1 MTNNAAKRRILYTA
15 TAVII
20 AVALILSCVLTAFL
34 YTRTGGA
41 GTGNIADGGDGDE
54 IFGLNDRGYG
64 FSIYNGTTPAIP
76 SGAVGY
82 AINSESALSSF
93 LSTANANPGTTYYG
107 YLTANF
113 TVGEKPVTNRVLP
126 ANATLDGNGYTITSE
141 HSNLNAYNL
150 RKINSAIGSRDSY
163 LSWWGIDTA
172 GGEGN
177 YDVQIYSGVDAY
189 GLSNVIS
196 VNYGTIKNLNTVVT
210 RVDDGSDDIQAIY
223 ISPWNG
229 NVMMGGIAG
238 INFGVIYN
246 CTMENEIKYGFIP
259 SQYYVNGSNASH
271 RGDISYQEFSAVGGI
286 AGYNGV
292 NPSDSSQTGS
302 IYGCKVV
309 VNDVLGLFRSEIA
322 IRGRLAWD
330 NYIEVPSNSIT
341 SGVVGG
347 VAAINNGGIVS
358 GVNLYAEYRETYEN
372 YTVLYNTPRHSSKS
386 YTGVITGITNITSSP
401 IVLELNGQN
410 WTFAPSTVTN
420 ITLETDYLYIKA
432 EAHDMTDLSRG
443 SYGVLNSAQFPEA
456 GNYAGIVCG
465 QGTTNS
471 NVNFVASYGGDLAS
485 AQNVNFRT
493 WNAKELNSSQPIT
506 SADIPKFGYGT
517 NNSNDYINEIT
528 SINTRFEGQMTEN
541 NSTDLTSVGA
551 TVSYIWDAEQ
561 QSDGGWV
568 SGLRQNI
575 NFDNVSG
582 INAGNYFIYG
592 TQSYVNGAPSY
603 ATGSATYESANVTY
617 GGLAVIPSA
626 ARTAVEYD
634 YSLLMQNFTDSAAFD
649 AFAGVNAGA
658 NFAYAYANALV
669 LNKAHTLDNSSAS
682 QRELRSWKTIDGG
695 LNQITVTGVNNNAVN
710 TDGINAVSDFIAVN
724 RGNILN
730 LSLVYQNARGT
741 VTAADTTAFG
751 FVAGINYGT
760 IAPAV
765 VSTSA
770 VELNANNA
778 DALYALGGAVGYN
791 TGIMSG
797 ITVTNAGD
805 LKISGSARQTY
816 LGGVVG
822 VNTGAGVL
830 RTAVVN
836 GNYDVTVQ
844 ATASSVYGNYV
855 GGFLG
860 AGVNSGS
867 VSTEGNVLTLTAEQ
881 SEPFAN
887 WLYAGKQRIQP
898 DENSYTGLFAGLI
911 ASSATYDQTNNPYI
925 KGLVAAAPDLDEA
938 VGWFTPQKGVMSLV
952 GYATGSVGASGKYV
966 AQDLVQGQIYT
977 VQDASDAFVSKILTG
992 VSWTPE
998 SAGNIYRFTVSSPAY
1013 NGNWALTPYGNGYQ
1027 NFVNYGAPLNSGE
1040 TFTSPWTYEN
1050 NNNGSYAYTFD
1061 TGLYVQNNDA
1071 SNPDYLAPVLGVKL
1085 IYRMNLQSGVSVGDT
1100 TNADDALTLFL
1111 SGESAG
1117 FEHMNPSN
1125 GYKALCAGASGAY
1138 GDNSGDPWTVS
1149 GGRNIVFNKTY
1160 GLDGSHLGGMK
1171 INVTG
1176 DATAFAQVWD
1186 EASQSYVSAEFV
1198 AVNNSSIHSVI
1209 VTVDGN
1215 KTYTTGDGL
1224 VYSHLVGVNNG
1235 TISASTVT
1243 VNGGVSLSAA
1253 GAAVYGSVVGIN
1265 NGTATTSSAVMRGS
1279 VSISGGGLSYA
1290 GGAVGINRAVADGAK
1305 VNFDGG
1311 AMTLTNSNGTLA
1323 VLGGAIGLQDSPSLS
1338 DVQVSGYDGKLTVSG
1353 AGLVGGAIGVANL
1366 SDSATVSGVTATKT
1380 ELYNISN
1387 AVYGMTLES
1396 TDGYKGL
1403 ISGSL
1408 SDGAVTGVLSG
1419 SAAHYPDGVENYLVP
1434 WTTNAKNVLSMYG
1447 SGTATALDG
1456 ILFKV
1461 SDHSNDGGAEYLTDR
1476 AISVNGASRSFT
1488 FDVSQI
1494 ASLSSVSFDA
1504 KYCYY
1509 DGGAF
1514 VVDTTY
1520 TGAPSQSGTVY
1531 TTTVS
1536 GTYANSAS
1544 YVPTLDVL
1552 IDYTVNIGNG
1562 ENQQLVDFMRG
1573 EGSTGNGSYAG
1584 ARQANLV
1591 SGAAFSLDAST
1602 ASLRGETSTKGKV
1615 LVGSGNNVNISGAL
1629 PTATY
1634 DGNTVVGGFF
1644 AVNRADISGVIV
1656 TSSES
1661 LSPNGHAFGLLAGV
1675 NEGTLT
1681 DVGATLTKS
1690 VSAGVGT
1697 VGVLTGINKG
1707 VIDGATVSA
1716 NGLNA
1721 SYGEKISFGSFA
1733 GVNEAEISSST
1744 ATLAGAYVLA
1754 SDKIYSGAAVGEN
1767 GGALSGIEVVFSDA
1781 ALTESPTVSAYVGGV
1796 VGKQDGGSLNDV
1808 GTSGGDLSMSVMSGI
1823 GYVGGIVGIINTGAG
1838 VQTVAEHELA
1848 PSRMSGAYA
1857 GAYESDIYG
1866 NAYKGLIAGA
1876 VGSIAEGR
1884 IEGAAA
1890 HYYENGETPGDF
1902 TIPWFASEAGVVSM
1916 YGYNAAGA
1924 DTTYAVG
1931 MLFKM
1936 SDYSDD
1942 GAADFV
1948 KGRSLSGTAASA
1960 EIYFPISDFSGA
1972 NGLSIAVNYVSW
1984 QGGEKNVAAVA
1995 TLTPTTDVSYSESRV
2010 NNGGD
2015 YVPTIDFFASYSVDI
2030 TAGTEG
2036 DWQNAEGIANSLL
2049 FCFIDG
2055 VGENQ
2060 LYAGAQVGN
2069 VTEDILVDKPMNGY
2083 VTMCEGK
2090 TLQGNGHTLNMS
2102 WVGDTTNG
2110 NFVLQQNDREKDDA
2124 EAITSSGGGY
2134 VQVDA
2139 GGGTTGAIGGLIA
2152 VNYGNVNGFNV
2163 VHENNSATTAGY
2175 AFIAAADAA
2184 AGVLVGVNFGTV
2196 ENVTYDDSTS
2206 GSMVKLFGQGGSD
2219 VIFGGIVGVNAGD
2232 VSNLKLNGRS
2242 AVTVDGDGDAV
2253 YGGVLGANYG
2263 AAENIVLS
2271 DSGRNSIGQVGTGV
2285 YGGAVG
2291 SNNGTL
2297 ENVTVTVGTAIAGSD
2312 YLSRLSSAPEQRT
2325 ISLVA
2330 NDLAIW
2336 GGVLGYNSGTVNGA
2350 TLIANVNYGMS
2361 AGVGH
2366 VSAGGVVGMNDG
2378 GALSG
2383 VKATGWGGFYVLSSN
2398 IMASSSKSVFVG
2410 GLVGSMNADG
2420 ASEIGFIEFANA
2432 VPATLT
2438 DSVFALSGGM
2448 VTMNSYSVG
2457 MTRYGYVTGVLA
2469 AVYGNIPE
2477 GAVTNT
2483 FWFIPDKLKSVEG
2496 DDAEVLP
2503 AFHGGNATYPTYIS
2517 VFGTAPT
2524 DWLSDG
2530 MTANAA
2536 EFAVNSYGFALVDSD
2551 DNPINYLTMDAMIT
2565 SGVLTLTVHKPSG
2578 NMFITTPDFDHT
2590 VTGSGGTGAGS
2601 VGAGGGQDQTLTV
2614 SNVGNKGVGYVT
2626 FSFESGVYALTDSAY
2641 AEFTQYMILSFL
2653 STKPFGTV
2661 KGSGSND
2668 YYTYSTVDGEISRSI
2683 GDSVYRVYQV
2693 WSGATEMRIQGSNHT
2708 VTISAVPSQPLVL
2721 GKGKIF
2727 NGGQDSGNK
2736 ISVVSSFENNIAEY
2750 SFGDDQNYL
2759 VVSEFLAIN
2768 YGTLTNANVSITGT
2782 DGGHDI
2788 YRSAND
2794 VLANAANAGIDLSGT
2809 DLKGFIYG
2817 MLVGVNEG
2825 EVSQLGGYSFDRT
2838 IKLDSDAGSRYNSI
2852 FGGMVGA
2859 QSGADA
2865 LIKDIGNITFGTQER
2880 AGGITMSGAANL
2892 VAAGGVVGI
2901 AIEGTISNF
2910 TVNLTSESFLSVTAN
2925 HNTAAVGGV
2934 VGDLRANLTDVTF
2947 ESEYRS
2953 EMKISNTN
2961 ASGVATLA
2969 NLVGV
2974 VNSFNG
2980 TTASIERVKV
2990 IGVGYLYN
2998 GIDENGTVTTSSINL
3013 YTAGVVGMGANYGN
3027 VDAESVAAMPEG
3039 ERKNRAQQV
3048 VAAYGE
3054 IIPAK
3059 LDSVY
3064 VDFEGYV
3071 RAKANTNV
3079 GMIAA
3084 RLLNGVTEE
3093 ARNVDISLISN
3104 LVWQVSYEGDS
3115 NWTTSTNYADYTET
3129 LASNTAVAILGYA
3142 PATIDSTSPDL
3153 RGVGM
3158 RLWLTNNLYADRLST
3173 ADMVVNW
3180 TSSGNLNVAVSGN
3193 MSWQSLKTTS
3203 VYYDESG
3210 DDLASR
3216 FVTITNHGSYGAASQ
3231 MTLPINVVSVL
3242 SSMKSSS
3249 AVFPHGIY
3257 FMMVAFNEVY
3267 IYNQKQLIAF
3277 FSLPTAYD
3285 NIDGSGGNQYYAEVD
3300 SIIGAWTD
3308 EDGSKEDYRNAEI
3321 GILANDIEINY
3332 GLVRVT
3338 MSPNKILEGNGKTVT
3353 FNESGTLATKRLTP
3367 STDDKNYS
3375 ILMPA
3380 GVTGAASEYDPNYN
3394 YGSVNASYARYIGGT
3409 NVMSETNINVLNT
3422 LSKVGIRVGGMFV
3435 GRNLGTIQ
3443 NVNFVVPQSV
3453 SMSNE
3458 NYGTL
3463 TLTGVVCAVNA
3474 GTIDNCSVTIEENVK
3489 VGTYRYTARSSGNSN
3504 ETDSNTVTTPWLSS
3518 AAVSGGIAGIQYGTA
3533 QKPSYI
3539 SNSTVTLSA
3548 GSEFRAESQV
3558 SSFNWVGRCDSVY
3571 AYAGGVVG
3579 WLTSDSTVYNVT
3591 INGTGTMTAW
3601 GELDMGGGPAGA
3613 SFSAGRKVTS
3623 AGAIVGLNS
3632 DHQTYSLSQN
3642 DGEYGTIDGV
3652 ICNWNG
3658 AAYFLSTGDYNIY
3671 YSSTDRVNYYIG
3683 AQLAGIAEQNTLN
3696 NIYFMYGIDQY
3707 KTFHQDNWY
3716 YGDNVAARQA
3726 SEDFLDKY
3734 NYVVSRAVQ
3743 LLENNSFGYSAIYA
3757 IAQKP
3762 GGSASLTEVAYRNAD
3777 GSVTVNLEDK
3787 VIDGT
3792 TVPAFT
3798 FENYANYQTA
3808 VDDST
3813 VSGAT
3818 NFSLYVASGTTFYVA
3833 NQYFPRITS
3842 TMDSGG
3848 DKNLDFVGARAAA
3861 MMTVN
3866 GTADWNNLFK
3876 PNNVYIYEVGFG
3888 SNDGVELDMN
3898 DPETTAYLT
3907 FQTKSITSDVAVNI
3921 TLASDSLGAQF
3932 VWEIRETWV
3941 YPDDPLPVVSYTS
3954 YYNNVTSLEQAKA
3967 NNNFTRIFDRENNG
3981 ADYTFTYVMGLAVKI
3996 AMDDSRYYY
4005 NEEEGVFYDSVAKIY
4020 DGTTIDDPM
4029 LYYADEDGNPINM
4042 PELGLGTVS
4051 ASVMSPS
4058 YYRDN
4063 ADGTLNSAKLPK
4075 SSTDK
4080 AGAYRIRISFS
4091 SEGGENSKVNTTNR
4105 TIMFSDFDHIDIY
4118 TVVLPK
4124 GVMQNGVSVS
4134 KTYDGTVNYNDST
4147 TVFTG
4152 MVSGDNVALDTGAY
4166 TVYEAGSG
4174 NIFKANFTDFLFSYG
4189 VMTNG
4194 TLEIKTATISL
4205 FEGSGDT
4212 INYAPVSSV
4221 KTGTLTLIDGA
4232 TDFYVQPT
4240 ANYKGTINRKHISLS
4255 DVDLDMYGGEFV
4267 EGGVNPPLE
4276 YDAMTTYDTA
4286 AFQSGS
4292 TILSK
4297 GLTLSSDK
4305 TQLVMA
4311 GYRSGENIRFTITFL
4326 ANGGGTYESSVKN
4339 YGTYGVYLNILDS
4352 GNFALYENNAETD
4365 IMYLGQLS
4373 ITPYAILAA
4382 DVTYVIDDGFLS
4394 KIFDNNGTIPFT
4406 FNPDNLRIIAKNGY
4420 EVQPDEY
4427 TLTVGDMYT
4436 TEKGSPTKV
4445 AAKDAGEYDIYFAIS
4460 NFNCPLGNYTLENM
4474 TVTFVDSQ
4482 GNKISYFVLPKE
4494 ISLTAA
4500 TKEFDGKTS
4509 ADPSVTTF
4517 TYEDG
4522 KGPVD
4527 GTGDV
4532 FGLEYT
4538 KTDAGANIDIK
4549 FTDTSYLTLNGTR
4562 YTVINVAE
4570 GDNKGKDNYC
4580 VSSVTVAKGN
4590 ITPVKVILESATM
4603 TYNNRNYID
4612 YRAEGTVVIIKNE
4625 AGDTV
4630 NIYPAATFNNK
4641 NAGTGK
4647 TVTFATTTETIAGTR
4662 YNVLTN
4668 STYVTPAPPET
4679 GAGFAG
4685 NYYVENAVWNRV
4697 GEIIKNT
4704 ISKDDISGNI
4714 SVVQIQSKGSQ
4725 VTSGSEYAF
4734 ENLSGKSYTYRYGY
4748 IVGFE
4753 IKATA
4758 TIIEDDL
4765 LSDHLTV
4772 VVTNTT
4778 NSVNGYAGS
4787 YTLELMI
4794 VGNDYEWDEDV
4805 KTSDVKVTNF
4815 RVRQQTLT
4823 QSNVNASLTN
4833 YELTYRNAS
4842 TTLSP
4847 FVSVTDKD
4855 GRTITSTDGLSYT
4868 LTAFTNSNEHFS
4880 MNTYRNGSVLDVG
4893 DYYFTVVPK
4902 FSGADAI
4909 NYAYSGSGKQL
4920 QFCVNPFRLNSITA
4934 TKEFD
4939 NTTSFE
4945 TAGNE
4950 AVFGG
4955 ISGGEPFTPSGH
4967 YSSRNAGSGSLVL
4980 EYVDTTINGVSY
4992 RLLKDADGSVT
5003 NNTWTSAT
5011 GTIHKYTISAREL
5024 NSYLSGW
5031 VKDMTE
5037 RQTLSIKSGSAAFEY
5052 RSDEASGYTFEHFL
5066 FDASGMSY
5074 GFNASRN
5081 ASSISVTQSGAPIE
5095 TLNFIITVKSDVA
5108 SYTFG
5113 QGNDVPTVLPAGSY
5127 NVSVSIVSSTNFT
5140 LDAGAGSGSFTIN
5153 KQEISG
5159 GGASGSANVF
5169 IALDG
5174 DFSYTYGESG
5184 FNLPKVDDAKFAYTM
5199 SIIDKYTGKIAATYT
5214 AENAVIGLIEFTT
5227 TADST
5232 EFFTSLEGPL
5242 YVGGYFVWASEFA
5255 DELLANYAIPE
5266 GAKIAVYVAGTA
5278 VPEAPD
5284 PEEGEE
5290 GEGGEEGGDSVIVI
5304 PSIAAAPAYF
5314 ILPRTLNIGS
5324 IAKTYDGTDSFSG
5337 ATLTS
5342 DAVETDGLTADMLSG
5357 VYASPNANYDS
5368 TGTIYIE
5375 GNKGSDFLKINVVA
5389 VTVNGVTYYALSAD
5403 GVTGNYYLVG
5413 EPENGVMTVAGAKI
5427 MRKAVSAQS
5436 VSLTSDTYET
5446 VYGFGEE
5453 IVLPDVTADFGGVTE
5468 RVVYTAESVVYKQ
5481 GGEVVT
5487 PENVGGY
5494 EMYITDVAFDNYEVT
5509 GGLSEV
5515 LVNAGR
5521 SSESGEGGETGG
5533 ETGGEG
5539 GETGGETG
5547 EEGEEGEQPEV
5558 YTYYI
5563 VPREVVISGV
5573 VKFYDKKTELTY
5585 YGEDEEGISAD
5596 VTVTDEEG
5604 NEIVDAEGNPIVL
5617 RVQGRFVAAGA
5628 GKNKD
5633 VLVDF
5638 TPFGYYVNFEA
5649 TNVAMYYRLI
5659 VIGEDGTAGI
5669 AGNYCI
5675 AASETAVL
5683 PAQFDEDYVPVDPEN
5698 DDTPVVNN
5706 GLVYNMTLV
5715 GAGTEIPAP
5724 LTVEGV
5730 TKVYDGTF
5738 DITAGTVSGLLE
5750 GDEGLTVAKWRYDDK
5765 DAATGK
5771 SIGLEADETAYVYD
5785 GNTYYAVYMTSGG
5798 VKVLS
5803 DYGVAA
5809 TDLAEV
5815 EETVVGEN
5823 GEETTVTVKYAVVA
5837 GVGTINPYT
5846 LTKDNFSGANVAGIQ
5861 SNSVEFNSLRTYT
5874 SSEIRATLSALGFT
5888 AAAVNS
5894 GGSLTVT
5901 FPNGDVITFT
5911 ATLGG
5916 GNSAHDAGTYVVSL
5930 ALTADTV
5937 NYKMNA
5943 PYTFDFIIT
5952 KQSITAV
5959 YVTTGNI
5966 AKTYDGTGDMPE
5978 YSADGWQV
5986 YAVDKQGAAIEM
5998 SSFGSIDMS
6007 AATIVFTRYNEEE
6020 GVYEYFTPVNVTE
6033 EPGYRIYV
6041 KGFSLDSSNY
6051 IFTSTEDALGCVSFD
6066 ATENTSE
6073 AAYYRIEPRTVN
6085 VSADAFAS
6093 KTFDGAYSLWID
6105 GGVQGETV
6113 IVGDNSGVNASLAG
6127 TYGTLD
6133 VKPFV
6138 SGVATSEDALNPE
6151 SVAANYALYY
6161 EGAPVTD
6168 QTVITVTD
6176 YTVTKADILV
6186 AERENG
6192 GYAVGISGLQG
6203 LDFLFAKSTD
6213 ITTEAQQRII
6223 SRLMT
6228 GEVWTENSF
6237 NSSSDFAMLN
6247 KAAAEAFSLY
6257 VNNGENAVVQ
6267 SAEERYFVN
6276 DFAYVKQGGSY
6287 VLTFTFAGMNGYD
6300 ESTATD
6306 RYTFVINGASDDVKS
6321 TNHSTTSSEL
6331 ESGQLTDATAGA
6343 GVAVSTPDELK
6354 DAIKDNKT
6362 FYLANSIYGA
6372 DLSEVSDTVFTGTFD
6387 GRGYTVS
6394 LTGSGA
6400 KTSDS
6405 GAAGLLVA
6413 VNGGVIKN
6421 VSFKLMPTG
6430 ALGAGTV
6437 GGLIGV
6443 NNGTVENVSVGLV
6456 SDLTADGATKV
6467 GGAVGENAQSGVI
6480 ANVSFVYA
6488 ANVSA
6493 NGATYGAIAGTNGG
6507 AMAKIAVRVDE
6518 SAGAGNYTVS
6528 AAGAGYVA
6536 GSSDG
6541 TADGVIIA
6549 IPSGRLAGANALWAS
6564 GTTTATNVYSY
6575 VSVEGASGGQLSL
6588 LEPYTNGYIG
6598 YYFATADDYTTD
6610 GMKHNELTSADEYN
6624 KSYYVDYTGGTEG
6637 YIAIEA
6643 IAPYNRFVWDGY
6655 GISYRT
6661 AFGDGNVGSALNRIV
6676 ALFAAGDIA
6685 AQFAGTTVVTSG
6697 VNAFTVAIGVRGGT
6711 VEVEGDVETSIK
6723 EVVYTGYAQV
6733 YTVNITVTTG
6743 GVSETK
6749 ELSVGG
6755 TEAGY
6760 YSKASLEGII
6770 GGGAGGE
6777 TIGDVTYDSGSRT
6790 EYTFS
6795 GGGTTVANGI
6805 ALVIYPEQ
6813 IEAEDATATKYYDT
6827 TTAGTLTVKDGDN
6840 VAGEV
6845 QGNYYDANGVA
6856 TSQVAAAE
6864 AFGFASFSA
6873 LTRNVLAKDGVLYG
6887 VTEKTDK
6894 EGGKYYDIS
6903 PITVGNGEDAT
6914 ELRVDDTV
6922 GKYSARDLMIAMS
6935 RLADEDYVTG
6945 LGLPASQLEGFGFV
6959 KVYNLTANV
6968 VAGEDNAATVSGNI
6982 TLRPVLGGENGS
6994 NYSLYSAEWLASSD
7008 MTIGA
7013 DESAFTPVEK
7023 DMTVAGAIL
7032 PIDLGVTADY
7042 TVGRDQSYNS
7052 AMLDPAAKAGTA
7064 VTVTE
7069 EQAAALGITAE
7080 NYAKLVAEV
7089 AAGIV
7094 VSFDDTFFGEL
7105 VGEGVL
7111 EKRADGKY
7119 YAVNAEFATATLPDK
7134 ADGGNFVV
7142 TFTDNTVTFRY
7153 FATTVKDG
7161 AAFYTLTSAD
7171 DYYKWIDNEGGTAD
7185 YYAIDM
7191 LLTTDIDFGG
7201 ATTDM
7206 LSWRDGE
7213 GNVVGY
7219 KGTFDGDG
7227 KALKNMLIIRSG
7239 SAALFERVD
7248 EGAVVRDLTVADS
7261 VVVAT
7266 GDGSAAGGIA
7276 VDNYGTIE
7284 NCAFEGVLSADAK
7297 TGGIAAANYG
7307 KVEGGASVNR
7317 AYVSE
7322 GGAAEGVAENVDDG
7336 SGTVGTATGVSI
7348 TESAVIYADGTA
7360 VEETVTETAEGG
7372 AASWDDEALVPV
7384 ISAYVFDET
7393 YVKVDG
7399 DGKFITDNFFKLNA
7413 VDKLFGWVG
7422 ADMVTAATQKGFY
7435 GSLTIE

>member
-1 MTNNAAKRRILYTA
+1 MTDNAAKRKIVYA
-15 TAVII
+15 VTAVII
-20 AVALILSCVLTAFL
+20 AVALILSCVLTAFF
-34 YTRTGGA
+34 YTRTGDNSGA
-41 GTGNIADGGDGDE
+41 GNIAEGGDGDE

-64 FSIYNGTTPAIP
+64 SSIYNGTTPAIP

-126 ANATLDGNGYTITSE
+126 ANATLDGNGFTITSK

-210 RVDDGSDDIQAIY
+210 RVDGGSDDIQAIY

-259 SQYYVNGSNASH
+259 SQYYVNGSNASD

-322 IRGRLAWD
+322 IRGRWAWD

-443 SYGVLNSAQFPEA
+443 SYGVMNSAQYPEA

-493 WNAKELNSSQPIT
+493 WNASELNSSQPIT

-517 NNSNDYINEIT
+517 NNTNDYINEIT

-561 QSDGGWV
+561 QSDGSWV

-575 NFDNVSG
+575 DFTNVSG
-582 INAGNYFIYG
+582 INGATYYIYG
-592 TQSYVNGAPSY
+592 TQSYVNGNASHS
-603 ATGSATYESANVTY
+603 TGSPTYVSSNVTY
-617 GGLAVIPSA
+617 GGLAAIPSA
-626 ARTAVEYD
+626 ASSAIEYN
-634 YSLLMQNFTDSAAFD
+634 YSILFRNFADTQAFD
-649 AFAGVNAGA
+649 AFASVNAGT
-658 NFAYAYANALV
+658 NFAYAFANALV
-669 LNKAHTLDNSSAS
+669 LDRAHTLDNSYASA
-682 QRELRSWKTIDGG
+682 RELRSWKTIEGG
-695 LNQITVTGVNNNAVN
+695 LNQITVTGLNNTAVAV
-710 TDGINAVSDFIAVN
+710 DGINALSDFIAVN
-724 RGNILN
+724 RGTILN
-730 LSLVYQNARGT
+730 LSIAYSVARGT
-741 VTAADTTAFG
+741 ISAGGNTAYG
-751 FVAGINYGT
+751 FISGVNYGT
-760 IAPAV
+760 ITPAILT
-765 VSTSA
+765 TSA
-770 VELNANNA
+770 VELSGNNA
-778 DALYALGGAVGYN
+778 DSLLYLGGAVGYN
-791 TGIMSG
+791 GGSVSG
-797 ITVTNAGD
+797 ITLNINGSMT
-805 LKISGSARQTY
+805 ISGTAKQTY
-816 LGGVVG
+816 LGGVIG
-822 VNTGAGVL
+822 VNNGAGTL
-830 RTAVVN
+830 QTAVLN
-836 GNYDVTVQ
+836 GSYNATVQ
-844 ATASSVYGNYV
+844 ATAASTYGNYV

-911 ASSATYDQTNNPYI
+911 TSSPSYNADSNPYI
-925 KGLVAAAPDLDEA
+925 NGLVAAAPDLDEA
-938 VGWFTPQKGVMSLV
+938 VGWFSPVKGVMTLA
-952 GYATGSVGASGKYV
+952 GYAAGTTGASGKYV
-966 AQDLVQGQIYT
+966 ASDLIRGQVYT

-998 SAGNIYRFTVSSPAY
+998 SAGNIYRFTVTSLAY
-1013 NGNWALTPYGNGYQ
+1013 SGNWALTPYGNGYQ

-1138 GDNSGDPWTVS
+1138 GDNTGDPWTVS
-1149 GGRNIVFNKTY
+1149 GGRNIVFNKPY

-1198 AVNNSSIHSVI
+1198 AVNNSSIRSVI

-1265 NGTATTSSAVMRGS
+1265 NGTATASSAVMRGS

-1290 GGAVGINRAVADGAK
+1290 GGAVGINREVADGAK

-1396 TDGYKGL
+1396 ADGYKGL

-1419 SAAHYPDGVENYLVP
+1419 AAAHYPDGVENYLVP

-1461 SDHSNDGGAEYLTDR
+1461 SDHSNDGGAEYLTAR
-1476 AISVNGASRSFT
+1476 TISVNGASRSFT

-1504 KYCYY
+1504 KYYYY
-1509 DGGAF
+1509 DTDGALAT
-1514 VVDTTY
+1514 DDSY
-1520 TGAPSQSGTVY
+1520 TGAPSQSGTVC

-1544 YVPTLDVL
+1544 YVPTLDVF
-1552 IDYTVNIGNG
+1552 IDYTVNISNG

-1615 LVGSGNNVNISGAL
+1615 LVGSGNNVNITGAL

-1634 DGNTVVGGFF
+1634 DGNTVSGGFF
-1644 AVNRADISGVIV
+1644 AINRAAVSGIKV
-1656 TSSES
+1656 TASTS
-1661 LSPNGHAFGLLAGV
+1661 LGVTAYAFGMIAGA
-1675 NEGTLT
+1675 NTGELT
-1681 DVGATLTKS
+1681 DVTVSMAGLSMTGSVFGAIAGINTAIVNGATAQLSGTYNVAS
-1690 VSAGVGT
+1690 DTVSAG
-1697 VGVLTGINKG
+1697 
-1707 VIDGATVSA
+1707 GA
-1716 NGLNA
+1716 
-1721 SYGEKISFGSFA
+1721 F
-1733 GVNEAEISSST
+1733 
-1744 ATLAGAYVLA
+1744 
-1754 SDKIYSGAAVGEN
+1754 GEN
-1767 GGALSGIEVVFSDA
+1767 GGALSGVEVVFSDA
-1781 ALTESPTVSAYVGGV
+1781 ALTANPTVSAYVGGV
-1796 VGKQDGGSLNDV
+1796 VGKQDGGSLTDV
-1808 GTSGGDLSMSVMSGI
+1808 GTSGGDLSMSVTSGI

-1857 GAYESDIYG
+1857 GAYEFDIYG

-1876 VGSIAEGR
+1876 VGSIASGA
-1884 IEGAAA
+1884 IEGATA
-1890 HYYENGETPGDF
+1890 HYYENGYTAGDF
-1902 TIPWFASEAGVVSM
+1902 AIPWFAAEEGVVSM
-1916 YGYNAAGA
+1916 YGYAADA

-1931 MLFKM
+1931 ILFKM

-1948 KGRSLSGTAASA
+1948 KGRILSGSAGAAQ
-1960 EIYFPISDFSGA
+1960 IYFPISDFGGA
-1972 NGLSIAVNYVSW
+1972 NSLSIEVDYVTWS
-1984 QGGEKNVAAVA
+1984 GGVKSVTTLT
-1995 TLTPTTDVSYSESRV
+1995 TLTPTSDVTYVENRV

-2291 SNNGTL
+2291 SNDGTL

-2312 YLSRLSSAPEQRT
+2312 YLTRLSSAPEQRT
-2325 ISLVA
+2325 ISLGA

-2336 GGVLGYNSGTVNGA
+2336 GGVLGYNAGIVTGA
-2350 TLIANVNYGMS
+2350 TLLANVNYGMS
-2361 AGVGH
+2361 AGAGH

-2378 GALSG
+2378 GALAG

-2590 VTGSGGTGAGS
+2590 VTGSGGTGTGS

-2614 SNVGNKGVGYVT
+2614 SNVGKKGVGYVT

-2838 IKLDSDAGSRYNSI
+2838 IELDSDAGSRYNSI

-2880 AGGITMSGAANL
+2880 AGGITMSGAADL

-3093 ARNVDISLISN
+3093 ARNVDTSLISN

-3158 RLWLTNNLYADRLST
+3158 RIWLTNNLYAANSSV
-3173 ADMVVNW
+3173 ADMVITW
-3180 TSSGNLNVAVSGN
+3180 TSGGNLNASVIGDIGWQNLVVS
-3193 MSWQSLKTTS
+3193 S
-3203 VYYDESG
+3203 VYYDKSG
-3210 DDLASR
+3210 AELSER
-3216 FVTITNHGSYGAASQ
+3216 FKTIKSYGTYGSATQTTVAVDVAEAL
-3231 MTLPINVVSVL
+3231 TEIKN
-3242 SSMKSSS
+3242 SS
-3249 AVFPHGIY
+3249 AVFPDGIY
-3257 FMMVAFNEVY
+3257 MLRLTFNEVY
-3267 IYNQKQLIAF
+3267 IYNAKQLMTFMSSGADTTQGLLSSDADYNSYANANVGIIANA
-3277 FSLPTAYD
+3277 LEVNYATQGTGDKAGHYYTTA
-3285 NIDGSGGNQYYAEVD
+3285 
-3300 SIIGAWTD
+3300 
-3308 EDGSKEDYRNAEI
+3308 
-3321 GILANDIEINY
+3321 
-3332 GLVRVT
+3332 VT
-3338 MSPNKILEGNGKTVT
+3338 MRADKILEGNGNTVT
-3353 FNESGTLATKRLTP
+3353 ITTSGNVHSAVI
-3367 STDDKNYS
+3367 DDKGNT
-3375 ILMPA
+3375 PA
-3380 GVTGAASEYDPNYN
+3380 GALLANEYYWD
-3394 YGSVNASYARYIGGT
+3394 YIGG
-3409 NVMSETNINVLNT
+3409 MNT
-3422 LSKVGIRVGGMFV
+3422 LSSVDLNQMDTLYSIGIRAGGLFL

-3443 NVNFVVPQSV
+3443 NIDFSLPNSV
-3453 SMSNE
+3453 TIDNIDYAKWFDVINQDSWRE
-3458 NYGTL
+3458 YGTSL
-3463 TLTGVVCAVNA
+3463 YVGIVTAVNA
-3474 GTIDNCSVTIEENVK
+3474 GTIDNCTLTLGNNVK
-3489 VGTYRYTARSSGNSN
+3489 VNGFRKSASGPQLQKGYINELSYKVNTMSVNGGFAGLMYGT
-3504 ETDSNTVTTPWLSS
+3504 SS
-3518 AAVSGGIAGIQYGTA
+3518 A
-3533 QKPSYI
+3533 PSYI
-3539 SNSTVTLSA
+3539 SNCTVNLSD
-3548 GSEFRAESQV
+3548 GSEIRATSQA
-3558 SSFNWVGRCDSVY
+3558 SSFSWSARSDSVY

-3601 GELDMGGGPAGA
+3601 GDLNVG
-3613 SFSAGRKVTS
+3613 SFSSGNKVTS
-3623 AGAIVGLNS
+3623 AGSIVGLNS
-3632 DHQTYSLSQN
+3632 DHPTY
-3642 DGEYGTIDGV
+3642 TISNNPDEFGMVDGV

-3658 AAYFLSTGDYNIY
+3658 AAYFLSTGNNNIF
-3671 YSSTDRVNYYIG
+3671 YSGTSRVNYYIG
-3683 AQLAGIAEQNTLN
+3683 AQLAGVAEQNTLN

-3792 TVPAFT
+3792 TIPAFT

-3808 VDDST
+3808 IDDSA

-3818 NFSLYVASGTTFYVA
+3818 NFSLYVASGSTFYVA

-3888 SNDGVELDMN
+3888 SNDGTELDMN
-3898 DPETTAYLT
+3898 DPDTTAYLT

-3967 NNNFTRIFDRENNG
+3967 NNNFTRIFDRDNNG

-4105 TIMFSDFDHIDIY
+4105 TIMFSDFGHIDIY

-4134 KTYDGTVNYNDST
+4134 KTYDGTTAYGDSE
-4147 TVFTG
+4147 TVFAG
-4152 MVSGDNVALDTGAY
+4152 MVSGDNVALDTGEY
-4166 TVYEAGSG
+4166 TTYEAGSG
-4174 NIFKANFTDFLFSYG
+4174 NNIFKANFTDFVFSYG

-4267 EGGVNPPLE
+4267 EGGVNPPIE

-4292 TILSK
+4292 TILLK

-4305 TQLVMA
+4305 TQLVME

-4339 YGTYGVYLNILDS
+4339 YGTYDVYLKILDS
-4352 GNFALYENNAETD
+4352 GNFTLYENNAETD

-4420 EVQPDEY
+4420 EVKPNEY
-4427 TLTVGDMYT
+4427 TLKVGDMYT
-4436 TEKGSPTKV
+4436 TEKGSSTKV

-4460 NFNCPLGNYTLENM
+4460 DFKCPLGNYTLEDM

-4500 TKEFDGKTS
+4500 TKEFDGTDA

-4590 ITPVKVILESATM
+4590 ITPVEVFLESATM
-4603 TYNNRNYID
+4603 TYNNRDYID

-4625 AGDTV
+4625 EGDTV

-4685 NYYVENAVWNRV
+4685 NYYVENAIWNRV

-4748 IVGFE
+4748 IVGFK

-4778 NSVNGYAGS
+4778 HSVNGYAGF

-4794 VGNDYEWDEDV
+4794 EGNDYEWDEDV

-4815 RVRQQTLT
+4815 SVRQQTLT

-4855 GRTITSTDGLSYT
+4855 GRSITSTDGLSYT

-4893 DYYFTVVPK
+4893 DYYFTVVPR

-4967 YSSRNAGSGSLVL
+4967 YSSRNAGSRSLVL

-5011 GTIHKYTISAREL
+5011 GTIHKYTISASEL

-5174 DFSYTYGESG
+5174 DFSYTYGDG
-5184 FNLPKVDDAKFAYTM
+5184 NYNLPTVEDSKFVYTM

-5214 AENAVIGLIEFTT
+5214 AADAVIGLIEFTT

-5266 GAKIAVYVAGTA
+5266 GAKIAVYIADTA

-5284 PEEGEE
+5284 PEEGEDG
-5290 GEGGEEGGDSVIVI
+5290 GESGEEGSDTGDTVVTI
-5304 PSIAAAPAYF
+5304 PSLAAAPAYF

-5342 DAVETDGLTADMLSG
+5342 DAVATDGLTADMLSG

-5368 TGTIYIE
+5368 TGTVYIE
-5375 GNKGSDFLKINVVA
+5375 GNKGSDFLKIDVVT
-5389 VTVNGVTYYALSAD
+5389 VTVNGTTYHTLSAD
-5403 GVTGNYYLVG
+5403 GATGNYCLKG
-5413 EPENGVMTVAGAKI
+5413 EFENGIITVAGAKI

-5446 VYGFGEE
+5446 VYGSGEE

-5494 EMYITDVAFDNYEVT
+5494 EMYITDVAFDNYEVA

-5547 EEGEEGEQPEV
+5547 EEGGEGEQPEV

-5683 PAQFDEDYVPVDPEN
+5683 PAQFNEDYVPEDPEN

-5771 SIGLEADETAYVYD
+5771 SIELEADETAYVYD

-5837 GVGTINPYT
+5837 GVGTIDPYT

-5966 AKTYDGTGDMPE
+5966 AKTYDGAGDMPE

-6007 AATIVFTRYNEEE
+6007 AAKIVFTRYNEEE

-6203 LDFLFAKSTD
+6203 LDFLFAKPTD

-6237 NSSSDFAMLN
+6237 DSSSDFAMLN

-6354 DAIKDNKT
+6354 DAIKNNKT

-6437 GGLIGV
+6437 GGLVGI
-6443 NNGTVENVSVGLV
+6443 NNGRIENVSVGLV

-6575 VSVEGASGGQLSL
+6575 VSVEGAAGGQLSL

-6610 GMKHNELTSADEYN
+6610 GIKHNELTSADEYN

-6655 GISYRT
+6655 GVSYRT

-6805 ALVIYPEQ
+6805 ALVIYPKQ
-6813 IEAEDATATKYYDT
+6813 IEAEDVTATKYYDT

-6845 QGNYYDANGVA
+6845 QGNYYDAKGVA

-6887 VTEKTDK
+6887 VTEKTDE

-6945 LGLPASQLEGFGFV
+6945 LGLSASQLEGFGFV
-6959 KVYNLTANV
+6959 KVCNLTANV

-6982 TLRPVLGGENGS
+6982 TLRPVLGGENGD
-6994 NYSLYSAEWLASSD
+6994 NYSLYSAAWLASSD

-7013 DESAFTPVEK
+7013 DESAFALVEK

-7032 PIDLGVTADY
+7032 PVDLGVTADY

-7069 EQAAALGITAE
+7069 EQAAALGISAE

-7119 YAVNAEFATATLPDK
+7119 YAVNAKFATATLPDK

-7142 TFTDNTVTFRY
+7142 TFTENTVTFRY

-7161 AAFYTLTSAD
+7161 AAFYMLTSAD

-7276 VDNYGTIE
+7276 VDNYGVIV

-7322 GGAAEGVAENVDDG
+7322 GGAAEGIAENADDG

-7348 TESAVIYADGTA
+7348 TESAVIFSDGTA

-7399 DGKFITDNFFKLNA
+7399 DGKFVTDNFFKLNA

-7422 ADMVTAATQKGFY
+7422 ADMVTAATQTGFY

>member
-41 GTGNIADGGDGDE
+41 GTGNIAEGGDGDE

-64 FSIYNGTTPAIP
+64 SSIYNGTTPAIP

-107 YLTANF
+107 YLKANF

-210 RVDDGSDDIQAIY
+210 RVDGGSDDIQAIY

-259 SQYYVNGSNASH
+259 SQYYVHGSNASH

-528 SINTRFEGQMTEN
+528 SISTRFEGQRLDSN
-541 NSTDLTSVGA
+541 GTDLTSRGA
-551 TVSYIWDAEQ
+551 SVSYLWDAEQ
-561 QSDGGWV
+561 QSDGSWV

-575 NFDNVSG
+575 DFTNVSG
-582 INAGNYFIYG
+582 INGATYYIYG
-592 TQSYVNGAPSY
+592 TQSYVNGKASHS
-603 ATGSATYESANVTY
+603 TGSPTYVSSNVTY
-617 GGLAVIPSA
+617 GGLAEITSSA
-626 ARTAVEYD
+626 TSSLIEYN
-634 YSLLMQNFTDSAAFD
+634 YSILFENFTDTNALN
-649 AFAGVNAGA
+649 AFAGGGSDSS
-658 NFAYAYANALV
+658 FAYAYANAVKLTQT
-669 LNKAHTLDNSSAS
+669 NTLSSPS
-682 QRELRSWKTIDGG
+682 LTGDKVMKSWKTLDGNG
-695 LNQITVTGVNNNAVN
+695 QTVVLNDIVNHVSGSSVQVTVGGQTIV
-710 TDGINAVSDFIAVN
+710 GISDFISVN
-724 RGNILN
+724 YGTVKDLN
-730 LSLVYQNARGT
+730 LYYGTSSRTADGT
-741 VTAADTTAFG
+741 VTSPNSFAYG
-751 FVAGINYGT
+751 RVAGVNFGTLQNVNVNNGGTVGDGSPTNVTTTQPFGVVGLAVGANAGT
-760 IAPAV
+760 IDTMHTIV
-765 VSTSA
+765 WQNLSA
-770 VELNANNA
+770 NASSFA
-778 DALYALGGAVGYN
+778 AAGGAVGMN
-791 TGIMSG
+791 DGGT
-797 ITVTNAGD
+797 
-805 LKISGSARQTY
+805 LKNVIVDGVASASVR
-816 LGGVVG
+816 
-822 VNTGAGVL
+822 
-830 RTAVVN
+830 
-836 GNYDVTVQ
+836 
-844 ATASSVYGNYV
+844 ATASGGESFV
-855 GGFLG
+855 GGVLG
-860 AGVNSGS
+860 AGSNFGSWTSGTVTVSAPSGAASSPFEDWTFVGKQILRTEGSNVGMLAGRIAADPTLAGNGGQAIREMVVMMPQTNSAIGWFTSETGRMSLLGKTTGVAAQSGYIATDLVVGYYAYIDDASTSYISKIYTDYNITKGDSGVTALFTTGVYNGSSAVRS
-867 VSTEGNVLTLTAEQ
+867 VSSISMQTENMSASAAALISFGANLSSATQSVFVPVQVAATDSVFVSEGNDGNYAPSVKLYYDYDVNLSQ
-881 SEPFAN
+881 SASDADSSMSKTSLEAF
-887 WLYAGKQRIQP
+887 I
-898 DENSYTGLFAGLI
+898 TGD
-911 ASSATYDQTNNPYI
+911 ASSATGAGTHKI
-925 KGLVAAAPDLDEA
+925 VA
-938 VGWFTPQKGVMSLV
+938 
-952 GYATGSVGASGKYV
+952 
-966 AQDLVQGQIYT
+966 
-977 VQDASDAFVSKILTG
+977 
-992 VSWTPE
+992 
-998 SAGNIYRFTVSSPAY
+998 
-1013 NGNWALTPYGNGYQ
+1013 
-1027 NFVNYGAPLNSGE
+1027 
-1040 TFTSPWTYEN
+1040 
-1050 NNNGSYAYTFD
+1050 
-1061 TGLYVQNNDA
+1061 
-1071 SNPDYLAPVLGVKL
+1071 
-1085 IYRMNLQSGVSVGDT
+1085 
-1100 TNADDALTLFL
+1100 
-1111 SGESAG
+1111 
-1117 FEHMNPSN
+1117 
-1125 GYKALCAGASGAY
+1125 AGASGATLTSDMSLSITIVADFVKKRGIDGGGHTVTY
-1138 GDNSGDPWTVS
+1138 NPGAVGGLTYERGEENLTAIGVLASVNRSTIINVRVAFGGSLSTNVGNAYAFGGIVGVNLGTVS
-1149 GGRNIVFNKTY
+1149 G
-1160 GLDGSHLGGMK
+1160 
-1171 INVTG
+1171 
-1176 DATAFAQVWD
+1176 
-1186 EASQSYVSAEFV
+1186 E
-1198 AVNNSSIHSVI
+1198 
-1209 VTVDGN
+1209 VTVGGN
-1215 KTYTTGDGL
+1215 AVSMSG
-1224 VYSHLVGVNNG
+1224 NNAFG
-1235 TISASTVT
+1235 YFGGAIGI
-1243 VNGGVSLSAA
+1243 NGG
-1253 GAAVYGSVVGIN
+1253 I
-1265 NGTATTSSAVMRGS
+1265 
-1279 VSISGGGLSYA
+1279 
-1290 GGAVGINRAVADGAK
+1290 ADGIK
-1305 VNFDGG
+1305 VAFDGG
-1311 AMTLTNSNGTLA
+1311 TLYADNGSGTLA

-1353 AGLVGGAIGVANL
+1353 AGLVGGVIGVANL

-1419 SAAHYPDGVENYLVP
+1419 AAAHYPDGVENYLVP

-1504 KYCYY
+1504 KYYYY
-1509 DGGAF
+1509 DTDGALAT
-1514 VVDTTY
+1514 DDSY

-1767 GGALSGIEVVFSDA
+1767 VGALSGIEVVFSDA
-1781 ALTESPTVSAYVGGV
+1781 ALTANPTSSAYVGGV
-1796 VGKQDGGSLNDV
+1796 VGKQDGGSLTDV

-1823 GYVGGIVGIINTGAG
+1823 GYVGGIVGIINTGASD
-1838 VQTVAEHELA
+1838 QTVAEHELA

-1876 VGSIAEGR
+1876 VGSIASGA
-1884 IEGAAA
+1884 IEGATA
-1890 HYYENGETPGDF
+1890 HYYENGYTAGDF
-1902 TIPWFASEAGVVSM
+1902 AIPWFAAEEGVVSM
-1916 YGYNAAGA
+1916 YGFNAANA

-1960 EIYFPISDFSGA
+1960 EIYFPIADFNGA

-1984 QGGEKNVAAVA
+1984 QGGEKNVAAGA

-2361 AGVGH
+2361 AGAGH

-2496 DDAEVLP
+2496 NDAEVLP

-2601 VGAGGGQDQTLTV
+2601 VGAGGGQDQTLTL

-2838 IKLDSDAGSRYNSI
+2838 IELDSDAGNRYNSI

-3093 ARNVDISLISN
+3093 ARNVDTSLISN
-3104 LVWQVSYEGDS
+3104 LVWQTKLEGDS
-3115 NWTTSTNYADYTET
+3115 LWTTNVNYADYSS
-3129 LASNTAVAILGYA
+3129 AMNTNSAVAVLGYA
-3142 PATIDSTSPDL
+3142 PATIDSNTPDL

-3158 RLWLTNNLYADRLST
+3158 RIWLTNNLYAANSSV
-3173 ADMVVNW
+3173 ADMVITW
-3180 TSSGNLNVAVSGN
+3180 TSVGNLNASVIGDIGWQNLVVS
-3193 MSWQSLKTTS
+3193 S
-3203 VYYDESG
+3203 VYYDKSG
-3210 DDLASR
+3210 AELSER
-3216 FVTITNHGSYGAASQ
+3216 FKTIKSYGTYGSATQTTVA
-3231 MTLPINVVSVL
+3231 VDVAEAL
-3242 SSMKSSS
+3242 SAIKNSS
-3249 AVFPHGIY
+3249 AVFPDGIY
-3257 FMMVAFNEVY
+3257 MLRLTFNEVY
-3267 IYNQKQLIAF
+3267 IYNAKQLMTF
-3277 FSLPTAYD
+3277 MS
-3285 NIDGSGGNQYYAEVD
+3285 SGADTTQGLLSSDADYNSYANANVG
-3300 SIIGAWTD
+3300 II
-3308 EDGSKEDYRNAEI
+3308 
-3321 GILANDIEINY
+3321 ANDLEVNY
-3332 GLVRVT
+3332 ATQGTGNKAGHYYTTAVT
-3338 MSPNKILEGNGKTVT
+3338 MRAGKILEGNGNNVT
-3353 FNESGTLATKRLTP
+3353 ITTSGNIHSAVI
-3367 STDDKNYS
+3367 DDKGNT
-3375 ILMPA
+3375 PA
-3380 GVTGAASEYDPNYN
+3380 GALLSGEYYWD
-3394 YGSVNASYARYIGGT
+3394 YIGG
-3409 NVMSETNINVLNT
+3409 MNT
-3422 LSKVGIRVGGMFV
+3422 LSSADLNQMDTQYSIGIRAGGLFL

-3443 NVNFVVPQSV
+3443 NIDFSLPNSV
-3453 SMSNE
+3453 TIDNIDYAKWHDVINQDSWRE
-3458 NYGTL
+3458 YGTSL
-3463 TLTGVVCAVNA
+3463 YVGIVTAVNA
-3474 GTIDNCSVTIEENVK
+3474 GTIDNCTLTLGNNVK
-3489 VGTYRYTARSSGNSN
+3489 VNGFRKSASGPQLQKGYINELSYKVNTMSVNGGFAGLMYGT
-3504 ETDSNTVTTPWLSS
+3504 SS
-3518 AAVSGGIAGIQYGTA
+3518 A
-3533 QKPSYI
+3533 PSYI
-3539 SNSTVTLSA
+3539 SNCTVNLSD
-3548 GSEFRAESQV
+3548 GSEIRATSQA
-3558 SSFNWVGRCDSVY
+3558 SSFSWSGRSDSVY

-3601 GELDMGGGPAGA
+3601 GDLNVG
-3613 SFSAGRKVTS
+3613 SFSSGNKVTS
-3623 AGAIVGLNS
+3623 AGSIIGLNS
-3632 DHQTYSLSQN
+3632 DHPTYTISNNPDEFGL
-3642 DGEYGTIDGV
+3642 IDGV

-3658 AAYFLSTGDYNIY
+3658 AAYFLSTGNNNIF
-3671 YSSTDRVNYYIG
+3671 YSSSGRVNYYVG
-3683 AQLAGIAEQNTLN
+3683 AQLAGVAEQNTLN
-3696 NIYFMYGIDQY
+3696 NIYFMYGIEQY

-3734 NYVVSRAVQ
+3734 NYIVSRSIQ

-3792 TVPAFT
+3792 TIPAFT

-3808 VDDST
+3808 IDDSA

-3818 NFSLYVASGTTFYVA
+3818 NFSLYVASGSTFYVA

-3861 MMTVN
+3861 MMTSN

-3888 SNDGVELDMN
+3888 SNDGTELDMN
-3898 DPETTAYLT
+3898 DPDTTAYLT

-3932 VWEIRETWV
+3932 VWEIRENWV

-3967 NNNFTRIFDRENNG
+3967 NNNFTRIFDRDNNG

-4105 TIMFSDFDHIDIY
+4105 TIMFSDFGHIDIY

-4166 TVYEAGSG
+4166 TDYEAGSG
-4174 NIFKANFTDFLFSYG
+4174 NIFKANFTNFVFSYG

-4240 ANYKGTINRKHISLS
+4240 ANYKGTIARKHISLS

-4267 EGGVNPPLE
+4267 EGGVNPPIE

-4292 TILSK
+4292 TILLK

-4339 YGTYGVYLNILDS
+4339 YGTYDVYLNILDS
-4352 GNFALYENNAETD
+4352 GNFTLYENNAETD

-4436 TEKGSPTKV
+4436 TEKSSSTKV

-4482 GNKISYFVLPKE
+4482 GDKISYFVLPKE

-4647 TVTFATTTETIAGTR
+4647 TVTFAITTETIAGTR

-4685 NYYVENAVWNRV
+4685 NYYVENAVWNSV

-4734 ENLSGKSYTYRYGY
+4734 ENLSGKYYTYRYGY

-4778 NSVNGYAGS
+4778 NSVNGYVGS

-4805 KTSDVKVTNF
+4805 KTSDVKVSNF

-4823 QSNVNASLTN
+4823 QSNVKASLTN
-4833 YELTYRNAS
+4833 YELTYRNSS
-4842 TTLSP
+4842 TTLRPS
-4847 FVSVTDKD
+4847 VSVTDKD
-4855 GRTITSTDGLSYT
+4855 GRSITSADGLTYT
-4868 LTAFTNSNEHFS
+4868 LSSFTNTNQYFS

-4920 QFCVNPFRLNSITA
+4920 QFCVNPFTLNSITA

-4950 AVFGG
+4950 AVFDG
-4955 ISGGEPFTPSGH
+4955 IRGGEPFTPSGH
-4967 YSSRNAGSGSLVL
+4967 YSSKNAGSRSLVL

-5003 NNTWTSAT
+5003 NNRWTSAT
-5011 GTIHKYTISAREL
+5011 GIINKYTISAREL

-5081 ASSISVTQSGAPIE
+5081 ASGISVTQSGAPIE

-5169 IALDG
+5169 IALNG

-5184 FNLPKVDDAKFAYTM
+5184 FNLPTVEDAKFAYTM

-5214 AENAVIGLIEFTT
+5214 AEDAVIGLIEFTT

-5314 ILPRTLNIGS
+5314 ILPRALNIVS
-5324 IAKTYDGTDSFSG
+5324 VEKTYDGTDSFAG

-5342 DAVETDGLTADMLSG
+5342 DAIATDGITAASLSG

-5468 RVVYTAESVVYKQ
+5468 TVAYTAESVIYKQ

-5494 EMYITDVAFDNYEVT
+5494 EMYITGIAFDNYEVT

-5638 TPFGYYVNFEA
+5638 TPFGYHVNFEA

-5669 AGNYCI
+5669 AGNYCV

-5683 PAQFDEDYVPVDPEN
+5683 PAQFDEDYVPEDPEN

-5771 SIGLEADETAYVYD
+5771 SIRLEADETAYVYD

-5815 EETVVGEN
+5815 EEVVVGEN

-5837 GVGTINPYT
+5837 GVGTIDPYT

-5916 GNSAHDAGTYVVSL
+5916 GNSVHDAGTYVVSL
-5930 ALTADTV
+5930 ALNADTV

-5998 SSFGSIDMS
+5998 SAFGSIDMS

-6066 ATENTSE
+6066 ATENISE

-6113 IVGDNSGVNASLAG
+6113 IVGDNSGMNASLAG
-6127 TYGTLD
+6127 IYGTLD

-6151 SVAANYALYY
+6151 SVAANYTLYY
-6161 EGAPVTD
+6161 EEAPVTD

-6186 AERENG
+6186 AERESG

-6228 GEVWTENSF
+6228 GEVWTESSF
-6237 NSSSDFAMLN
+6237 DSSSDFAMLN
-6247 KAAAEAFSLY
+6247 KAVAAAFSLY
-6257 VNNGENAVVQ
+6257 VNNGENAVVP

-6276 DFAYVKQGGSY
+6276 DFAYVEQGGSY
-6287 VLTFTFAGMNGYD
+6287 VLTFTFAGMSGYD

-6331 ESGQLTDATAGA
+6331 ESGQLTGATAGA

-6354 DAIKDNKT
+6354 DAIKNNKT

-6430 ALGAGTV
+6430 AFGAGTV
-6437 GGLIGV
+6437 GGLIGI
-6443 NNGTVENVSVGLV
+6443 NNGTIENVSVGLV

-6507 AMAKIAVRVDE
+6507 AMTKIAVRVDE

-6575 VSVEGASGGQLSL
+6575 VSVEGAAGGQLSL

-6661 AFGDGNVGSALNRIV
+6661 TFGDGNVGSALNRIV

-6697 VNAFTVAIGVRGGT
+6697 VNAFTIAIGIRGGT

-6805 ALVIYPEQ
+6805 ALVIYPKQ
-6813 IEAEDATATKYYDT
+6813 IEAEDVTATKYYDT

-6887 VTEKTDK
+6887 VTEKTDE

-6945 LGLPASQLEGFGFV
+6945 LGLSASQLEGFGFV

-6994 NYSLYSAEWLASSD
+6994 NYSLYSAAWLASSD

-7201 ATTDM
+7201 AVTDM
-7206 LSWRDGE
+7206 LAWRDAE
-7213 GNVVGY
+7213 NNVVGY
-7219 KGTFDGDG
+7219 KGTFDGDR
-7227 KALKNMLIIRSG
+7227 KAFKNMLIIRSG

-7322 GGAAEGVAENVDDG
+7322 GGAAEGIAENVDDG

-7399 DGKFITDNFFKLNA
+7399 DGKFVTDNFFKLNA

>member
-1 MTNNAAKRRILYTA
+1 MTDNAAKRKIVYAVTA
-15 TAVII
+15 AII
-20 AVALILSCVLTAFL
+20 AVALILSCVLTAFF

-41 GTGNIADGGDGDE
+41 GTGTVAEGDGADE
-54 IFGLNDRGYG
+54 VYGLNNRGYG
-64 FSIYNGTTPAIP
+64 TAMGEIPAGSVPISDETSFVNFVNG
-76 SGAVGY
+76 
-82 AINSESALSSF
+82 
-93 LSTANANPGTTYYG
+93 NAEYG
-107 YLTANF
+107 YLTGNI
-113 TVGEKPVTNRVLP
+113 TITSKIKSNLTLETGR
-126 ANATLDGNGYTITSE
+126 TLDGNGCSITATH
-141 HSNLNAYNL
+141 HSQGL
-150 RKINSAIGSRDSY
+150 SANISK
-163 LSWWGIDTA
+163 
-172 GGEGN
+172 EGN
-177 YDVQIYSGVDAY
+177 RNHYVEKFGFSGNSTDAVSIGNSESAY
-189 GLSNVIS
+189 GVSDIIS
-196 VNYGTIKNLNTVVT
+196 VNYGTIKNLNFISNATQ
-210 RVDDGSDDIQAIY
+210 RVY
-223 ISPWNG
+223 ISPFDG
-229 NVMMGGIAG
+229 NVSMGGIAG
-238 INFGVIYN
+238 INFGTIVN
-246 CTMENEIKYGFIP
+246 CTTNIQNGAYGFVG
-259 SQYYVNGSNASH
+259 SQWYYQDNSYMWSPAGH
-271 RGDISYQEFSAVGGI
+271 YRLRGGTVSTQNLVAFGGI
-286 AGYNGV
+286 AGINK
-292 NPSDSSQTGS
+292 GS
-302 IYGCKVV
+302 IYTAKVTQNRDMGV
-309 VNDVLGLFRSEIA
+309 FLSQYYDQGLVPNDA
-322 IRGRLAWD
+322 IL
-330 NYIEVPSNSIT
+330 
-341 SGVVGG
+341 SGIVGG
-347 VAAINNGGIVS
+347 VAGLNDGGNII
-358 GVNLYAEYRETYEN
+358 GVDFYGGNCW
-372 YTVLYNTPRHSSKS
+372 LYNDNFHNSVS
-386 YTGVITGITNITSSP
+386 YTGAIVGMSNLSDSPVNYIVNAKNWTVAQGTVQNLTLSFDNNYSVKTTRRGTNGKIGERRTNGYDVSWVYNDSYAGEIGGIMTSSSALSEN
-401 IVLELNGQN
+401 IVVYNSTSYSGRLNFGNPFTSNDLGQ
-410 WTFAPSTVTN
+410 SQDV
-420 ITLETDYLYIKA
+420 D
-432 EAHDMTDLSRG
+432 G
-443 SYGVLNSAQFPEA
+443 SVMPL
-456 GNYAGIVCG
+456 
-465 QGTTNS
+465 
-471 NVNFVASYGGDLAS
+471 
-485 AQNVNFRT
+485 
-493 WNAKELNSSQPIT
+493 
-506 SADIPKFGYGT
+506 FGYGT

-528 SINTRFEGQMTEN
+528 SINTRFEGQRLEGN
-541 NSTDLTSVGA
+541 GTDLTSVGA
-551 TVSYIWDAEQ
+551 TVSYVWDAEQ
-561 QSDGGWV
+561 QSDGSWV

-575 NFDNVSG
+575 DFTNISG
-582 INAGNYFIYG
+582 INGATYYIYG
-592 TQSYVNGAPSY
+592 TQSYVNGKASHS
-603 ATGSATYESANVTY
+603 TGSPTYVSSNVTY
-617 GGLAVIPSA
+617 GGLAAIPSA
-626 ARTAVEYD
+626 ASSEIEYN
-634 YSLLMQNFTDSAAFD
+634 YSILFRNFADTQAFD
-649 AFAGVNAGA
+649 AFASVNAGT
-658 NFAYAYANALV
+658 NFAYAFANALV
-669 LNKAHTLDNSSAS
+669 LDRAHTLDNSYASA
-682 QRELRSWKTIDGG
+682 RELRSWKTIEGG
-695 LNQITVTGVNNNAVN
+695 LNQITVTGLNNTAVAV
-710 TDGINAVSDFIAVN
+710 DGINALSDFIAVN
-724 RGNILN
+724 RGTILN
-730 LSLVYQNARGT
+730 LSIAYSVARGT
-741 VTAADTTAFG
+741 ISAGGNTAYG
-751 FVAGINYGT
+751 FISGVNYGAIT
-760 IAPAV
+760 PEILT
-765 VSTSA
+765 TSA
-770 VELNANNA
+770 VELSGNNA
-778 DALYALGGAVGYN
+778 DSMLCLGGAVGYN
-791 TGIMSG
+791 CGSVSG
-797 ITVTNAGD
+797 ITLNINGSMTV
-805 LKISGSARQTY
+805 SGTAKQTY

-830 RTAVVN
+830 RKAVVN

-911 ASSATYDQTNNPYI
+911 TSSPSYNADSNPYI
-925 KGLVAAAPDLDEA
+925 NGLVAAAPDLDEA
-938 VGWFTPQKGVMSLV
+938 VGWFSPVKGVMTLA
-952 GYATGSVGASGKYV
+952 GYAAGTTGASGKYV
-966 AQDLVQGQIYT
+966 ASDLIRGQVYT

-998 SAGNIYRFTVSSPAY
+998 SAGNIYRFTVTSLAY
-1013 NGNWALTPYGNGYQ
+1013 SGNWALTPYDSGYR

-1138 GDNSGDPWTVS
+1138 GDNTGDPWTVS
-1149 GGRNIVFNKTY
+1149 GGRNIVFNKPY

-1176 DATAFAQVWD
+1176 DATAFAHVWD

-1198 AVNNSSIHSVI
+1198 AVNNSSIRLVI

-1265 NGTATTSSAVMRGS
+1265 NGTATASSAVMRGS

-1290 GGAVGINRAVADGAK
+1290 GGAVGINREVADGAK

-1353 AGLVGGAIGVANL
+1353 AGLVGGVIGVANL

-1419 SAAHYPDGVENYLVP
+1419 AAAHYPDGVENYLVP

-1461 SDHSNDGGAEYLTDR
+1461 SDHSDDGGAEYLTDR

-1602 ASLRGETSTKGKV
+1602 ASLRGETSAKGKV

-1781 ALTESPTVSAYVGGV
+1781 ALTANPTLSAYVGGV
-1796 VGKQDGGSLNDV
+1796 VGKQDGGSLTDV
-1808 GTSGGDLSMSVMSGI
+1808 GTSGGDLSMSVLSGI

-1876 VGSIAEGR
+1876 VGSIASGA

-2010 NNGGD
+2010 NGGGD
-2015 YVPTIDFFASYSVDI
+2015 FVPTLDFFATYSVNI
-2030 TAGTEG
+2030 TSGTES
-2036 DWQNAEGIANSLL
+2036 DVSNNEDGIANSLL
-2049 FCFIDG
+2049 YCFIDG
-2055 VGENQ
+2055 AGNNQ
-2060 LYAGAQVGN
+2060 LYAGAKDGYITQS
-2069 VTEDILVDKPMNGY
+2069 ISIFKPANGY
-2083 VTMCEGK
+2083 VTMSAEK
-2090 TLQGNGHTLNMS
+2090 TLYGGGNTLMFS
-2102 WVGDTTNG
+2102 H
-2110 NFVLQQNDREKDDA
+2110 
-2124 EAITSSGGGY
+2124 GGGY
-2134 VQVDA
+2134 VLQLGDKGKDNA
-2139 GGGTTGAIGGLIA
+2139 TSGSGGYEQAEINGDLVGATGGLIA
-2152 VNYGNVNGFNV
+2152 VNRGTVTDLNVEIKTVSYYLPSYNIDLT
-2163 VHENNSATTAGY
+2163 SYAATGM
-2175 AFIAAADAA
+2175 
-2184 AGVLVGVNFGTV
+2184 LVGVNYGNVSNVKFNNYTTSLAISVSGPGDGNTV
-2196 ENVTYDDSTS
+2196 Y
-2206 GSMVKLFGQGGSD
+2206 
-2219 VIFGGIVGVNAGD
+2219 GGIVGINAESGT
-2232 VSNLKLNGRS
+2232 VSGL
-2242 AVTVDGDGDAV
+2242 TVDKKSSVNIDGMMKAL
-2253 YGGVLGANYG
+2253 YGGVVGQNYG
-2263 AAENIVLS
+2263 TASGIVLN
-2271 DSGRNSIGQVGTGV
+2271 NSSSNAIGQVERGV

-2361 AGVGH
+2361 AGAGH

-2590 VTGSGGTGAGS
+2590 VTGSGGTGVGS
-2601 VGAGGGQDQTLTV
+2601 VGAGGGQDQTLTL

-2838 IKLDSDAGSRYNSI
+2838 IELDSDAGSRYNSI

-3093 ARNVDISLISN
+3093 ARNVDTSLISN

-3129 LASNTAVAILGYA
+3129 LASNTTVAILGYA

-3180 TSSGNLNVAVSGN
+3180 MSSGNLNVAVSGN
-3193 MSWQSLKTTS
+3193 MSWQSLKATS

-3257 FMMVAFNEVY
+3257 LMMVEFKEVY

-3321 GILANDIEINY
+3321 GILANNIEINY

-3409 NVMSETNINVLNT
+3409 NVMSETDINVLNT

-3683 AQLAGIAEQNTLN
+3683 AQLAGVAEQNTLN

-3762 GGSASLTEVAYRNAD
+3762 GGSASRTEVAYRNAD

-3808 VDDST
+3808 VDDSA

-3848 DKNLDFVGARAAA
+3848 NKDLDFVGARAAA
-3861 MMTVN
+3861 MMTAN

-3898 DPETTAYLT
+3898 DPDTTAYLT

-3932 VWEIRETWV
+3932 VWEIRENWV

-3967 NNNFTRIFDRENNG
+3967 NNNFTRIFDRDNNG

-4105 TIMFSDFDHIDIY
+4105 TIMFSDFGHIDIY

-4152 MVSGDNVALDTGAY
+4152 MVSGDKVALDTGAY
-4166 TVYEAGSG
+4166 TDYEAGSG
-4174 NIFKANFTDFLFSYG
+4174 NIFKANFTDFVFSYG

-4267 EGGVNPPLE
+4267 EGSVNPPIE

-4292 TILSK
+4292 TILLK
-4297 GLTLSSDK
+4297 GLTLSPDK

-4339 YGTYGVYLNILDS
+4339 YGTYDVYLNILDS

-4436 TEKGSPTKV
+4436 TEKGSSTKV

-4549 FTDTSYLTLNGTR
+4549 FTDTSYLTFNGTR

-4823 QSNVNASLTN
+4823 QSNVKASLTN

-4842 TTLSP
+4842 TTLRPS
-4847 FVSVTDKD
+4847 VSVTDKD
-4855 GRTITSTDGLSYT
+4855 GRSITSADGLTYT
-4868 LTAFTNSNEHFS
+4868 LSSFTNTNQYFS

-4893 DYYFTVVPK
+4893 DYYFTVVPR

-4920 QFCVNPFRLNSITA
+4920 QFCVNPFTLNSITA

-4967 YSSRNAGSGSLVL
+4967 YSSKNAGSRSLVL
-4980 EYVDTTINGVSY
+4980 EYVDTTINGISY

-5127 NVSVSIVSSTNFT
+5127 DVSVSIVSSTNFT

-5169 IALDG
+5169 IALNG
-5174 DFSYTYGESG
+5174 DFSYTYGDG
-5184 FNLPKVDDAKFAYTM
+5184 NYNLPTVEDSKFVYTM

-5214 AENAVIGLIEFTT
+5214 AADAVIGLIEFTT

-5266 GAKIAVYVAGTA
+5266 GAKIAVYIAGTA

-5284 PEEGEE
+5284 PEEGE
-5290 GEGGEEGGDSVIVI
+5290 GEGEEGETGGTVVI
-5304 PSIAAAPAYF
+5304 PSLPAVQSYF
-5314 ILPRTLNIGS
+5314 ILPRTLNIES

-5342 DAVETDGLTADMLSG
+5342 DAVATDGLTADMLSG

-5368 TGTIYIE
+5368 TGTVYIE
-5375 GNKGSDFLKINVVA
+5375 GNKGSDYLKINVTE
-5389 VTVNGVTYYALSAD
+5389 VTVNGNVYYTLATGGIAGNYCLTGEYAD
-5403 GVTGNYYLVG
+5403 GVMSIT
-5413 EPENGVMTVAGAKI
+5413 GAKI

-5446 VYGFGEE
+5446 VYGSGEE

-5468 RVVYTAESVVYKQ
+5468 TVVYTAESVVYKQ

-5547 EEGEEGEQPEV
+5547 EEGGEGEQPEV

-5683 PAQFDEDYVPVDPEN
+5683 PAQFDEDYVPEDPEN

-5837 GVGTINPYT
+5837 GVGTIDTYT

-5930 ALTADTV
+5930 ALNADTV

-6085 VSADAFAS
+6085 VSADSFAS

-6161 EGAPVTD
+6161 EGAPATD

-6176 YTVTKADILV
+6176 YTVTEADILV

-6237 NSSSDFAMLN
+6237 DSSSDFAMLN

-6276 DFAYVKQGGSY
+6276 DFAYVKQGCSY

-6331 ESGQLTDATAGA
+6331 ESGQLTGATAGA

-6354 DAIKDNKT
+6354 EAIKNNKT

-6507 AMAKIAVRVDE
+6507 AMTKIAVRVDE

-6575 VSVEGASGGQLSL
+6575 VSVEGAAGGQLSL

-6661 AFGDGNVGSALNRIV
+6661 TFSDGNVGSALNRIV

-6697 VNAFTVAIGVRGGT
+6697 VNAFTVAIGIRGGT

-6805 ALVIYPEQ
+6805 ALVIYPKQ
-6813 IEAEDATATKYYDT
+6813 IEAEDVTATKYYDT

-6845 QGNYYDANGVA
+6845 QGNYYDESGVA

-6864 AFGFASFSA
+6864 AFGFASFPA

-6887 VTEKTDK
+6887 VTEKTDE

-6945 LGLPASQLEGFGFV
+6945 LGLSASQLDGFGFV
-6959 KVYNLTANV
+6959 KVCNLTANI

-6982 TLRPVLGGENGS
+6982 TLRPVLGGENGD
-6994 NYSLYSAEWLASSD
+6994 NYSLYSAAWLASSD

-7013 DESAFTPVEK
+7013 DVSAFTLVEK

-7227 KALKNMLIIRSG
+7227 KAFKNMLIIREG

-7248 EGAVVRDLTVADS
+7248 EGAVVRGLTVADS

-7276 VDNYGTIE
+7276 VDNYGVIV

-7348 TESAVIYADGTA
+7348 TESAVITSDGTA

-7399 DGKFITDNFFKLNA
+7399 DGKFVTDNFFKLNA

-7422 ADMVTAATQKGFY
+7422 TDMVTAATQKGFY
-7435 GSLTIE
+7435 GYLTIE

>member
-1 MTNNAAKRRILYTA
+1 MTDNAAKRKIVYAVTA
-15 TAVII
+15 AII
-20 AVALILSCVLTAFL
+20 AVALLLSCVLTAFF

-41 GTGNIADGGDGDE
+41 GTGNIADGGENADENKLLNSQYSYGERLPGDV
-54 IFGLNDRGYG
+54 
-64 FSIYNGTTPAIP
+64 AP
-76 SGAVGY
+76 SGSFVMNIAS
-82 AINSESALSSF
+82 ATDLTNFLNSTTYTYGILTQDISLSSSNMSNTSGEVKP
-93 LSTANANPGTTYYG
+93 STDRTLAEG
-107 YLTANF
+107 
-113 TVGEKPVTNRVLP
+113 K
-126 ANATLDGNGYTITSE
+126 TLDGNGHTITTYFYE
-141 HSNLNAYNL
+141 
-150 RKINSAIGSRDSY
+150 SATLECREVSGGLTSDWYKSYFTFQQNGTNTAVDIG
-163 LSWWGIDTA
+163 
-172 GGEGN
+172 N
-177 YDVQIYSGVDAY
+177 GVSAF
-189 GLSNVIS
+189 GLSNVVS
-196 VNYGTIKNLNTVVT
+196 VNRGTIKNLKVSVSASSGRESVAKAIVTAPEGYDGNIGMGVV
-210 RVDDGSDDIQAIY
+210 
-223 ISPWNG
+223 
-229 NVMMGGIAG
+229 AG
-238 INFGVIYN
+238 INFGTVEN
-246 CTMENEIKYGFIP
+246 CASTVNIPYGF
-259 SQYYVNGSNASH
+259 YGSPVQANSRNA
-271 RGDISYQEFSAVGGI
+271 GDSGNKILSRQGIVAVGGI
-286 AGYNGV
+286 VGINKGNVLNTEVNQNSDIGTYRSVYTVSYYYWVNRVTGDIYND
-292 NPSDSSQTGS
+292 NIGS
-302 IYGCKVV
+302 GI
-309 VNDVLGLFRSEIA
+309 
-322 IRGRLAWD
+322 
-330 NYIEVPSNSIT
+330 
-341 SGVVGG
+341 VGG
-347 VAAINNGGIVS
+347 VAGLNDGGVINGVSYNAAAGSLSNKNNHTAI
-358 GVNLYAEYRETYEN
+358 
-372 YTVLYNTPRHSSKS
+372 S
-386 YTGVITGITNITSSP
+386 YTGMIVGLANLQNAKGGAAVSYNAGYYANGAIQSGGTISVAAGSVQNIKYSLYSGFGAACEAYAFTGSRGGFMENGDGWTAVGTYVGLVGGRVTTNGTVATK
-401 IVLELNGQN
+401 IVTGGVTFDSAKYSFRAWNATELNGSLA
-410 WTFAPSTVTN
+410 F
-420 ITLETDYLYIKA
+420 TD
-432 EAHDMTDLSRG
+432 
-443 SYGVLNSAQFPEA
+443 NSMP
-456 GNYAGIVCG
+456 
-465 QGTTNS
+465 
-471 NVNFVASYGGDLAS
+471 L
-485 AQNVNFRT
+485 
-493 WNAKELNSSQPIT
+493 
-506 SADIPKFGYGT
+506 FGYGSGGT
-517 NNSNDYINEIT
+517 VT
-528 SINTRFEGQMTEN
+528 SDHYQNLYVAARLEGQNTEASLSGDFGN
-541 NSTDLTSVGA
+541 DSVFLSLAKVGYLWNSYVG
-551 TVSYIWDAEQ
+551 
-561 QSDGGWV
+561 SDGTVV
-568 SGLRQNI
+568 SRVLYTV
-575 NFDNVSG
+575 NFDNMPDLAGRNYSVYKQNGSVQG
-582 INAGNYFIYG
+582 VDGSVTVGSDDYNASSLTDGGRIEWNADHAPQWTLMLYSLRIDDFSDINAFNAFVSADKG
-592 TQSYVNGAPSY
+592 TNN
-603 ATGSATYESANVTY
+603 EH
-617 GGLAVIPSA
+617 
-626 ARTAVEYD
+626 
-634 YSLLMQNFTDSAAFD
+634 
-649 AFAGVNAGA
+649 
-658 NFAYAYANALV
+658 FAYAYANAVKLTQTNTLSSPSLTGDKV
-669 LNKAHTLDNSSAS
+669 LK
-682 QRELRSWKTIDGG
+682 SWKTLDGNG
-695 LNQITVTGVNNNAVN
+695 QTVVLNDIVNHVSGSSVQVTVGGQTIV
-710 TDGINAVSDFIAVN
+710 GISDFISVN
-724 RGNILN
+724 YGTVKDLN
-730 LSLVYQNARGT
+730 LYYGTSSRTADGT
-741 VTAADTTAFG
+741 VTSPNSFAYG
-751 FVAGINYGT
+751 RVAGVNFGTLQNVNVNNDGTVGDGSPTNVTTTQPFGVVGLAVGVNAGT
-760 IAPAV
+760 IDAMHTIV
-765 VSTSA
+765 WQNLSA
-770 VELNANNA
+770 NASSFA
-778 DALYALGGAVGYN
+778 AAGGAVGMN
-791 TGIMSG
+791 DGGT
-797 ITVTNAGD
+797 
-805 LKISGSARQTY
+805 LKNVIVDGVASASVR
-816 LGGVVG
+816 
-822 VNTGAGVL
+822 
-830 RTAVVN
+830 
-836 GNYDVTVQ
+836 
-844 ATASSVYGNYV
+844 ATASGGESFV
-855 GGFLG
+855 GGVLG
-860 AGVNSGS
+860 AGSNYGSWTSGTVTVSAPSGAASSPFVDWTFVGKQILRTEGSNVGMLAGRIAADPTLAGNGGQAIREMVVMMPQTNSAIGWFTSETGRMSLLGKTTGVAAQSGYIATDLVVGYYAYIDDASTSYISKIYTDYNIAKGDSGVTALFTTGVYNGSSAVRS
-867 VSTEGNVLTLTAEQ
+867 VSSISVQTENMSASAAALISFGANLSSATQSVFVPVQVAATDSVFVSEGNDGNYAPSVKLYYDYDVNLSQ
-881 SEPFAN
+881 SASDADSSMSKTSLEAF
-887 WLYAGKQRIQP
+887 I
-898 DENSYTGLFAGLI
+898 TGD
-911 ASSATYDQTNNPYI
+911 ASSAT
-925 KGLVAAAPDLDEA
+925 
-938 VGWFTPQKGVMSLV
+938 
-952 GYATGSVGASGKYV
+952 GAG
-966 AQDLVQGQIYT
+966 T
-977 VQDASDAFVSKILTG
+977 HKII
-992 VSWTPE
+992 
-998 SAGNIYRFTVSSPAY
+998 A
-1013 NGNWALTPYGNGYQ
+1013 
-1027 NFVNYGAPLNSGE
+1027 
-1040 TFTSPWTYEN
+1040 
-1050 NNNGSYAYTFD
+1050 
-1061 TGLYVQNNDA
+1061 
-1071 SNPDYLAPVLGVKL
+1071 
-1085 IYRMNLQSGVSVGDT
+1085 
-1100 TNADDALTLFL
+1100 
-1111 SGESAG
+1111 
-1117 FEHMNPSN
+1117 
-1125 GYKALCAGASGAY
+1125 AGASGATLTSDMSLSITIVADFVKKRGIDGGGHTVTY
-1138 GDNSGDPWTVS
+1138 NPGAVGGLTYERGDENLTAIGVLASVNRSTIINVRVAFGGSLSANVGNAYAFGGIVGVNLGTVS
-1149 GGRNIVFNKTY
+1149 G
-1160 GLDGSHLGGMK
+1160 
-1171 INVTG
+1171 
-1176 DATAFAQVWD
+1176 
-1186 EASQSYVSAEFV
+1186 E
-1198 AVNNSSIHSVI
+1198 
-1209 VTVDGN
+1209 VTVGGN
-1215 KTYTTGDGL
+1215 AVSMSG
-1224 VYSHLVGVNNG
+1224 NNAFG
-1235 TISASTVT
+1235 YFGGAIGI
-1243 VNGGVSLSAA
+1243 NGG
-1253 GAAVYGSVVGIN
+1253 I
-1265 NGTATTSSAVMRGS
+1265 
-1279 VSISGGGLSYA
+1279 
-1290 GGAVGINRAVADGAK
+1290 ADGVK
-1305 VNFDGG
+1305 VAFDGG
-1311 AMTLTNSNGTLA
+1311 TLYADNGSGTLA

-1419 SAAHYPDGVENYLVP
+1419 AAAHYPDGVENYLVP

-1461 SDHSNDGGAEYLTDR
+1461 SDHSNDGGAEYLTAR
-1476 AISVNGASRSFT
+1476 TISVNGASRSFT

-1509 DGGAF
+1509 DTDGTLAT
-1514 VVDTTY
+1514 DDSY
-1520 TGAPSQSGTVY
+1520 TGAPSQSGTIC

-1602 ASLRGETSTKGKV
+1602 ASLRGETSAKGKV
-1615 LVGSGNNVNISGAL
+1615 LVGSGNNVNITGAL

-1634 DGNTVVGGFF
+1634 DGNTVAGGFF

-1707 VIDGATVSA
+1707 AIDGATVSMS
-1716 NGLNA
+1716 GVVA
-1721 SYGEKISFGSFA
+1721 SYGDKISFGAVA
-1733 GVNEAEISSST
+1733 GVNTAKISSAT
-1744 ATLAGAYVLA
+1744 ATLSGVYTFNA
-1754 SDKIYSGAAVGEN
+1754 DKIY
-1767 GGALSGIEVVFSDA
+1767 
-1781 ALTESPTVSAYVGGV
+1781 
-1796 VGKQDGGSLNDV
+1796 
-1808 GTSGGDLSMSVMSGI
+1808 
-1823 GYVGGIVGIINTGAG
+1823 
-1838 VQTVAEHELA
+1838 
-1848 PSRMSGAYA
+1848 
-1857 GAYESDIYG
+1857 
-1866 NAYKGLIAGA
+1866 
-1876 VGSIAEGR
+1876 
-1884 IEGAAA
+1884 
-1890 HYYENGETPGDF
+1890 
-1902 TIPWFASEAGVVSM
+1902 
-1916 YGYNAAGA
+1916 
-1924 DTTYAVG
+1924 
-1931 MLFKM
+1931 
-1936 SDYSDD
+1936 
-1942 GAADFV
+1942 
-1948 KGRSLSGTAASA
+1948 
-1960 EIYFPISDFSGA
+1960 
-1972 NGLSIAVNYVSW
+1972 
-1984 QGGEKNVAAVA
+1984 
-1995 TLTPTTDVSYSESRV
+1995 
-2010 NNGGD
+2010 
-2015 YVPTIDFFASYSVDI
+2015 
-2030 TAGTEG
+2030 
-2036 DWQNAEGIANSLL
+2036 
-2049 FCFIDG
+2049 
-2055 VGENQ
+2055 
-2060 LYAGAQVGN
+2060 
-2069 VTEDILVDKPMNGY
+2069 
-2083 VTMCEGK
+2083 
-2090 TLQGNGHTLNMS
+2090 
-2102 WVGDTTNG
+2102 
-2110 NFVLQQNDREKDDA
+2110 
-2124 EAITSSGGGY
+2124 
-2134 VQVDA
+2134 
-2139 GGGTTGAIGGLIA
+2139 
-2152 VNYGNVNGFNV
+2152 
-2163 VHENNSATTAGY
+2163 
-2175 AFIAAADAA
+2175 
-2184 AGVLVGVNFGTV
+2184 
-2196 ENVTYDDSTS
+2196 
-2206 GSMVKLFGQGGSD
+2206 
-2219 VIFGGIVGVNAGD
+2219 
-2232 VSNLKLNGRS
+2232 
-2242 AVTVDGDGDAV
+2242 
-2253 YGGVLGANYG
+2253 
-2263 AAENIVLS
+2263 
-2271 DSGRNSIGQVGTGV
+2271 

-2291 SNNGTL
+2291 SNDGTL

-2336 GGVLGYNSGTVNGA
+2336 GGVLGYNAGSVTGA
-2350 TLIANVNYGMS
+2350 TLLANVNYGMS
-2361 AGVGH
+2361 AGAGH

-2378 GALSG
+2378 GALAG

-2420 ASEIGFIEFANA
+2420 ASKIGFIEFANA
-2432 VPATLT
+2432 VPATLK

-2614 SNVGNKGVGYVT
+2614 SNVGKKGVGYVT

-2750 SFGDDQNYL
+2750 AFGDGQNYL

-2809 DLKGFIYG
+2809 ALKGFIYG

-2838 IKLDSDAGSRYNSI
+2838 IELDSDAGSRYNSI

-2865 LIKDIGNITFGTQER
+2865 LIKDIGDITFGTQER

-3093 ARNVDISLISN
+3093 ARNVDTSLISN
-3104 LVWQVSYEGDS
+3104 LVWQTKLEGDS
-3115 NWTTSTNYADYTET
+3115 LWTTNVNYADYSS
-3129 LASNTAVAILGYA
+3129 AMNTNSAVAVLGYA
-3142 PATIDSTSPDL
+3142 PATIDSNTPDL

-3158 RLWLTNNLYADRLST
+3158 RIWLTNNLYAVNSSV
-3173 ADMVVNW
+3173 ADMVITW
-3180 TSSGNLNVAVSGN
+3180 TSGGNLNASVIGDIGWQNLVVS
-3193 MSWQSLKTTS
+3193 S
-3203 VYYDESG
+3203 VYYDKSG
-3210 DDLASR
+3210 AELSER
-3216 FVTITNHGSYGAASQ
+3216 FKTIKSYGTYGSATQTTVAVDVAEA
-3231 MTLPINVVSVL
+3231 LYEIRN
-3242 SSMKSSS
+3242 SS
-3249 AVFPHGIY
+3249 AVFPDGIY
-3257 FMMVAFNEVY
+3257 MLRLTFNEVY
-3267 IYNQKQLIAF
+3267 IYNAKQLMTF
-3277 FSLPTAYD
+3277 MS
-3285 NIDGSGGNQYYAEVD
+3285 SGADTTQGLLSSDADYNSYANANVG
-3300 SIIGAWTD
+3300 II
-3308 EDGSKEDYRNAEI
+3308 
-3321 GILANDIEINY
+3321 ANDLEVNY
-3332 GLVRVT
+3332 ATQGTGDRAGHYYTTAVT
-3338 MSPNKILEGNGKTVT
+3338 MRADKILEGNGNNVT
-3353 FNESGTLATKRLTP
+3353 ITTSGNIHSAVI
-3367 STDDKNYS
+3367 DDKGNT
-3375 ILMPA
+3375 PA
-3380 GVTGAASEYDPNYN
+3380 GALLSGEYYWD
-3394 YGSVNASYARYIGGT
+3394 YIGG
-3409 NVMSETNINVLNT
+3409 MNT
-3422 LSKVGIRVGGMFV
+3422 LSSVDLNQMDTQYSIGIRAGGLFL

-3443 NVNFVVPQSV
+3443 NIDFSLPNSV
-3453 SMSNE
+3453 TIDNIDYAKWFDVINQDSWRE
-3458 NYGTL
+3458 YGTSL
-3463 TLTGVVCAVNA
+3463 YVGIVTAVNA
-3474 GTIDNCSVTIEENVK
+3474 GTIDNCTLTLGNNVK
-3489 VGTYRYTARSSGNSN
+3489 VNGFRKSASGPQLQKGYINELTYKV
-3504 ETDSNTVTTPWLSS
+3504 NTMSVN
-3518 AAVSGGIAGIQYGTA
+3518 GGFAGLMYGTSFA
-3533 QKPSYI
+3533 PSYI
-3539 SNSTVTLSA
+3539 SNCTVNLSD
-3548 GSEFRAESQV
+3548 GSEIRAESQV
-3558 SSFNWVGRCDSVY
+3558 SSFSWSPRQDSVY

-3601 GELDMGGGPAGA
+3601 GELDMGGKSDG
-3613 SFSAGRKVTS
+3613 FSDGDKVTS

-3632 DHQTYSLSQN
+3632 DHPTY
-3642 DGEYGTIDGV
+3642 TISNNPDEFGMVDGV

-3658 AAYFLSTGDYNIY
+3658 AAYFLSTGNNNIF
-3671 YSSTDRVNYYIG
+3671 YSGTSRVNYYIG
-3683 AQLAGIAEQNTLN
+3683 AQLAGVAEQNTLN

-3848 DKNLDFVGARAAA
+3848 NKDLDFVGARAAA
-3861 MMTVN
+3861 MMTSN

-3888 SNDGVELDMN
+3888 SDDGVELDMN

-3932 VWEIRETWV
+3932 VWEIRENWV

-4020 DGTTIDDPM
+4020 DGTTIDDPT

-4174 NIFKANFTDFLFSYG
+4174 NIFKANFTDFVFSYG
-4189 VMTNG
+4189 VMTDG

-4240 ANYKGTINRKHISLS
+4240 ANYKGTINRKHIALS

-4286 AFQSGS
+4286 AFQSSS
-4292 TILSK
+4292 TILSN

-4373 ITPYAILAA
+4373 ITPYEILAA
-4382 DVTYVIDDGFLS
+4382 DVTYVIEAGFLS

-4406 FNPDNLRIIAKNGY
+4406 FNPGNLRIIAKNGY

-4460 NFNCPLGNYTLENM
+4460 NFNCPLGNYTLANM

-4482 GNKISYFVLPKE
+4482 GNQISYFVLPKE

-4500 TKEFDGKTS
+4500 TKEFDGTDA

-4685 NYYVENAVWNRV
+4685 NYYVENAVWNSV

-4725 VTSGSEYAF
+4725 ITSGSEYAF
-4734 ENLSGKSYTYRYGY
+4734 ENLSGKYYTYRYGY

-4847 FVSVTDKD
+4847 SVSVTDKD
-4855 GRTITSTDGLSYT
+4855 GRSITSTDGLSYT

-4893 DYYFTVVPK
+4893 DYYFTVVPR

-4967 YSSRNAGSGSLVL
+4967 YSSKNAGSRSLVL
-4980 EYVDTTINGVSY
+4980 EYVETKINGVSY
-4992 RLLKDADGSVT
+4992 SLLKDADGSVT

-5174 DFSYTYGESG
+5174 DFSYTYGDG
-5184 FNLPKVDDAKFAYTM
+5184 NYNLPTVEDSKFVYTM

-5214 AENAVIGLIEFTT
+5214 AADAVIGLIEFTT

-5255 DELLANYAIPE
+5255 DDLLANYAIPE
-5266 GAKIAVYVAGTA
+5266 GAKIAVYIAGTA

-5284 PEEGEE
+5284 PEEGEDG
-5290 GEGGEEGGDSVIVI
+5290 GESGEEGSDTGDTVVTI
-5304 PSIAAAPAYF
+5304 PSLAAAPAYF

-5342 DAVETDGLTADMLSG
+5342 DAVATDGLTADMLSG

-5368 TGTIYIE
+5368 TGTVYIE
-5375 GNKGSDFLKINVVA
+5375 GNKGSDFLKIDVVT
-5389 VTVNGVTYYALSAD
+5389 VTVNGTTYHTLSAD
-5403 GVTGNYYLVG
+5403 GATGNYCLEG
-5413 EPENGVMTVAGAKI
+5413 EFENGIITVAGAKI

-5446 VYGFGEE
+5446 VYGSGEE

-5468 RVVYTAESVVYKQ
+5468 TVAYTVESVVYKQ

-5494 EMYITDVAFDNYEVT
+5494 EMYITDVAFDNYEVA

-5533 ETGGEG
+5533 EG

-5547 EEGEEGEQPEV
+5547 EEGGEGEQPEV

-5683 PAQFDEDYVPVDPEN
+5683 PAQFDEDYVPEDPEN

-5837 GVGTINPYT
+5837 GVGTIDPYT

-5901 FPNGDVITFT
+5901 FPNGDMITFT

-5998 SSFGSIDMS
+5998 SAFGSIDMS

-6237 NSSSDFAMLN
+6237 DSSSDFAMLN

-6354 DAIKDNKT
+6354 DAIKNNKT

-6575 VSVEGASGGQLSL
+6575 VSVEGAAGGQLSL

-6805 ALVIYPEQ
+6805 ALVIYPKQ
-6813 IEAEDATATKYYDT
+6813 IEAEDVTATKYYDT
-6827 TTAGTLTVKDGDN
+6827 TTAGTLTVKDGEN

-6845 QGNYYDANGVA
+6845 QGNYYDAKGVA

-6887 VTEKTDK
+6887 VTEKTDE

-6914 ELRVDDTV
+6914 KLRVDDTV

-6959 KVYNLTANV
+6959 KVCNLTANV

-6994 NYSLYSAEWLASSD
+6994 NYSLYSAAWLASSD

-7013 DESAFTPVEK
+7013 DESVFALVEK

-7052 AMLDPAAKAGTA
+7052 AMLDPAAKAGTV

-7069 EQAAALGITAE
+7069 EQAAALGISAE

-7276 VDNYGTIE
+7276 VDNYGIIE

-7297 TGGIAAANYG
+7297 TGGIAATNYG

-7322 GGAAEGVAENVDDG
+7322 GGAAEGIAENVDDG

-7399 DGKFITDNFFKLNA
+7399 DGKFVTDNFFKLNA

-7422 ADMVTAATQKGFY
+7422 ADMVTAATQTGFY
-7435 GSLTIE
+7435 GSMTLG

>member
-34 YTRTGGA
+34 YTRTGDEGA
-41 GTGNIADGGDGDE
+41 GNIAEGGDGDE

-64 FSIYNGTTPAIP
+64 TSIYNGETPAIP
-76 SGAVGY
+76 SGATRKQ
-82 AINSESALSSF
+82 INSESALTNF
-93 LSTANANPGTTYYG
+93 LTEASNNPGTTYYG

-126 ANATLDGNGYTITSE
+126 ANATLDGNGYTITSK

-210 RVDDGSDDIQAIY
+210 RVDGGSDDIQAIY

-259 SQYYVNGSNASH
+259 SQYYVNGSNASD

-322 IRGRLAWD
+322 IRGRWAWD

-341 SGVVGG
+341 SGVAGG

-372 YTVLYNTPRHSSKS
+372 YTVLCNTPRHSSKS

-401 IVLELNGQN
+401 IVLELNGQS

-443 SYGVLNSAQFPEA
+443 SYGVINSAQFPEA

-517 NNSNDYINEIT
+517 NNTNDYINEIT
-528 SINTRFEGQMTEN
+528 SISTRFEGQRFDSN
-541 NSTDLTSVGA
+541 GTDLTSVGA
-551 TVSYIWDAEQ
+551 TVSYVWDAEQ
-561 QSDGGWV
+561 QSDGSWI

-575 NFDNVSG
+575 DFTNVSG
-582 INAGNYFIYG
+582 INGATYYIYG
-592 TQSYVNGAPSY
+592 TQSYVNGNDSHS
-603 ATGSATYESANVTY
+603 TGSPTYVSSNVTY
-617 GGLAVIPSA
+617 GGLAVITSSA
-626 ARTAVEYD
+626 TSSSIEYN
-634 YSLLMQNFTDSAAFD
+634 YSILFENFTDTNALN
-649 AFAGVNAGA
+649 AFAGGGSDSS
-658 NFAYAYANALV
+658 FAYAYANAVKLTQT
-669 LNKAHTLDNSSAS
+669 NTLSSPS
-682 QRELRSWKTIDGG
+682 LTGDKVMKSWKTLDGNG
-695 LNQITVTGVNNNAVN
+695 QTVVLNDIVNHVSGSSVQVTVGGQTIV
-710 TDGINAVSDFIAVN
+710 GISDFISVN
-724 RGNILN
+724 YGTVKDLN
-730 LSLVYQNARGT
+730 LYYGTSSRTADGT
-741 VTAADTTAFG
+741 VTSPNSFAYG
-751 FVAGINYGT
+751 RVAGVNFGTLQNVNVNNGGTVGDGSPTNVTTTQPFGVVGLAVGVNAGT
-760 IAPAV
+760 IDTMHTIV
-765 VSTSA
+765 RQNLSA
-770 VELNANNA
+770 NASSFA
-778 DALYALGGAVGYN
+778 AAGGAVGMN
-791 TGIMSG
+791 DGGT
-797 ITVTNAGD
+797 
-805 LKISGSARQTY
+805 LKNVIVDGVASASVR
-816 LGGVVG
+816 
-822 VNTGAGVL
+822 
-830 RTAVVN
+830 
-836 GNYDVTVQ
+836 
-844 ATASSVYGNYV
+844 ATASGGESFV
-855 GGFLG
+855 GGILG
-860 AGVNSGS
+860 AGSNYGSWTSGTVTVSAPSGAASSPFEDWTFVGKQILRTEGSNVGMLAGRIAADPTLAGNGGQAIREMVVMMPQTNSAIGWFTSETGRMSLLGKTTGVAAQSGYIATDLVVGYYAYIDDASTSYISKIYTDYNIAKGDSGVTALFTTGVYNGSSAVRS
-867 VSTEGNVLTLTAEQ
+867 VSSISVQTENMSASASALISFGANLSSATQSVFVPVQVAATDSVFVSEGNDGNYAPSVKLYYDYDVNLSQ
-881 SEPFAN
+881 SASDADSSMSKTSLEAF
-887 WLYAGKQRIQP
+887 I
-898 DENSYTGLFAGLI
+898 TGD
-911 ASSATYDQTNNPYI
+911 ASSAT
-925 KGLVAAAPDLDEA
+925 
-938 VGWFTPQKGVMSLV
+938 
-952 GYATGSVGASGKYV
+952 GAG
-966 AQDLVQGQIYT
+966 T
-977 VQDASDAFVSKILTG
+977 HKII
-992 VSWTPE
+992 
-998 SAGNIYRFTVSSPAY
+998 A
-1013 NGNWALTPYGNGYQ
+1013 
-1027 NFVNYGAPLNSGE
+1027 
-1040 TFTSPWTYEN
+1040 
-1050 NNNGSYAYTFD
+1050 
-1061 TGLYVQNNDA
+1061 
-1071 SNPDYLAPVLGVKL
+1071 
-1085 IYRMNLQSGVSVGDT
+1085 
-1100 TNADDALTLFL
+1100 
-1111 SGESAG
+1111 
-1117 FEHMNPSN
+1117 
-1125 GYKALCAGASGAY
+1125 AGASGATLTSDMSLSITIVADFVKKRGIDGGGHTVTY
-1138 GDNSGDPWTVS
+1138 KPGAVGGLTYERGDENLTAIGVLASVNRSTIINVRVAFGGSLSANVGNAYAFGGIVGVNLGTVS
-1149 GGRNIVFNKTY
+1149 G
-1160 GLDGSHLGGMK
+1160 
-1171 INVTG
+1171 
-1176 DATAFAQVWD
+1176 
-1186 EASQSYVSAEFV
+1186 E
-1198 AVNNSSIHSVI
+1198 
-1209 VTVDGN
+1209 VTVGGN
-1215 KTYTTGDGL
+1215 AVSMSG
-1224 VYSHLVGVNNG
+1224 NNAFG
-1235 TISASTVT
+1235 YF
-1243 VNGGVSLSAA
+1243 GGAI
-1253 GAAVYGSVVGIN
+1253 GIN
-1265 NGTATTSSAVMRGS
+1265 GE
-1279 VSISGGGLSYA
+1279 I
-1290 GGAVGINRAVADGAK
+1290 ADGVK
-1305 VNFDGG
+1305 VAFDGG
-1311 AMTLTNSNGTLA
+1311 TLYANNGSGTRT
-1323 VLGGAIGLQDSPSLS
+1323 VLGGAIGLQESAALS
-1338 DVQVSGYDGKLTVSG
+1338 DVQVTGNGAKLTVDG
-1353 AGLVGGAIGVANL
+1353 AGLVGGVIGVANL

-1419 SAAHYPDGVENYLVP
+1419 AAAHYPDGVENYLVP

-1461 SDHSNDGGAEYLTDR
+1461 SDHSDDGGAEYLTDR

-1494 ASLSSVSFDA
+1494 ASLSSSVSFDA

-1509 DGGAF
+1509 DTDGALAT
-1514 VVDTTY
+1514 DDSY

-1544 YVPTLDVL
+1544 YVPTLDVF

-1573 EGSTGNGSYAG
+1573 AGSTGNGSYAG

-1615 LVGSGNNVNISGAL
+1615 LVGSGNNVNITGAL

-1716 NGLNA
+1716 NGLSA

-1744 ATLAGAYVLA
+1744 ATLAGAYTLA

-1767 GGALSGIEVVFSDA
+1767 GGALLSDIEVVFSDA
-1781 ALTESPTVSAYVGGV
+1781 ALTANPTSSAYVGGV
-1796 VGKQDGGSLNDV
+1796 VGKQDGGSLTDV
-1808 GTSGGDLSMSVMSGI
+1808 GTSGGDLSMSVTSGI

-1857 GAYESDIYG
+1857 GAYESNIYG

-1876 VGSIAEGR
+1876 VGSIASGA
-1884 IEGAAA
+1884 IEGATA
-1890 HYYENGETPGDF
+1890 HYYENGYTAGDF
-1902 TIPWFASEAGVVSM
+1902 AIPWFAAEEGVVSM
-1916 YGYNAAGA
+1916 YGFNAADA

-1936 SDYSDD
+1936 SDHSDD

-1948 KGRSLSGTAASA
+1948 KGRILSGTAASA

-2090 TLQGNGHTLNMS
+2090 TLQGNGYTLNMS

-2110 NFVLQQNDREKDDA
+2110 NFVLQQNDRKKDGA

-2206 GSMVKLFGQGGSD
+2206 GSMVKLFGQGGAD

-2263 AAENIVLS
+2263 SAENIVLS

-2291 SNNGTL
+2291 SNDGTL

-2325 ISLVA
+2325 ISLGA

-2336 GGVLGYNSGTVNGA
+2336 GGVLGYNAGSVTGA
-2350 TLIANVNYGMS
+2350 TLLANVNYGMS
-2361 AGVGH
+2361 AGAGH

-2378 GALSG
+2378 GALAG

-2420 ASEIGFIEFANA
+2420 ASKIGFIEFANA

-2750 SFGDDQNYL
+2750 AFGDGQNYL

-2809 DLKGFIYG
+2809 ALKGFIYG

-2838 IKLDSDAGSRYNSI
+2838 IELDSDAGSRYNSI

-3093 ARNVDISLISN
+3093 ARNVDTSLISN

-3129 LASNTAVAILGYA
+3129 LASNTTVAILGYA

-3180 TSSGNLNVAVSGN
+3180 MSSGNLNVAVSGN
-3193 MSWQSLKTTS
+3193 MSWQSLKATS

-3257 FMMVAFNEVY
+3257 LMMVEFKEVY

-3321 GILANDIEINY
+3321 GILANNIEINY

-3848 DKNLDFVGARAAA
+3848 NKDLDFVGARAAA
-3861 MMTVN
+3861 MMTSN

-3932 VWEIRETWV
+3932 VWEIRENWV

-3967 NNNFTRIFDRENNG
+3967 NNNFTRIFDRDNNG
-3981 ADYTFTYVMGLAVKI
+3981 ADYIFTYVMGLAVKI

-4212 INYAPVSSV
+4212 NNYAPVSSV

-4460 NFNCPLGNYTLENM
+4460 NFNCPLGNYTLANM
-4474 TVTFVDSQ
+4474 TVTFVDSE

-4527 GTGDV
+4527 GTDDV

-4685 NYYVENAVWNRV
+4685 NYYVENAVWNSV

-4734 ENLSGKSYTYRYGY
+4734 ENLSGKYYTYRYGY

-4823 QSNVNASLTN
+4823 QSNVKASLTN

-4842 TTLSP
+4842 TTLRPS
-4847 FVSVTDKD
+4847 VSVTDKD
-4855 GRTITSTDGLSYT
+4855 GRSITSADGLTYT
-4868 LTAFTNSNEHFS
+4868 LSSFTNTNQYFS

-4893 DYYFTVVPK
+4893 DYYFTVVPR

-4920 QFCVNPFRLNSITA
+4920 QFCVNPFTLNSITA

-4950 AVFGG
+4950 AVFDG
-4955 ISGGEPFTPSGH
+4955 IRGGEPFTPSGH
-4967 YSSRNAGSGSLVL
+4967 YSSKNAGSRSLVL

-5003 NNTWTSAT
+5003 NNRWTSAT
-5011 GTIHKYTISAREL
+5011 GIINKYTISAREL

-5127 NVSVSIVSSTNFT
+5127 DVSVSIVSSTNFT

-5174 DFSYTYGESG
+5174 DFSYIYGESG

-5214 AENAVIGLIEFTT
+5214 AADAVIGLIEFTT

-5266 GAKIAVYVAGTA
+5266 GAKIAVYIAGTA

-5284 PEEGEE
+5284 PEEGEDG
-5290 GEGGEEGGDSVIVI
+5290 GESGEEGSDTGDTVVTI
-5304 PSIAAAPAYF
+5304 PSLAAAPAYF

-5342 DAVETDGLTADMLSG
+5342 DAVATDGLTADMLSG

-5368 TGTIYIE
+5368 TGENYID
-5375 GNKGSDFLKINVVA
+5375 GNKGSDYLKINVVK
-5389 VTVNGVTYYALSAD
+5389 VTVNGKDYYALSD
-5403 GVTGNYYLVG
+5403 NSIVGNYCLVG
-5413 EPENGVMTVAGAKI
+5413 EFENGIITVAGAKI

-5468 RVVYTAESVVYKQ
+5468 TVAYTAENVIYKQ

-5547 EEGEEGEQPEV
+5547 EEGGEGEQPEV

-5617 RVQGRFVAAGA
+5617 RVQGRFIEAGA

-5683 PAQFDEDYVPVDPEN
+5683 PAQFDEDYVPEDPEN

-5809 TDLAEV
+5809 TNLAEV

-5837 GVGTINPYT
+5837 GVGTIDPYT

-5930 ALTADTV
+5930 ALNADTV

-5998 SSFGSIDMS
+5998 SAFGSIDMS

-6051 IFTSTEDALGCVSFD
+6051 IFTSTEDAFGCVSFD
-6066 ATENTSE
+6066 ATENISE

-6113 IVGDNSGVNASLAG
+6113 IVGDNSGMNASLAG
-6127 TYGTLD
+6127 IYGTLD

-6151 SVAANYALYY
+6151 SVAANYTLYY

-6186 AERENG
+6186 AERESG
-6192 GYAVGISGLQG
+6192 RYFVGISGLQG

-6247 KAAAEAFSLY
+6247 KAAAAAFSLY

-6331 ESGQLTDATAGA
+6331 ESGQLTGATAGA

-6354 DAIKDNKT
+6354 EAIKNNKT

-6413 VNGGVIKN
+6413 VNGGEIKN
-6421 VSFKLMPTG
+6421 VSFKLMPAG

-6437 GGLIGV
+6437 GGLVGI
-6443 NNGTVENVSVGLV
+6443 NNGRIENVSVVLV

-6575 VSVEGASGGQLSL
+6575 VSVEGAAGGQLSL

-6661 AFGDGNVGSALNRIV
+6661 TFGDGNVGSALNRIV

-6805 ALVIYPEQ
+6805 ALVIYPKQ
-6813 IEAEDATATKYYDT
+6813 IEAEDVTATKYYDT

-6845 QGNYYDANGVA
+6845 QGNYYDAKGVA

-6887 VTEKTDK
+6887 VTEKTDE

-6945 LGLPASQLEGFGFV
+6945 LGLSASQLEGFGFV
-6959 KVYNLTANV
+6959 KVCNLTANI

-6982 TLRPVLGGENGS
+6982 TLRPVLGGENGD
-6994 NYSLYSAEWLASSD
+6994 NYSLYSAAWLASSD

-7013 DESAFTPVEK
+7013 DESAFALTEK

-7052 AMLDPAAKAGTA
+7052 AMLDPSATAGTT

-7069 EQAAALGITAE
+7069 QQAAALGISAE

-7142 TFTDNTVTFRY
+7142 TFTENTVTFRY

-7297 TGGIAAANYG
+7297 TGGIAATNYG

-7322 GGAAEGVAENVDDG
+7322 GGAAEGIAENADDG

-7348 TESAVIYADGTA
+7348 TESAVIFSDGTA

-7372 AASWDDEALVPV
+7372 ASSWDDEALVPV

-7399 DGKFITDNFFKLNA
+7399 DGKFVTDNFFKLNA

-7435 GSLTIE
+7435 GSLTLG

>member
-20 AVALILSCVLTAFL
+20 AVALILSCVLTAFF
-34 YTRTGGA
+34 YTRTDNT
-41 GTGNIADGGDGDE
+41 GTGTVAEGDGTDE
-54 IFGLNDRGYG
+54 VYGLNNRGYG
-64 FSIYNGTTPAIP
+64 SSIYNGTTPAIP
-76 SGAVGY
+76 LGAVGY

-126 ANATLDGNGYTITSE
+126 ANATLDGNGYTITSK

-259 SQYYVNGSNASH
+259 SQYYVNGSNASD

-309 VNDVLGLFRSEIA
+309 INDVLGLFRSEIA
-322 IRGRLAWD
+322 IRGRWAWD
-330 NYIEVPSNSIT
+330 NHIEVPSNSIT
-341 SGVVGG
+341 SGVAGG

-443 SYGVLNSAQFPEA
+443 SYGVINSAQFPEE

-517 NNSNDYINEIT
+517 NNLNDYINEIT

-603 ATGSATYESANVTY
+603 ATGSASYESANVTY

-626 ARTAVEYD
+626 ASTAVEYD

-741 VTAADTTAFG
+741 ISAGGNTAYG
-751 FVAGINYGT
+751 FISGVNYGAIT
-760 IAPAV
+760 PAILT
-765 VSTSA
+765 TSA
-770 VELNANNA
+770 VELSGNNA
-778 DALYALGGAVGYN
+778 DSLLYLGGAVGYN
-791 TGIMSG
+791 GGSVSG
-797 ITVTNAGD
+797 ITLNINGSMTV
-805 LKISGSARQTY
+805 SGTAKQTY
-816 LGGVVG
+816 LGGVIG
-822 VNTGAGVL
+822 VNNGAGTL
-830 RTAVVN
+830 HTAVLN
-836 GNYDVTVQ
+836 GSYNATVQ
-844 ATASSVYGNYV
+844 ATTASTYGNYV

-911 ASSATYDQTNNPYI
+911 TSSPSYNAVSNPYI
-925 KGLVAAAPDLDEA
+925 NGLVAAAPDLDEA
-938 VGWFTPQKGVMSLV
+938 VGWFSPVKGVMTLA
-952 GYATGSVGASGKYV
+952 GYAAGTTGASGKYV
-966 AQDLVQGQIYT
+966 ASDLIRGQVYT

-998 SAGNIYRFTVSSPAY
+998 SAGNIYRFTVTSLAY
-1013 NGNWALTPYGNGYQ
+1013 SGNWALTLYENGYQ

-1040 TFTSPWTYEN
+1040 TFTSSWTYEN

-1138 GDNSGDPWTVS
+1138 GDNTGDPWTVS
-1149 GGRNIVFNKTY
+1149 GGRNIVFNKPY

-1235 TISASTVT
+1235 TISANTVT

-1265 NGTATTSSAVMRGS
+1265 NGTATASSAVMRGS

-1353 AGLVGGAIGVANL
+1353 AGLVGGVIGVANL

-1419 SAAHYPDGVENYLVP
+1419 AAAHYPDGVENYLVP
-1434 WTTNAKNVLSMYG
+1434 WTTNEKNVLSMYG

-1461 SDHSNDGGAEYLTDR
+1461 SDHSDDGGAEYLTDR

-1494 ASLSSVSFDA
+1494 ASLSSLSSVSFDA

-1509 DGGAF
+1509 DTDGALAT
-1514 VVDTTY
+1514 DDSY
-1520 TGAPSQSGTVY
+1520 TGEPSQSGTVY

-1562 ENQQLVDFMRG
+1562 ENQQLVDFMIG

-1602 ASLRGETSTKGKV
+1602 ASLRGETSAKGKV
-1615 LVGSGNNVNISGAL
+1615 LVGSGNNVNITGAL

-1754 SDKIYSGAAVGEN
+1754 SDKIYSGATVGEN
-1767 GGALSGIEVVFSDA
+1767 GGALSGVEVVFSDA
-1781 ALTESPTVSAYVGGV
+1781 ALTANPTLSAYVGGV
-1796 VGKQDGGSLNDV
+1796 VGKQDGGSLTDV

-1876 VGSIAEGR
+1876 VGSIASGA
-1884 IEGAAA
+1884 IEGATA
-1890 HYYENGETPGDF
+1890 HYYENGYTAGDF
-1902 TIPWFASEAGVVSM
+1902 AIPWFAAEEGVVSM
-1916 YGYNAAGA
+1916 YGYAANA

-1948 KGRSLSGTAASA
+1948 KGRILSGTATSA

-1972 NGLSIAVNYVSW
+1972 NDLSIAVNYVSW

-2336 GGVLGYNSGTVNGA
+2336 GGVLGYNAGSVTGA
-2350 TLIANVNYGMS
+2350 TLLANVNYGMS
-2361 AGVGH
+2361 AGAGH

-2378 GALSG
+2378 GALAG

-2420 ASEIGFIEFANA
+2420 ASEIGFINFAKA

-2448 VTMNSYSVG
+2448 VTMNSYSDG

-2477 GAVTNT
+2477 SAVTNT

-2750 SFGDDQNYL
+2750 SFGDGQNYL

-2768 YGTLTNANVSITGT
+2768 YGTLTNANVSIAGTG
-2782 DGGHDI
+2782 GGHDI

-2809 DLKGFIYG
+2809 ALKGFIYG

-2838 IKLDSDAGSRYNSI
+2838 IELDSDAGSRYNSI

-2880 AGGITMSGAANL
+2880 AGGITMSGAADL

-2910 TVNLTSESFLSVTAN
+2910 TVNLTAESFLSVTAN

-3093 ARNVDISLISN
+3093 ARNVDTSLISN
-3104 LVWQVSYEGDS
+3104 LVWQTKLEGDS
-3115 NWTTSTNYADYTET
+3115 LWTTNVNYADYSS
-3129 LASNTAVAILGYA
+3129 AMNTNSAVAVLGYA
-3142 PATIDSTSPDL
+3142 PATIDSNTPDL

-3158 RLWLTNNLYADRLST
+3158 RIWLTNNLYAANSSV
-3173 ADMVVNW
+3173 ADMVITW
-3180 TSSGNLNVAVSGN
+3180 TSGGNLNASVIGDIGWQNLVVS
-3193 MSWQSLKTTS
+3193 S
-3203 VYYDESG
+3203 VYYDKSG
-3210 DDLASR
+3210 AELSER
-3216 FVTITNHGSYGAASQ
+3216 FKTIKSYGTYGSATQTTVA
-3231 MTLPINVVSVL
+3231 VDVAEAL
-3242 SSMKSSS
+3242 SEIKNSS
-3249 AVFPHGIY
+3249 AVFPDGIY
-3257 FMMVAFNEVY
+3257 MLRLTFNEVY
-3267 IYNQKQLIAF
+3267 IYNAKQLMTF
-3277 FSLPTAYD
+3277 MS
-3285 NIDGSGGNQYYAEVD
+3285 SGADTTQGLLSSDADYNSYANANVG
-3300 SIIGAWTD
+3300 II
-3308 EDGSKEDYRNAEI
+3308 
-3321 GILANDIEINY
+3321 ANDLEVNY
-3332 GLVRVT
+3332 ATQGTGDRAGQHYYTTAVT
-3338 MSPNKILEGNGKTVT
+3338 MRADKILEGNGNNVT
-3353 FNESGTLATKRLTP
+3353 ITTSGNIHSAVI
-3367 STDDKNYS
+3367 DDKGNT
-3375 ILMPA
+3375 PA
-3380 GVTGAASEYDPNYN
+3380 GALLSGEYYWD
-3394 YGSVNASYARYIGGT
+3394 YIGG
-3409 NVMSETNINVLNT
+3409 MNT
-3422 LSKVGIRVGGMFV
+3422 LSPADLNQMDTLYSIGIRAGGLFL

-3443 NVNFVVPQSV
+3443 NIDFSLPNSV
-3453 SMSNE
+3453 TIDNIDYAKWFDVINQDSWRE
-3458 NYGTL
+3458 YGTSL
-3463 TLTGVVCAVNA
+3463 YVGIVTAVNA
-3474 GTIDNCSVTIEENVK
+3474 GTIDNCTLTLGNNVK
-3489 VGTYRYTARSSGNSN
+3489 VNGIRKSASGPQLQKGYINELTYKVNTMSVNGGFAGLMYGT
-3504 ETDSNTVTTPWLSS
+3504 SS
-3518 AAVSGGIAGIQYGTA
+3518 A
-3533 QKPSYI
+3533 PSYI
-3539 SNSTVTLSA
+3539 SNCTVNLSD
-3548 GSEFRAESQV
+3548 GSEIRATSQA
-3558 SSFNWVGRCDSVY
+3558 SSFSWSGRSDSVY

-3601 GELDMGGGPAGA
+3601 GDLNVG
-3613 SFSAGRKVTS
+3613 SFSSGNKVTS
-3623 AGAIVGLNS
+3623 AGSIVGLNS
-3632 DHQTYSLSQN
+3632 DHPTY
-3642 DGEYGTIDGV
+3642 TISNNPDEFGMVDGV

-3658 AAYFLSTGDYNIY
+3658 AAYFLSTGNNNIF
-3671 YSSTDRVNYYIG
+3671 YSGTSRVNYYIG
-3683 AQLAGIAEQNTLN
+3683 AQLAGVAEQNTLN

-3707 KTFHQDNWY
+3707 KTFHRDNWY
-3716 YGDNVAARQA
+3716 YGSNTAARAANAEFADKYEYVKSQSVKLLSDSSYPYDVIYTVTANVADSGTGDAVLTIVADR
-3726 SEDFLDKY
+3726 SSGEVKLNPDFTLQ
-3734 NYVVSRAVQ
+3734 S
-3743 LLENNSFGYSAIYA
+3743 
-3757 IAQKP
+3757 
-3762 GGSASLTEVAYRNAD
+3762 
-3777 GSVTVNLEDK
+3777 
-3787 VIDGT
+3787 
-3792 TVPAFT
+3792 
-3798 FENYANYQTA
+3798 YANYHNA
-3808 VDDST
+3808 VDESIFSAFNNCGVNFGLYSST
-3813 VSGAT
+3813 GI
-3818 NFSLYVASGTTFYVA
+3818 GTEAYFYNVMS
-3833 NQYFPRITS
+3833 YFPRITE

-3861 MMTVN
+3861 MMTSN

-3888 SNDGVELDMN
+3888 SNDGTELDMN
-3898 DPETTAYLT
+3898 DPDTTAYLT

-3967 NNNFTRIFDRENNG
+3967 NNNFTRIFDRDNNG

-4105 TIMFSDFDHIDIY
+4105 TIMFSDFGHIDIY

-4174 NIFKANFTDFLFSYG
+4174 NIFKANFTDFVFSYG

-4267 EGGVNPPLE
+4267 EGSVNPPIE

-4292 TILSK
+4292 TILLK

-4311 GYRSGENIRFTITFL
+4311 GYRSGEDIRFTITFL

-4352 GNFALYENNAETD
+4352 GNFALYENNAETET
-4365 IMYLGQLS
+4365 MYLGQLS

-4436 TEKGSPTKV
+4436 TEKGSSTKV

-4460 NFNCPLGNYTLENM
+4460 DFNCPLGNYTLENM

-4734 ENLSGKSYTYRYGY
+4734 ENLSGKYYTYRYGY

-4815 RVRQQTLT
+4815 SVRKQTLT

-4855 GRTITSTDGLSYT
+4855 GRSITPADGLTYT
-4868 LTAFTNSNEHFS
+4868 PSSFTNTNQYFS

-4893 DYYFTVVPK
+4893 DYYFTVVPR

-4967 YSSRNAGSGSLVL
+4967 YSSKNAGSRSLVL

-5011 GTIHKYTISAREL
+5011 GTIHKYTISASEL

-5037 RQTLSIKSGSAAFEY
+5037 RQTLSIKSGSVAFEY

-5169 IALDG
+5169 IALNG
-5174 DFSYTYGESG
+5174 DFSYIYGENG
-5184 FNLPKVDDAKFAYTM
+5184 FNLPTVEDAKFAYTM

-5214 AENAVIGLIEFTT
+5214 AEDAVIGLIEFTT

-5314 ILPRTLNIGS
+5314 ILPRALNIVS
-5324 IAKTYDGTDSFSG
+5324 VEKTYDGTDSFAG

-5342 DAVETDGLTADMLSG
+5342 DAIATDGITAASLSG

-5427 MRKAVSAQS
+5427 KRVAVDGTAI
-5436 VSLTSDTYET
+5436 SLASDTFEIIYGSDET
-5446 VYGFGEE
+5446 P
-5453 IVLPDVTADFGGVTE
+5453 VLPDVTAHFGTATE
-5468 RVVYTAESVVYKQ
+5468 LVNYTTDNVVYKQ
-5481 GGEVVT
+5481 GGEIVT

-5494 EMYITDVAFDNYEVT
+5494 EMYLTGIAFDNYEVT

-5638 TPFGYYVNFEA
+5638 TPFGYHVNFEA

-5683 PAQFDEDYVPVDPEN
+5683 PAQFDEDYVPEDPEN

-5771 SIGLEADETAYVYD
+5771 SIRLEADETAYVYD

-5815 EETVVGEN
+5815 EEIVVGEN

-5837 GVGTINPYT
+5837 GVGTIDPYT

-5874 SSEIRATLSALGFT
+5874 SSEVRATLSALGFT

-5930 ALTADTV
+5930 ALNADTV

-6213 ITTEAQQRII
+6213 ITTEAQQGII

-6237 NSSSDFAMLN
+6237 DSSSDFAMLN

-6276 DFAYVKQGGSY
+6276 DFAYVEQGGSY

-6331 ESGQLTDATAGA
+6331 ESGQLTGATAGA

-6354 DAIKDNKT
+6354 DAIKNNKT

-6488 ANVSA
+6488 ANVSV

-6507 AMAKIAVRVDE
+6507 AMTKIAVRGDE
-6518 SAGAGNYTVS
+6518 SAVAGNYTVG

-6575 VSVEGASGGQLSL
+6575 VSVEGAAGGQLSL

-6661 AFGDGNVGSALNRIV
+6661 TFGDGNVGSALNRIV

-6805 ALVIYPEQ
+6805 ALVIYPKQ
-6813 IEAEDATATKYYDT
+6813 IEADDATATKYYDT

-6945 LGLPASQLEGFGFV
+6945 LGLSASQLEGFGFV

-7013 DESAFTPVEK
+7013 DESAFTLTEK

-7261 VVVAT
+7261 VIVAT
-7266 GDGSAAGGIA
+7266 GDVSAAGGIA
-7276 VDNYGTIE
+7276 VDNYGVIV

-7322 GGAAEGVAENVDDG
+7322 GGAAEGIAENVDDG

-7372 AASWDDEALVPV
+7372 AANWDDEALVPV

-7393 YVKVDG
+7393 YVKVDN
-7399 DGKFITDNFFKLNA
+7399 DGKFVTDNFFKLNA

-7422 ADMVTAATQKGFY
+7422 TDMVTAATQTGFY
-7435 GSLTIE
+7435 GSLTLG

>member
-41 GTGNIADGGDGDE
+41 GTGNIAEGGDGDE

-64 FSIYNGTTPAIP
+64 SSIYNGTTPAIP

-107 YLTANF
+107 YLKANF

-126 ANATLDGNGYTITSE
+126 ANATLDGNGYTITSK

-210 RVDDGSDDIQAIY
+210 RVDGGSDDIQAIY

-259 SQYYVNGSNASH
+259 SQYYVHGSNASD

-309 VNDVLGLFRSEIA
+309 INDVLGLFRSEIA

-358 GVNLYAEYRETYEN
+358 GVNLYAEYRETFEN

-528 SINTRFEGQMTEN
+528 SISTRFEGQMTEN

-998 SAGNIYRFTVSSPAY
+998 SAGNIYRFTVSSLAY
-1013 NGNWALTPYGNGYQ
+1013 SGNWALTPYGNGYQ

-1138 GDNSGDPWTVS
+1138 GDNTGDPWTVS

-1186 EASQSYVSAEFV
+1186 EASQSYASAEFV

-1265 NGTATTSSAVMRGS
+1265 NGTATASSAVMRGS

-1290 GGAVGINRAVADGAK
+1290 GGAVGINREVADGAK

-1396 TDGYKGL
+1396 ADGYKGL

-1419 SAAHYPDGVENYLVP
+1419 AAAHYPDSVENYLVP
-1434 WTTNAKNVLSMYG
+1434 WRTNEKNVLSMYG

-1461 SDHSNDGGAEYLTDR
+1461 SDHSDDGGAEYLTDR

-1504 KYCYY
+1504 KYYYY
-1509 DGGAF
+1509 DTDGALAT
-1514 VVDTTY
+1514 DDSY
-1520 TGAPSQSGTVY
+1520 TGAPSQSGTVC

-1573 EGSTGNGSYAG
+1573 AGSTGNGSYAG

-1602 ASLRGETSTKGKV
+1602 ASLRGETSAKGKV
-1615 LVGSGNNVNISGAL
+1615 LVGSGNNVNITGAL

-1767 GGALSGIEVVFSDA
+1767 GGALSGVEVVFSDA
-1781 ALTESPTVSAYVGGV
+1781 ALTANPTLSAYVGGV
-1796 VGKQDGGSLNDV
+1796 VGKQDGGSLTDV

-1857 GAYESDIYG
+1857 GAYKSDIYG

-1902 TIPWFASEAGVVSM
+1902 TIPWFASEEGVVSM
-1916 YGYNAAGA
+1916 YGFNAADA

-1931 MLFKM
+1931 MLFRM

-1960 EIYFPISDFSGA
+1960 EIYFPIADFNGA

-2336 GGVLGYNSGTVNGA
+2336 GGVLGYNAGSVTGA
-2350 TLIANVNYGMS
+2350 TLLANVNYGMS
-2361 AGVGH
+2361 AGAGH

-2378 GALSG
+2378 GELEG

-2420 ASEIGFIEFANA
+2420 ASEIGFINFAKA

-2838 IKLDSDAGSRYNSI
+2838 IELDSDAGSRYNSI

-3064 VDFEGYV
+3064 IDFEGYV

-3093 ARNVDISLISN
+3093 ARNVDTSLISN
-3104 LVWQVSYEGDS
+3104 LVWQTKLEGDS
-3115 NWTTSTNYADYTET
+3115 LWTTNVNYADYSS
-3129 LASNTAVAILGYA
+3129 AMNTNSAVAVLGYA
-3142 PATIDSTSPDL
+3142 PATIDSNTPDL

-3158 RLWLTNNLYADRLST
+3158 RIWLTNNLYAANSSV
-3173 ADMVVNW
+3173 ADMVITW
-3180 TSSGNLNVAVSGN
+3180 TSVGNLNASVIGDIGWQNLVVS
-3193 MSWQSLKTTS
+3193 S
-3203 VYYDESG
+3203 VYYDKSG
-3210 DDLASR
+3210 AELSER
-3216 FVTITNHGSYGAASQ
+3216 FKTIKSYGTYGSATQTTVA
-3231 MTLPINVVSVL
+3231 VDVAEAL
-3242 SSMKSSS
+3242 SAIKNSS
-3249 AVFPHGIY
+3249 AVFPDGIY
-3257 FMMVAFNEVY
+3257 MLRLTFNEVY
-3267 IYNQKQLIAF
+3267 IYNAKQLMTF
-3277 FSLPTAYD
+3277 MS
-3285 NIDGSGGNQYYAEVD
+3285 SGADTTQGLLSSDANYNSYANANVG
-3300 SIIGAWTD
+3300 II
-3308 EDGSKEDYRNAEI
+3308 
-3321 GILANDIEINY
+3321 ANDLEVNY
-3332 GLVRVT
+3332 ATQGTGNKAGHYYTTAVT
-3338 MSPNKILEGNGKTVT
+3338 MRADKILEGNGNNVT
-3353 FNESGTLATKRLTP
+3353 ITTSGNIHSAVI
-3367 STDDKNYS
+3367 DDKGNT
-3375 ILMPA
+3375 PA
-3380 GVTGAASEYDPNYN
+3380 GALLSGEYYWD
-3394 YGSVNASYARYIGGT
+3394 YIGG
-3409 NVMSETNINVLNT
+3409 MNT
-3422 LSKVGIRVGGMFV
+3422 LSSADLNQMDTQYSIGIRAGGLFL

-3443 NVNFVVPQSV
+3443 NIDFSLPNSV
-3453 SMSNE
+3453 TIDNIDYAKWHDVINQDSWRE
-3458 NYGTL
+3458 YGTSL
-3463 TLTGVVCAVNA
+3463 YVGIVTAVNA
-3474 GTIDNCSVTIEENVK
+3474 GTIDNCTLTLGNNVK
-3489 VGTYRYTARSSGNSN
+3489 VNGFRKSASGPQLQKGYINELSYKVNTMSVNGGFAGLMYGT
-3504 ETDSNTVTTPWLSS
+3504 SS
-3518 AAVSGGIAGIQYGTA
+3518 A
-3533 QKPSYI
+3533 PSYI
-3539 SNSTVTLSA
+3539 SNCTVNLSD
-3548 GSEFRAESQV
+3548 GSEIRATSQA
-3558 SSFNWVGRCDSVY
+3558 SSFSWSGRSDSVY

-3601 GELDMGGGPAGA
+3601 GDLNVG
-3613 SFSAGRKVTS
+3613 SFSSGNKVTS
-3623 AGAIVGLNS
+3623 AGSIIGLNS
-3632 DHQTYSLSQN
+3632 DHPTY
-3642 DGEYGTIDGV
+3642 TISNNPDEFGMVDGV

-3658 AAYFLSTGDYNIY
+3658 AAYFLSTGNNNIF
-3671 YSSTDRVNYYIG
+3671 YSGTSRVNYYIG
-3683 AQLAGIAEQNTLN
+3683 AQLAGVAEQNTLN

-3734 NYVVSRAVQ
+3734 NYIVSRSIQ

-3777 GSVTVNLEDK
+3777 GSVTVNL

-3808 VDDST
+3808 VDDSA

-3818 NFSLYVASGTTFYVA
+3818 NFSLYVASGSTFYVA

-3861 MMTVN
+3861 MMTSN

-3888 SNDGVELDMN
+3888 SNDGTELDMN
-3898 DPETTAYLT
+3898 DPDTTAYLT

-3932 VWEIRETWV
+3932 VWEIRENWV

-3967 NNNFTRIFDRENNG
+3967 NNNFTRIFDRDNNG

-4105 TIMFSDFDHIDIY
+4105 TIMFSDFGHIDIY

-4124 GVMQNGVSVS
+4124 GVKQDGVSVS
-4134 KTYDGTVNYNDST
+4134 KTYDGTKDYNDST

-4152 MVSGDNVALDTGAY
+4152 MVSGDKVALDTGAY
-4166 TVYEAGSG
+4166 TDYEAGSG
-4174 NIFKANFTDFLFSYG
+4174 NIFKANFTDFVFSYG

-4267 EGGVNPPLE
+4267 EGGVNPPIE

-4292 TILSK
+4292 TILLK

-4305 TQLVMA
+4305 TQLVME

-4339 YGTYGVYLNILDS
+4339 YGTYDVYLKILDS
-4352 GNFALYENNAETD
+4352 RNFTLYENNAETD

-4427 TLTVGDMYT
+4427 TLKVGDMYT
-4436 TEKGSPTKV
+4436 TEKGSSTKV

-4482 GNKISYFVLPKE
+4482 GDKISYFVLPKE

-4647 TVTFATTTETIAGTR
+4647 TVTFAITTETIAGTR

-4685 NYYVENAVWNRV
+4685 NYYVENAVWNSV

-4734 ENLSGKSYTYRYGY
+4734 ENLSGKYYTYRYGY

-4778 NSVNGYAGS
+4778 NSVNGYVGS

-4805 KTSDVKVTNF
+4805 KTSDVKVSNF

-4823 QSNVNASLTN
+4823 QSNVKASLTN
-4833 YELTYRNAS
+4833 YELTYRNSS
-4842 TTLSP
+4842 TTLRPS
-4847 FVSVTDKD
+4847 VSVTDKD
-4855 GRTITSTDGLSYT
+4855 GRSITSADGLTYT
-4868 LTAFTNSNEHFS
+4868 LSSFTNTNQYFS

-4967 YSSRNAGSGSLVL
+4967 YSSKNAGSRSLVL

-5003 NNTWTSAT
+5003 NNRWTSAT
-5011 GTIHKYTISAREL
+5011 GIINKYTISAREL

-5081 ASSISVTQSGAPIE
+5081 ASGISVTQSGAPIE

-5113 QGNDVPTVLPAGSY
+5113 QGIDVPTVLPAGSY

-5169 IALDG
+5169 IALNG
-5174 DFSYTYGESG
+5174 EFSYIYGESG
-5184 FNLPKVDDAKFAYTM
+5184 FNLPTVEDAKFAYTM

-5214 AENAVIGLIEFTT
+5214 AEDAVIGLIEFTT

-5232 EFFTSLEGPL
+5232 EFFTFLEGPL

-5314 ILPRTLNIGS
+5314 ILPRALNIGS
-5324 IAKTYDGTDSFSG
+5324 IAKTYDGTDSFAG

-5342 DAVETDGLTADMLSG
+5342 DAIATDGITAASLSG

-5403 GVTGNYYLVG
+5403 GATGNYCLEG
-5413 EPENGVMTVAGAKI
+5413 EFENGIITVAGAKI

-5468 RVVYTAESVVYKQ
+5468 TVAYTAESVIYKQ

-5533 ETGGEG
+5533 EG

-5547 EEGEEGEQPEV
+5547 EEGEEGKQPEV

-5638 TPFGYYVNFEA
+5638 TPFGYHVNFEA

-5683 PAQFDEDYVPVDPEN
+5683 PAQFDEDYVPEDPEN
-5698 DDTPVVNN
+5698 DDTPVINN
-5706 GLVYNMTLV
+5706 DLIYNMTLV
-5715 GAGTEIPAP
+5715 GAGTVIPAP

-5815 EETVVGEN
+5815 EEVVVGEN

-5837 GVGTINPYT
+5837 GAGTIDPYT

-5930 ALTADTV
+5930 ALNADTV

-5998 SSFGSIDMS
+5998 SAFGSIDMS

-6066 ATENTSE
+6066 ATENISE

-6113 IVGDNSGVNASLAG
+6113 IVGDNSGMNASLAG
-6127 TYGTLD
+6127 IYGTLD

-6151 SVAANYALYY
+6151 SVAANYTLYY
-6161 EGAPVTD
+6161 EEAPVTD

-6237 NSSSDFAMLN
+6237 DSSSDFAMLN

-6257 VNNGENAVVQ
+6257 VNNGENAVVP

-6276 DFAYVKQGGSY
+6276 DFAYVEQGGSY

-6331 ESGQLTDATAGA
+6331 ESGQLTGATAGA

-6354 DAIKDNKT
+6354 DAIKNNKT

-6394 LTGSGA
+6394 LTGSGT
-6400 KTSDS
+6400 KTSGS

-6421 VSFKLMPTG
+6421 VSFKLMPTD

-6467 GGAVGENAQSGVI
+6467 GGVVGENAQSGVI

-6493 NGATYGAIAGTNGG
+6493 NGATYGVIAGTNGG

-6575 VSVEGASGGQLSL
+6575 VSVEGAAGGQLSL

-6661 AFGDGNVGSALNRIV
+6661 TFGDGNVGSALNRIV

-6805 ALVIYPEQ
+6805 ALVIYPKQ

-6845 QGNYYDANGVA
+6845 QGNYYDESGVA

-6864 AFGFASFSA
+6864 AFGFASFPA

-6887 VTEKTDK
+6887 VTEKTDE

-6945 LGLPASQLEGFGFV
+6945 LGLSASQLEGFGFV
-6959 KVYNLTANV
+6959 KVCNLTANV

-6982 TLRPVLGGENGS
+6982 TLRPVLGGENGD
-6994 NYSLYSAEWLASSD
+6994 NYSLYSAAWLASSD

-7013 DESAFTPVEK
+7013 DESAFALVEK

-7032 PIDLGVTADY
+7032 PVDLGVTADY

-7069 EQAAALGITAE
+7069 EQAAALGISAE

-7322 GGAAEGVAENVDDG
+7322 GGAAEGIAENVDDG

-7348 TESAVIYADGTA
+7348 TESAVITSDGTA

-7399 DGKFITDNFFKLNA
+7399 DGKFVTDNFFKLNA

-7435 GSLTIE
+7435 GSLTLG

>member
-1 MTNNAAKRRILYTA
+1 MTDNAAKRKIVYAVTA
-15 TAVII
+15 AII

-41 GTGNIADGGDGDE
+41 GTGNTADGGENADENKLLNSQYSYGERLPGDV
-54 IFGLNDRGYG
+54 
-64 FSIYNGTTPAIP
+64 AP
-76 SGAVGY
+76 SGSFVMNIAS
-82 AINSESALSSF
+82 ATDLTNFLNSTTYTYGILTQDISLSSSNMSNTSGEVKP
-93 LSTANANPGTTYYG
+93 STDRTLAEG
-107 YLTANF
+107 
-113 TVGEKPVTNRVLP
+113 K
-126 ANATLDGNGYTITSE
+126 TLDGNGHTITTYFYE
-141 HSNLNAYNL
+141 
-150 RKINSAIGSRDSY
+150 SATLECREVSGGLTSDWYKSYFTFQQNGTNTAVDIG
-163 LSWWGIDTA
+163 
-172 GGEGN
+172 N
-177 YDVQIYSGVDAY
+177 GVSAF
-189 GLSNVIS
+189 GLSNVVS
-196 VNYGTIKNLNTVVT
+196 VNRGTIKNLKVSVSASSGRESVAKAVVT
-210 RVDDGSDDIQAIY
+210 APEGYDGNI
-223 ISPWNG
+223 G
-229 NVMMGGIAG
+229 MGVVAG
-238 INFGVIYN
+238 INFGTVEN
-246 CTMENEIKYGFIP
+246 CASTVNIPYGF
-259 SQYYVNGSNASH
+259 YGSPVQANSRNA
-271 RGDISYQEFSAVGGI
+271 GDSGNKILSRQGIVAVGGI
-286 AGYNGV
+286 VGINKGNVLNTEVNQNSDIGTYRSVYTVSYYYWVNRVTGDIYND
-292 NPSDSSQTGS
+292 NIGS
-302 IYGCKVV
+302 GI
-309 VNDVLGLFRSEIA
+309 
-322 IRGRLAWD
+322 
-330 NYIEVPSNSIT
+330 
-341 SGVVGG
+341 VGG
-347 VAAINNGGIVS
+347 VAGLNDGGVINGVSYNAAAGSLSNKNNHTAI
-358 GVNLYAEYRETYEN
+358 
-372 YTVLYNTPRHSSKS
+372 S
-386 YTGVITGITNITSSP
+386 YTGMIVGLANLQNAKGGAAVSYNAGYYANGAIQSGGTISVAAGSVQNIKYSLYSGFGAACEAYAFTGSRGGFMENGDGWTAVGTYVGLVGGRVTTNGTVATK
-401 IVLELNGQN
+401 IVTGGVTFDSAKYSFRAWNATELNGSLA
-410 WTFAPSTVTN
+410 F
-420 ITLETDYLYIKA
+420 TD
-432 EAHDMTDLSRG
+432 
-443 SYGVLNSAQFPEA
+443 NSMP
-456 GNYAGIVCG
+456 
-465 QGTTNS
+465 
-471 NVNFVASYGGDLAS
+471 L
-485 AQNVNFRT
+485 
-493 WNAKELNSSQPIT
+493 
-506 SADIPKFGYGT
+506 FGYGSGGT
-517 NNSNDYINEIT
+517 VT
-528 SINTRFEGQMTEN
+528 SDHYQNLYVAARLEGQNTEASLSGDFGN
-541 NSTDLTSVGA
+541 DSVFLSLAKVGYLWNSYVG
-551 TVSYIWDAEQ
+551 
-561 QSDGGWV
+561 SDGTVV
-568 SGLRQNI
+568 SRVLYTV
-575 NFDNVSG
+575 NFDNMPDLAGRNYSVYKQNGSVQG
-582 INAGNYFIYG
+582 VDGSVTVGSDDYNASSLTDGGRIEWNADHAPQWTLMLYSLRIDDFSDINAFNAFVSTDKG
-592 TQSYVNGAPSY
+592 TNN
-603 ATGSATYESANVTY
+603 EH
-617 GGLAVIPSA
+617 
-626 ARTAVEYD
+626 
-634 YSLLMQNFTDSAAFD
+634 
-649 AFAGVNAGA
+649 
-658 NFAYAYANALV
+658 FAYAYANAVKLTQTNTLSSPSLTGDKV
-669 LNKAHTLDNSSAS
+669 LK
-682 QRELRSWKTIDGG
+682 SWKTLDGNG
-695 LNQITVTGVNNNAVN
+695 QTVVLNDIVNHVSGSSVQVTVGGQTIV
-710 TDGINAVSDFIAVN
+710 GISDFISVN
-724 RGNILN
+724 YGTVKDLN
-730 LSLVYQNARGT
+730 LYYGTSSRTADGT
-741 VTAADTTAFG
+741 VTSPNSFAYG
-751 FVAGINYGT
+751 RVAGVNFGTLQNVNVNNDGTVGDGSPTNVTTTQPFGVVGLAVGVNAGT
-760 IAPAV
+760 IDTMHTIV
-765 VSTSA
+765 WQNLSA
-770 VELNANNA
+770 NASSFA
-778 DALYALGGAVGYN
+778 AAGGAVGMN
-791 TGIMSG
+791 DGGT
-797 ITVTNAGD
+797 
-805 LKISGSARQTY
+805 LKNVIVDGVASASVR
-816 LGGVVG
+816 
-822 VNTGAGVL
+822 
-830 RTAVVN
+830 
-836 GNYDVTVQ
+836 
-844 ATASSVYGNYV
+844 ATASGGESFV
-855 GGFLG
+855 GGVLG
-860 AGVNSGS
+860 AGSNYGSWTSGTVTVSAPSGAASSPFEDWTFVGKQILRTEGSNVGMLAGRIAADPTLAGNGGQAIREMVVMMPQTNSAIGWFTSETGRMSLLGKTTGVAAQSGYIATDLVVGYYAYIDDASTSYISKIYTDYNIAKGDSGVTALFTTGVYNGSSAVRS
-867 VSTEGNVLTLTAEQ
+867 VSSISVQTENMSASAAALISFGANLSSATQSVFVPVQVAATDSVFVSEGNDGNYAPSVKLYYDYDVNLSQ
-881 SEPFAN
+881 SASDADSSMSKTSLEAF
-887 WLYAGKQRIQP
+887 I
-898 DENSYTGLFAGLI
+898 TGD
-911 ASSATYDQTNNPYI
+911 ASSAT
-925 KGLVAAAPDLDEA
+925 
-938 VGWFTPQKGVMSLV
+938 
-952 GYATGSVGASGKYV
+952 GAG
-966 AQDLVQGQIYT
+966 T
-977 VQDASDAFVSKILTG
+977 HKII
-992 VSWTPE
+992 
-998 SAGNIYRFTVSSPAY
+998 A
-1013 NGNWALTPYGNGYQ
+1013 
-1027 NFVNYGAPLNSGE
+1027 
-1040 TFTSPWTYEN
+1040 
-1050 NNNGSYAYTFD
+1050 
-1061 TGLYVQNNDA
+1061 
-1071 SNPDYLAPVLGVKL
+1071 
-1085 IYRMNLQSGVSVGDT
+1085 
-1100 TNADDALTLFL
+1100 
-1111 SGESAG
+1111 
-1117 FEHMNPSN
+1117 
-1125 GYKALCAGASGAY
+1125 AGASGATLTSDMSLSITIVADFVKKRGIDGGGFTVTY
-1138 GDNSGDPWTVS
+1138 NPGAVGGLTYERGDENLTAIGVLASVNRSTIINVRVAFGGSLSANVGNAYAFGGIVGVNLGTVS
-1149 GGRNIVFNKTY
+1149 G
-1160 GLDGSHLGGMK
+1160 
-1171 INVTG
+1171 
-1176 DATAFAQVWD
+1176 
-1186 EASQSYVSAEFV
+1186 E
-1198 AVNNSSIHSVI
+1198 
-1209 VTVDGN
+1209 VTVGGN
-1215 KTYTTGDGL
+1215 AVSMSG
-1224 VYSHLVGVNNG
+1224 NNAFG
-1235 TISASTVT
+1235 YFGGAIGI
-1243 VNGGVSLSAA
+1243 NGG
-1253 GAAVYGSVVGIN
+1253 I
-1265 NGTATTSSAVMRGS
+1265 
-1279 VSISGGGLSYA
+1279 
-1290 GGAVGINRAVADGAK
+1290 ADGVK
-1305 VNFDGG
+1305 VAFDGG
-1311 AMTLTNSNGTLA
+1311 TLYADSGSGTLA

-1353 AGLVGGAIGVANL
+1353 AGLVGGVIGVANL

-1419 SAAHYPDGVENYLVP
+1419 AAAHYPDGVENYLVP

-1461 SDHSNDGGAEYLTDR
+1461 SDHSDDGGAEYLTDR
-1476 AISVNGASRSFT
+1476 TISVNGASRSFT

-1494 ASLSSVSFDA
+1494 ASLSSSVSFDA

-1509 DGGAF
+1509 DTDGALAT
-1514 VVDTTY
+1514 DDSY

-1536 GTYANSAS
+1536 GTYENSAS

-1602 ASLRGETSTKGKV
+1602 ASLRGETSAKGKV
-1615 LVGSGNNVNISGAL
+1615 LVGSGNNVNITGAL

-1716 NGLNA
+1716 NGLSA

-1744 ATLAGAYVLA
+1744 ATLAGAYTLA

-1767 GGALSGIEVVFSDA
+1767 GGALLSDIEVVFSDA
-1781 ALTESPTVSAYVGGV
+1781 ALTADPTSSAYVGGV
-1796 VGKQDGGSLNDV
+1796 VGKQDGGSLTDV
-1808 GTSGGDLSMSVMSGI
+1808 GTSGGDLSMSVTSGI

-1876 VGSIAEGR
+1876 VGSIASGA
-1884 IEGAAA
+1884 IEGATA
-1890 HYYENGETPGDF
+1890 HYYENGYTAGDF
-1902 TIPWFASEAGVVSM
+1902 AIPWFAAEEGVVSM
-1916 YGYNAAGA
+1916 YGFNAADA

-1936 SDYSDD
+1936 SDHSDD

-1948 KGRSLSGTAASA
+1948 KGRILSGTAASA

-1972 NGLSIAVNYVSW
+1972 NDLSIAVDYVTWS
-1984 QGGEKNVAAVA
+1984 GGVKSVTTLA
-1995 TLTPTTDVSYSESRV
+1995 TLTPTSDVTYVESRV

-2110 NFVLQQNDREKDDA
+2110 NFVLQQHDREKDDA

-2271 DSGRNSIGQVGTGV
+2271 DSGRNSIEQVGTGV

-2291 SNNGTL
+2291 SNDGTL

-2325 ISLVA
+2325 ISLGA

-2336 GGVLGYNSGTVNGA
+2336 GGVLGYNAGSVTGA
-2350 TLIANVNYGMS
+2350 TLLANVNYGMS
-2361 AGVGH
+2361 AGSGH

-2378 GALSG
+2378 GALAG

-2809 DLKGFIYG
+2809 ALKGFIYG

-2838 IKLDSDAGSRYNSI
+2838 IELDSDAGSRYNSI

-2880 AGGITMSGAANL
+2880 AGGITMSGAADL

-2910 TVNLTSESFLSVTAN
+2910 TVNLTAESFLSVTAN
-2925 HNTAAVGGV
+2925 HNTAAGGGV

-3039 ERKNRAQQV
+3039 ERKIRAQQV

-3104 LVWQVSYEGDS
+3104 LVWQTKLEGDS
-3115 NWTTSTNYADYTET
+3115 LWTTNVNYADYSS
-3129 LASNTAVAILGYA
+3129 AMNTNSAVAVLGYA
-3142 PATIDSTSPDL
+3142 PATIDSNTPDL

-3158 RLWLTNNLYADRLST
+3158 RIWLTNNLYAVNSSV
-3173 ADMVVNW
+3173 ADMVITW
-3180 TSSGNLNVAVSGN
+3180 TSGGNLNASVIGDIGWQNLAVS
-3193 MSWQSLKTTS
+3193 S
-3203 VYYDESG
+3203 VYYDKSG
-3210 DDLASR
+3210 AELSER
-3216 FVTITNHGSYGAASQ
+3216 FKTIKSYGTYGSATQTTVA
-3231 MTLPINVVSVL
+3231 VDVAEAL
-3242 SSMKSSS
+3242 SEIKNSS
-3249 AVFPHGIY
+3249 AVFPDGIY
-3257 FMMVAFNEVY
+3257 MLRLTFNEVY
-3267 IYNQKQLIAF
+3267 IYNAKQLMTF
-3277 FSLPTAYD
+3277 MS
-3285 NIDGSGGNQYYAEVD
+3285 SGADTTQGLLSSDADYNSYANANVG
-3300 SIIGAWTD
+3300 II
-3308 EDGSKEDYRNAEI
+3308 
-3321 GILANDIEINY
+3321 ANDLEVNY
-3332 GLVRVT
+3332 ATQGTGNKAGHYYTTAVT
-3338 MSPNKILEGNGKTVT
+3338 MRADKILEGNGNNVT
-3353 FNESGTLATKRLTP
+3353 ITTSGNIHSAVI
-3367 STDDKNYS
+3367 DDKGNT
-3375 ILMPA
+3375 PA
-3380 GVTGAASEYDPNYN
+3380 GALLSGEYYWD
-3394 YGSVNASYARYIGGT
+3394 YIGG
-3409 NVMSETNINVLNT
+3409 MNT
-3422 LSKVGIRVGGMFV
+3422 LSSADLNQMDTQYSIGIRAGGLFL

-3443 NVNFVVPQSV
+3443 NIDFSLPNSV
-3453 SMSNE
+3453 TIDNIDYAKWHDVINQDSWRE
-3458 NYGTL
+3458 YGTSL
-3463 TLTGVVCAVNA
+3463 YVGIVTAVNA
-3474 GTIDNCSVTIEENVK
+3474 GTIDNCTLTLGNNVK
-3489 VGTYRYTARSSGNSN
+3489 VNGFRKSASGPQLQKGYINELTYKVNTMSVNGGFAGLMYGT
-3504 ETDSNTVTTPWLSS
+3504 SS
-3518 AAVSGGIAGIQYGTA
+3518 A
-3533 QKPSYI
+3533 PSYI
-3539 SNSTVTLSA
+3539 SNCTVNLSD
-3548 GSEFRAESQV
+3548 GSEIRATSQA
-3558 SSFNWVGRCDSVY
+3558 SSFSWSGRSDSVY

-3601 GELDMGGGPAGA
+3601 GDLNVG
-3613 SFSAGRKVTS
+3613 SFSSGNKVTS
-3623 AGAIVGLNS
+3623 AGSIVGLNS
-3632 DHQTYSLSQN
+3632 DHPTY
-3642 DGEYGTIDGV
+3642 TISNNPDEFGMVDGV

-3658 AAYFLSTGDYNIY
+3658 AAYFLSTGNNNIF
-3671 YSSTDRVNYYIG
+3671 YSGTSRVNYYIG
-3683 AQLAGIAEQNTLN
+3683 AQLAGVAEQNTLN

-3734 NYVVSRAVQ
+3734 NYIVSRSIQ
-3743 LLENNSFGYSAIYA
+3743 LLESDSFGYSAIYA

-3848 DKNLDFVGARAAA
+3848 NKDLDFVGARAAA

-3888 SNDGVELDMN
+3888 SNDGTELDMN

-3932 VWEIRETWV
+3932 VWEIRENWV

-3967 NNNFTRIFDRENNG
+3967 NNNFTRIFDRDNNG

-4305 TQLVMA
+4305 TQLVME

-4339 YGTYGVYLNILDS
+4339 YGTYEVYLNILDS

-4382 DVTYVIDDGFLS
+4382 DVTYVIEAGFLS

-4436 TEKGSPTKV
+4436 TEKGSSTKV

-4460 NFNCPLGNYTLENM
+4460 NFNCPLGNYTLANM
-4474 TVTFVDSQ
+4474 TVTFVDSE

-4500 TKEFDGKTS
+4500 TKEFDGTDA

-4685 NYYVENAVWNRV
+4685 NYYVENAVWNSV

-4805 KTSDVKVTNF
+4805 KTSDVKVINF

-4847 FVSVTDKD
+4847 SVSVTDKD
-4855 GRTITSTDGLSYT
+4855 GRSITSTDGLSYT

-4967 YSSRNAGSGSLVL
+4967 YLSKNAGSRSLVL
-4980 EYVDTTINGVSY
+4980 EYVDTTINGISY

-5174 DFSYTYGESG
+5174 DFSYTYGDG
-5184 FNLPKVDDAKFAYTM
+5184 NYNLPTVEDSKFVYTM

-5214 AENAVIGLIEFTT
+5214 AADAVIGLIEFTT

-5232 EFFTSLEGPL
+5232 AFFTSLEGPL

-5266 GAKIAVYVAGTA
+5266 GTKIAVYIAGTA

-5284 PEEGEE
+5284 PEEGEDG
-5290 GEGGEEGGDSVIVI
+5290 GESGEEGSDTGDTVVTI
-5304 PSIAAAPAYF
+5304 PSLAAAPAYF
-5314 ILPRTLNIGS
+5314 ILPRTLNIES

-5342 DAVETDGLTADMLSG
+5342 DAVATDGLTADMLSG

-5368 TGTIYIE
+5368 TGTVYIE
-5375 GNKGSDFLKINVVA
+5375 GNKGSDFLKIDVVT
-5389 VTVNGVTYYALSAD
+5389 VTVNGTTYHTLSAD
-5403 GVTGNYYLVG
+5403 GATGNYCLEG
-5413 EPENGVMTVAGAKI
+5413 EFENGIITVAGAKI

-5446 VYGFGEE
+5446 VYGSGEE
-5453 IVLPDVTADFGGVTE
+5453 IVLPDVTADFGGATE
-5468 RVVYTAESVVYKQ
+5468 TVAYTAESVVYKQ

-5494 EMYITDVAFDNYEVT
+5494 EMYITDVAFDNYEVA

-5547 EEGEEGEQPEV
+5547 EEGGEGEQPEV

-5683 PAQFDEDYVPVDPEN
+5683 PAQFDEDYVPEDPEN

-5837 GVGTINPYT
+5837 GVGTIDPYT

-5911 ATLGG
+5911 TTLGG

-5998 SSFGSIDMS
+5998 SAFGSIDMS

-6213 ITTEAQQRII
+6213 ITIEAQQRII

-6237 NSSSDFAMLN
+6237 DSSSDFAMLN

-6276 DFAYVKQGGSY
+6276 DFAYVEQGGSY

-6306 RYTFVINGASDDVKS
+6306 RYTFVINGALDDVKS

-6354 DAIKDNKT
+6354 EAIKNNKT

-6437 GGLIGV
+6437 GGLVGI
-6443 NNGTVENVSVGLV
+6443 NNGTIENVSVVLV

-6488 ANVSA
+6488 ANVSV

-6507 AMAKIAVRVDE
+6507 AMTKIAVRVDE

-6575 VSVEGASGGQLSL
+6575 VSVEGTAGGQLSL

-6661 AFGDGNVGSALNRIV
+6661 TFGDGNVGSALNRIV

-6795 GGGTTVANGI
+6795 GDGTTVANGI
-6805 ALVIYPEQ
+6805 ALVIYPKQ
-6813 IEAEDATATKYYDT
+6813 IEADDATATKYYDT

-6845 QGNYYDANGVA
+6845 QGNYYDAKGVA

-6864 AFGFASFSA
+6864 AFGFASFPA

-6887 VTEKTDK
+6887 VTEKTDE

-6959 KVYNLTANV
+6959 KVCNLTANV

-6982 TLRPVLGGENGS
+6982 TLRPVLGGEKGD
-6994 NYSLYSAEWLASSD
+6994 NYSLYSAAWLASSD

-7013 DESAFTPVEK
+7013 DESVFALTEK

-7032 PIDLGVTADY
+7032 PVDLGVTADY

-7171 DYYKWIDNEGGTAD
+7171 DYYKWIDNEGGGAD

-7276 VDNYGTIE
+7276 VDNYGVIV

-7297 TGGIAAANYG
+7297 TGGIAATNYG

-7322 GGAAEGVAENVDDG
+7322 GGAAEGIAENADDG

-7399 DGKFITDNFFKLNA
+7399 DGKFVTDNFFKLNA

-7422 ADMVTAATQKGFY
+7422 ADMVTAATQTGFY
-7435 GSLTIE
+7435 GSLTLG

>member
-1 MTNNAAKRRILYTA
+1 M
-15 TAVII
+15 
-20 AVALILSCVLTAFL
+20 
-34 YTRTGGA
+34 
-41 GTGNIADGGDGDE
+41 
-54 IFGLNDRGYG
+54 
-64 FSIYNGTTPAIP
+64 
-76 SGAVGY
+76 
-82 AINSESALSSF
+82 
-93 LSTANANPGTTYYG
+93 
-107 YLTANF
+107 
-113 TVGEKPVTNRVLP
+113 
-126 ANATLDGNGYTITSE
+126 
-141 HSNLNAYNL
+141 
-150 RKINSAIGSRDSY
+150 
-163 LSWWGIDTA
+163 
-172 GGEGN
+172 
-177 YDVQIYSGVDAY
+177 
-189 GLSNVIS
+189 
-196 VNYGTIKNLNTVVT
+196 
-210 RVDDGSDDIQAIY
+210 
-223 ISPWNG
+223 
-229 NVMMGGIAG
+229 
-238 INFGVIYN
+238 
-246 CTMENEIKYGFIP
+246 
-259 SQYYVNGSNASH
+259 
-271 RGDISYQEFSAVGGI
+271 
-286 AGYNGV
+286 
-292 NPSDSSQTGS
+292 
-302 IYGCKVV
+302 
-309 VNDVLGLFRSEIA
+309 
-322 IRGRLAWD
+322 
-330 NYIEVPSNSIT
+330 
-341 SGVVGG
+341 
-347 VAAINNGGIVS
+347 
-358 GVNLYAEYRETYEN
+358 
-372 YTVLYNTPRHSSKS
+372 
-386 YTGVITGITNITSSP
+386 
-401 IVLELNGQN
+401 
-410 WTFAPSTVTN
+410 
-420 ITLETDYLYIKA
+420 
-432 EAHDMTDLSRG
+432 
-443 SYGVLNSAQFPEA
+443 
-456 GNYAGIVCG
+456 
-465 QGTTNS
+465 
-471 NVNFVASYGGDLAS
+471 
-485 AQNVNFRT
+485 
-493 WNAKELNSSQPIT
+493 
-506 SADIPKFGYGT
+506 
-517 NNSNDYINEIT
+517 
-528 SINTRFEGQMTEN
+528 
-541 NSTDLTSVGA
+541 
-551 TVSYIWDAEQ
+551 
-561 QSDGGWV
+561 
-568 SGLRQNI
+568 
-575 NFDNVSG
+575 
-582 INAGNYFIYG
+582 
-592 TQSYVNGAPSY
+592 
-603 ATGSATYESANVTY
+603 
-617 GGLAVIPSA
+617 
-626 ARTAVEYD
+626 
-634 YSLLMQNFTDSAAFD
+634 
-649 AFAGVNAGA
+649 
-658 NFAYAYANALV
+658 
-669 LNKAHTLDNSSAS
+669 
-682 QRELRSWKTIDGG
+682 
-695 LNQITVTGVNNNAVN
+695 
-710 TDGINAVSDFIAVN
+710 
-724 RGNILN
+724 
-730 LSLVYQNARGT
+730 
-741 VTAADTTAFG
+741 
-751 FVAGINYGT
+751 
-760 IAPAV
+760 
-765 VSTSA
+765 
-770 VELNANNA
+770 
-778 DALYALGGAVGYN
+778 
-791 TGIMSG
+791 
-797 ITVTNAGD
+797 
-805 LKISGSARQTY
+805 
-816 LGGVVG
+816 
-822 VNTGAGVL
+822 
-830 RTAVVN
+830 
-836 GNYDVTVQ
+836 
-844 ATASSVYGNYV
+844 
-855 GGFLG
+855 
-860 AGVNSGS
+860 
-867 VSTEGNVLTLTAEQ
+867 
-881 SEPFAN
+881 
-887 WLYAGKQRIQP
+887 
-898 DENSYTGLFAGLI
+898 
-911 ASSATYDQTNNPYI
+911 
-925 KGLVAAAPDLDEA
+925 
-938 VGWFTPQKGVMSLV
+938 
-952 GYATGSVGASGKYV
+952 
-966 AQDLVQGQIYT
+966 
-977 VQDASDAFVSKILTG
+977 
-992 VSWTPE
+992 
-998 SAGNIYRFTVSSPAY
+998 
-1013 NGNWALTPYGNGYQ
+1013 
-1027 NFVNYGAPLNSGE
+1027 
-1040 TFTSPWTYEN
+1040 
-1050 NNNGSYAYTFD
+1050 
-1061 TGLYVQNNDA
+1061 
-1071 SNPDYLAPVLGVKL
+1071 
-1085 IYRMNLQSGVSVGDT
+1085 
-1100 TNADDALTLFL
+1100 
-1111 SGESAG
+1111 
-1117 FEHMNPSN
+1117 
-1125 GYKALCAGASGAY
+1125 
-1138 GDNSGDPWTVS
+1138 
-1149 GGRNIVFNKTY
+1149 
-1160 GLDGSHLGGMK
+1160 
-1171 INVTG
+1171 
-1176 DATAFAQVWD
+1176 
-1186 EASQSYVSAEFV
+1186 
-1198 AVNNSSIHSVI
+1198 
-1209 VTVDGN
+1209 
-1215 KTYTTGDGL
+1215 
-1224 VYSHLVGVNNG
+1224 
-1235 TISASTVT
+1235 
-1243 VNGGVSLSAA
+1243 
-1253 GAAVYGSVVGIN
+1253 
-1265 NGTATTSSAVMRGS
+1265 
-1279 VSISGGGLSYA
+1279 
-1290 GGAVGINRAVADGAK
+1290 
-1305 VNFDGG
+1305 
-1311 AMTLTNSNGTLA
+1311 
-1323 VLGGAIGLQDSPSLS
+1323 
-1338 DVQVSGYDGKLTVSG
+1338 
-1353 AGLVGGAIGVANL
+1353 
-1366 SDSATVSGVTATKT
+1366 
-1380 ELYNISN
+1380 
-1387 AVYGMTLES
+1387 
-1396 TDGYKGL
+1396 
-1403 ISGSL
+1403 
-1408 SDGAVTGVLSG
+1408 
-1419 SAAHYPDGVENYLVP
+1419 
-1434 WTTNAKNVLSMYG
+1434 
-1447 SGTATALDG
+1447 
-1456 ILFKV
+1456 
-1461 SDHSNDGGAEYLTDR
+1461 
-1476 AISVNGASRSFT
+1476 
-1488 FDVSQI
+1488 
-1494 ASLSSVSFDA
+1494 
-1504 KYCYY
+1504 
-1509 DGGAF
+1509 
-1514 VVDTTY
+1514 
-1520 TGAPSQSGTVY
+1520 
-1531 TTTVS
+1531 
-1536 GTYANSAS
+1536 
-1544 YVPTLDVL
+1544 
-1552 IDYTVNIGNG
+1552 
-1562 ENQQLVDFMRG
+1562 
-1573 EGSTGNGSYAG
+1573 
-1584 ARQANLV
+1584 
-1591 SGAAFSLDAST
+1591 
-1602 ASLRGETSTKGKV
+1602 
-1615 LVGSGNNVNISGAL
+1615 
-1629 PTATY
+1629 
-1634 DGNTVVGGFF
+1634 
-1644 AVNRADISGVIV
+1644 
-1656 TSSES
+1656 
-1661 LSPNGHAFGLLAGV
+1661 
-1675 NEGTLT
+1675 
-1681 DVGATLTKS
+1681 
-1690 VSAGVGT
+1690 
-1697 VGVLTGINKG
+1697 
-1707 VIDGATVSA
+1707 
-1716 NGLNA
+1716 
-1721 SYGEKISFGSFA
+1721 
-1733 GVNEAEISSST
+1733 
-1744 ATLAGAYVLA
+1744 
-1754 SDKIYSGAAVGEN
+1754 
-1767 GGALSGIEVVFSDA
+1767 
-1781 ALTESPTVSAYVGGV
+1781 
-1796 VGKQDGGSLNDV
+1796 
-1808 GTSGGDLSMSVMSGI
+1808 
-1823 GYVGGIVGIINTGAG
+1823 
-1838 VQTVAEHELA
+1838 
-1848 PSRMSGAYA
+1848 
-1857 GAYESDIYG
+1857 
-1866 NAYKGLIAGA
+1866 
-1876 VGSIAEGR
+1876 
-1884 IEGAAA
+1884 
-1890 HYYENGETPGDF
+1890 
-1902 TIPWFASEAGVVSM
+1902 
-1916 YGYNAAGA
+1916 
-1924 DTTYAVG
+1924 
-1931 MLFKM
+1931 
-1936 SDYSDD
+1936 
-1942 GAADFV
+1942 
-1948 KGRSLSGTAASA
+1948 
-1960 EIYFPISDFSGA
+1960 
-1972 NGLSIAVNYVSW
+1972 
-1984 QGGEKNVAAVA
+1984 
-1995 TLTPTTDVSYSESRV
+1995 
-2010 NNGGD
+2010 
-2015 YVPTIDFFASYSVDI
+2015 
-2030 TAGTEG
+2030 
-2036 DWQNAEGIANSLL
+2036 
-2049 FCFIDG
+2049 
-2055 VGENQ
+2055 
-2060 LYAGAQVGN
+2060 
-2069 VTEDILVDKPMNGY
+2069 
-2083 VTMCEGK
+2083 
-2090 TLQGNGHTLNMS
+2090 
-2102 WVGDTTNG
+2102 
-2110 NFVLQQNDREKDDA
+2110 
-2124 EAITSSGGGY
+2124 
-2134 VQVDA
+2134 
-2139 GGGTTGAIGGLIA
+2139 
-2152 VNYGNVNGFNV
+2152 
-2163 VHENNSATTAGY
+2163 
-2175 AFIAAADAA
+2175 
-2184 AGVLVGVNFGTV
+2184 
-2196 ENVTYDDSTS
+2196 
-2206 GSMVKLFGQGGSD
+2206 
-2219 VIFGGIVGVNAGD
+2219 
-2232 VSNLKLNGRS
+2232 
-2242 AVTVDGDGDAV
+2242 
-2253 YGGVLGANYG
+2253 
-2263 AAENIVLS
+2263 
-2271 DSGRNSIGQVGTGV
+2271 
-2285 YGGAVG
+2285 
-2291 SNNGTL
+2291 
-2297 ENVTVTVGTAIAGSD
+2297 
-2312 YLSRLSSAPEQRT
+2312 
-2325 ISLVA
+2325 
-2330 NDLAIW
+2330 
-2336 GGVLGYNSGTVNGA
+2336 
-2350 TLIANVNYGMS
+2350 
-2361 AGVGH
+2361 
-2366 VSAGGVVGMNDG
+2366 
-2378 GALSG
+2378 
-2383 VKATGWGGFYVLSSN
+2383 
-2398 IMASSSKSVFVG
+2398 
-2410 GLVGSMNADG
+2410 
-2420 ASEIGFIEFANA
+2420 
-2432 VPATLT
+2432 
-2438 DSVFALSGGM
+2438 
-2448 VTMNSYSVG
+2448 
-2457 MTRYGYVTGVLA
+2457 
-2469 AVYGNIPE
+2469 
-2477 GAVTNT
+2477 
-2483 FWFIPDKLKSVEG
+2483 
-2496 DDAEVLP
+2496 
-2503 AFHGGNATYPTYIS
+2503 
-2517 VFGTAPT
+2517 
-2524 DWLSDG
+2524 
-2530 MTANAA
+2530 
-2536 EFAVNSYGFALVDSD
+2536 
-2551 DNPINYLTMDAMIT
+2551 
-2565 SGVLTLTVHKPSG
+2565 
-2578 NMFITTPDFDHT
+2578 
-2590 VTGSGGTGAGS
+2590 
-2601 VGAGGGQDQTLTV
+2601 
-2614 SNVGNKGVGYVT
+2614 
-2626 FSFESGVYALTDSAY
+2626 
-2641 AEFTQYMILSFL
+2641 
-2653 STKPFGTV
+2653 
-2661 KGSGSND
+2661 
-2668 YYTYSTVDGEISRSI
+2668 
-2683 GDSVYRVYQV
+2683 
-2693 WSGATEMRIQGSNHT
+2693 
-2708 VTISAVPSQPLVL
+2708 
-2721 GKGKIF
+2721 
-2727 NGGQDSGNK
+2727 
-2736 ISVVSSFENNIAEY
+2736 
-2750 SFGDDQNYL
+2750 
-2759 VVSEFLAIN
+2759 
-2768 YGTLTNANVSITGT
+2768 
-2782 DGGHDI
+2782 
-2788 YRSAND
+2788 
-2794 VLANAANAGIDLSGT
+2794 
-2809 DLKGFIYG
+2809 
-2817 MLVGVNEG
+2817 
-2825 EVSQLGGYSFDRT
+2825 
-2838 IKLDSDAGSRYNSI
+2838 
-2852 FGGMVGA
+2852 
-2859 QSGADA
+2859 
-2865 LIKDIGNITFGTQER
+2865 
-2880 AGGITMSGAANL
+2880 
-2892 VAAGGVVGI
+2892 
-2901 AIEGTISNF
+2901 
-2910 TVNLTSESFLSVTAN
+2910 
-2925 HNTAAVGGV
+2925 
-2934 VGDLRANLTDVTF
+2934 
-2947 ESEYRS
+2947 
-2953 EMKISNTN
+2953 
-2961 ASGVATLA
+2961 
-2969 NLVGV
+2969 
-2974 VNSFNG
+2974 
-2980 TTASIERVKV
+2980 
-2990 IGVGYLYN
+2990 
-2998 GIDENGTVTTSSINL
+2998 
-3013 YTAGVVGMGANYGN
+3013 
-3027 VDAESVAAMPEG
+3027 
-3039 ERKNRAQQV
+3039 
-3048 VAAYGE
+3048 
-3054 IIPAK
+3054 
-3059 LDSVY
+3059 
-3064 VDFEGYV
+3064 
-3071 RAKANTNV
+3071 
-3079 GMIAA
+3079 
-3084 RLLNGVTEE
+3084 
-3093 ARNVDISLISN
+3093 
-3104 LVWQVSYEGDS
+3104 
-3115 NWTTSTNYADYTET
+3115 
-3129 LASNTAVAILGYA
+3129 
-3142 PATIDSTSPDL
+3142 
-3153 RGVGM
+3153 
-3158 RLWLTNNLYADRLST
+3158 
-3173 ADMVVNW
+3173 
-3180 TSSGNLNVAVSGN
+3180 
-3193 MSWQSLKTTS
+3193 
-3203 VYYDESG
+3203 
-3210 DDLASR
+3210 
-3216 FVTITNHGSYGAASQ
+3216 
-3231 MTLPINVVSVL
+3231 
-3242 SSMKSSS
+3242 
-3249 AVFPHGIY
+3249 
-3257 FMMVAFNEVY
+3257 
-3267 IYNQKQLIAF
+3267 
-3277 FSLPTAYD
+3277 
-3285 NIDGSGGNQYYAEVD
+3285 
-3300 SIIGAWTD
+3300 
-3308 EDGSKEDYRNAEI
+3308 
-3321 GILANDIEINY
+3321 
-3332 GLVRVT
+3332 
-3338 MSPNKILEGNGKTVT
+3338 
-3353 FNESGTLATKRLTP
+3353 
-3367 STDDKNYS
+3367 
-3375 ILMPA
+3375 
-3380 GVTGAASEYDPNYN
+3380 
-3394 YGSVNASYARYIGGT
+3394 
-3409 NVMSETNINVLNT
+3409 
-3422 LSKVGIRVGGMFV
+3422 
-3435 GRNLGTIQ
+3435 
-3443 NVNFVVPQSV
+3443 
-3453 SMSNE
+3453 
-3458 NYGTL
+3458 
-3463 TLTGVVCAVNA
+3463 
-3474 GTIDNCSVTIEENVK
+3474 
-3489 VGTYRYTARSSGNSN
+3489 
-3504 ETDSNTVTTPWLSS
+3504 
-3518 AAVSGGIAGIQYGTA
+3518 
-3533 QKPSYI
+3533 
-3539 SNSTVTLSA
+3539 
-3548 GSEFRAESQV
+3548 
-3558 SSFNWVGRCDSVY
+3558 
-3571 AYAGGVVG
+3571 
-3579 WLTSDSTVYNVT
+3579 
-3591 INGTGTMTAW
+3591 
-3601 GELDMGGGPAGA
+3601 
-3613 SFSAGRKVTS
+3613 
-3623 AGAIVGLNS
+3623 
-3632 DHQTYSLSQN
+3632 
-3642 DGEYGTIDGV
+3642 
-3652 ICNWNG
+3652 
-3658 AAYFLSTGDYNIY
+3658 
-3671 YSSTDRVNYYIG
+3671 
-3683 AQLAGIAEQNTLN
+3683 
-3696 NIYFMYGIDQY
+3696 
-3707 KTFHQDNWY
+3707 
-3716 YGDNVAARQA
+3716 
-3726 SEDFLDKY
+3726 
-3734 NYVVSRAVQ
+3734 
-3743 LLENNSFGYSAIYA
+3743 
-3757 IAQKP
+3757 
-3762 GGSASLTEVAYRNAD
+3762 AYRNAD

-3792 TVPAFT
+3792 TIPAFT

-3848 DKNLDFVGARAAA
+3848 NKDLDFVGARAAA

-3888 SNDGVELDMN
+3888 SNDGTELDMN

-3921 TLASDSLGAQF
+3921 SLASDSLGAQF
-3932 VWEIRETWV
+3932 VWEISETWI

-3967 NNNFTRIFDRENNG
+3967 NNNFTRIFDRDNNG
-3981 ADYTFTYVMGLAVKI
+3981 ADYIFTYVMGLAVKI
-3996 AMDDSRYYY
+3996 TMDDSRYYY

-4152 MVSGDNVALDTGAY
+4152 MVSGDNVALDTGVY

-4311 GYRSGENIRFTITFL
+4311 GYRSGEDIRFTITFL

-4373 ITPYAILAA
+4373 ITPYEILAA
-4382 DVTYVIDDGFLS
+4382 DVTYVIEAGFLS

-4406 FNPDNLRIIAKNGY
+4406 FNPGNLRIIAKNGY

-4436 TEKGSPTKV
+4436 TEKGSSTKV

-4460 NFNCPLGNYTLENM
+4460 NFNCPLGNYTLDNM

-4482 GNKISYFVLPKE
+4482 GNQISYFVLPKE

-4500 TKEFDGKTS
+4500 TKEFDGTDA

-4685 NYYVENAVWNRV
+4685 NYYVENAVWNSV

-4855 GRTITSTDGLSYT
+4855 GRSITSTDGLSYT

-4893 DYYFTVVPK
+4893 DYYFTVVPR

-4967 YSSRNAGSGSLVL
+4967 YSSKNAGSRSLVL

-5174 DFSYTYGESG
+5174 DFSYIYGESG

-5214 AENAVIGLIEFTT
+5214 AADAVIGLIEFTT

-5266 GAKIAVYVAGTA
+5266 GAKIAVYIAGTA

-5284 PEEGEE
+5284 PEEGEDG
-5290 GEGGEEGGDSVIVI
+5290 GESGEEGSDTGDTVVTI
-5304 PSIAAAPAYF
+5304 PSLAAAPAYF
-5314 ILPRTLNIGS
+5314 ILPRTLNIES
-5324 IAKTYDGTDSFSG
+5324 IAKTYDGTNSFSG

-5342 DAVETDGLTADMLSG
+5342 DAVATDGLTADMLSG

-5368 TGTIYIE
+5368 TGTVYIE
-5375 GNKGSDFLKINVVA
+5375 GNKGSDFLKIDVVT
-5389 VTVNGVTYYALSAD
+5389 VTVNGTTYHTLSAD
-5403 GVTGNYYLVG
+5403 GATGNYCLEG
-5413 EPENGVMTVAGAKI
+5413 EFENGIITVAGAKI

-5446 VYGFGEE
+5446 VYGSGEE

-5468 RVVYTAESVVYKQ
+5468 TVAYTAESVIYKQ

-5494 EMYITDVAFDNYEVT
+5494 EMYITDVAFDNYEVS

-5547 EEGEEGEQPEV
+5547 EEGGEGEQPEV

-5683 PAQFDEDYVPVDPEN
+5683 PAQFDEDYVPEDPEN

-5815 EETVVGEN
+5815 EEVVVGEN

-5837 GVGTINPYT
+5837 GVGTIDPYT

-6176 YTVTKADILV
+6176 YTVTEADILV

-6237 NSSSDFAMLN
+6237 DSSSDFAMLN

-6354 DAIKDNKT
+6354 EAIKNNKT

-6443 NNGTVENVSVGLV
+6443 NNGTIENVSVGLV

-6480 ANVSFVYA
+6480 ANVSFVYS
-6488 ANVSA
+6488 ANVSV

-6661 AFGDGNVGSALNRIV
+6661 TFGDGNVGSALNRIV

-6805 ALVIYPEQ
+6805 ALVIYPKQ

-6887 VTEKTDK
+6887 VTEKTDE

-6945 LGLPASQLEGFGFV
+6945 LGLSASQLEGFEFV
-6959 KVYNLTANV
+6959 KVCNLTANV
-6968 VAGEDNAATVSGNI
+6968 VAGEDNAAMVSGNI

-6994 NYSLYSAEWLASSD
+6994 NYSLYSAAWLASSD

-7013 DESAFTPVEK
+7013 DESVFALTEK

-7032 PIDLGVTADY
+7032 PVDLGVTADY

-7052 AMLDPAAKAGTA
+7052 AMLDPAAKAGTT

-7069 EQAAALGITAE
+7069 EQAAALGISAE

-7142 TFTDNTVTFRY
+7142 TFTENTVTFRY

-7161 AAFYTLTSAD
+7161 AAFYMLTSAD

-7261 VVVAT
+7261 EVVAT

-7276 VDNYGTIE
+7276 VDNYGVIV

-7297 TGGIAAANYG
+7297 TGGIAATNYG

-7322 GGAAEGVAENVDDG
+7322 GGAAEGIAENVDDG

-7348 TESAVIYADGTA
+7348 TESAVIFSDGTA
-7360 VEETVTETAEGG
+7360 VEETVTETAEGV

-7393 YVKVDG
+7393 YVKVDEY
-7399 DGKFITDNFFKLNA
+7399 GKFVTDNFFKLNA

-7422 ADMVTAATQKGFY
+7422 AGMVTAATQTGFY
-7435 GSLTIE
+7435 GSLTLG

>member
-41 GTGNIADGGDGDE
+41 GTGNIADGGENADENTLLNSQYSYGERLPGDV
-54 IFGLNDRGYG
+54 
-64 FSIYNGTTPAIP
+64 AP
-76 SGAVGY
+76 SGSFVKDIAS
-82 AINSESALSSF
+82 ATDLTDFLNS
-93 LSTANANPGTTYYG
+93 TTYTYG
-107 YLTANF
+107 ILTANF
-113 TVGEKPVTNRVLP
+113 TIGNEVKPSVNRVL
-126 ANATLDGNGYTITSE
+126 AEGKTLDGNGNTITVAFTETAALSCTVDDGIT
-141 HSNLNAYNL
+141 SDWYKQWMTFQQNGTNNTVD
-150 RKINSAIGSRDSY
+150 IGNGISAF
-163 LSWWGIDTA
+163 
-172 GGEGN
+172 
-177 YDVQIYSGVDAY
+177 
-189 GLSNVIS
+189 GLSNIVS
-196 VNYGTIKNLNTVVT
+196 VNRGTIKNLSVSVSAASGYNDAKAVVT
-210 RVDDGSDDIQAIY
+210 APEGYDGNI
-223 ISPWNG
+223 G
-229 NVMMGGIAG
+229 MGVVAG
-238 INFGVIYN
+238 INFGTVEN
-246 CTMENEIKYGFIP
+246 CVSTVNIPYGF
-259 SQYYVNGSNASH
+259 YGSPVQAWSNTASNSNNKILS
-271 RGDISYQEFSAVGGI
+271 RQGLVAVGGVVGI
-286 AGYNGV
+286 NKGNVLNTEVNQNSDIGTFRATYKVDYGWGRVTGDIYND
-292 NPSDSSQTGS
+292 NIGS
-302 IYGCKVV
+302 GI
-309 VNDVLGLFRSEIA
+309 
-322 IRGRLAWD
+322 
-330 NYIEVPSNSIT
+330 
-341 SGVVGG
+341 VGG
-347 VAAINNGGIVS
+347 VAGFNDGGAVNGVSYNATAGSLSNKNNHTAI
-358 GVNLYAEYRETYEN
+358 
-372 YTVLYNTPRHSSKS
+372 S
-386 YTGVITGITNITSSP
+386 YTGMIVGLANLQNAKGGAAVNYGVGYYANGAIQSGGTISVAAGSVQNIKYSLYSGFGAACEAYAFTGSRGGFMTNGDGWTAIGTYVGLVGGRVTTNGTVATK
-401 IVLELNGQN
+401 IVTGGVTFDSAKYSFRAWNAAELNGSLA
-410 WTFAPSTVTN
+410 F
-420 ITLETDYLYIKA
+420 TD
-432 EAHDMTDLSRG
+432 
-443 SYGVLNSAQFPEA
+443 NSMP
-456 GNYAGIVCG
+456 
-465 QGTTNS
+465 
-471 NVNFVASYGGDLAS
+471 L
-485 AQNVNFRT
+485 
-493 WNAKELNSSQPIT
+493 
-506 SADIPKFGYGT
+506 FGYGSGGT
-517 NNSNDYINEIT
+517 VT
-528 SINTRFEGQMTEN
+528 SDHYQNLYVAARLEGQNTEASLSGN
-541 NSTDLTSVGA
+541 FGNDSVFLSLAQVGYLWNSYVG
-551 TVSYIWDAEQ
+551 
-561 QSDGGWV
+561 SDGTVV
-568 SGLRQNI
+568 SRVLYTV
-575 NFDNVSG
+575 NFDNMPDLAGRNYSVYKQNGSVQG
-582 INAGNYFIYG
+582 VDGSVTVGSDDYNASSLTDGGRIEWNADHAPQWTLMLYSLRIDDFSDINAFNAFVSADKG
-592 TQSYVNGAPSY
+592 TNN
-603 ATGSATYESANVTY
+603 EH
-617 GGLAVIPSA
+617 
-626 ARTAVEYD
+626 
-634 YSLLMQNFTDSAAFD
+634 
-649 AFAGVNAGA
+649 
-658 NFAYAYANALV
+658 FAYAYANAVKLTQT
-669 LNKAHTLDNSSAS
+669 NTLSSPS
-682 QRELRSWKTIDGG
+682 LTGDKVMKSWKTLDGNGQTVVLNDIVNHVSGSSVQVSVGGQNVVG
-695 LNQITVTGVNNNAVN
+695 LSDLISVNYGTVK
-710 TDGINAVSDFIAVN
+710 D
-724 RGNILN
+724 LN
-730 LSLVYQNARGT
+730 LYYGTSSRTADGT
-741 VTAADTTAFG
+741 VTSPNSFAYG
-751 FVAGINYGT
+751 RVAGVNFGTLQNVNVNNDGTVGDGSPTNVTTTQPFGVVGLAVGVNAGT
-760 IAPAV
+760 IDAMHTIV
-765 VSTSA
+765 WQNLSA
-770 VELNANNA
+770 NASSFA
-778 DALYALGGAVGYN
+778 AAGGAVGMN
-791 TGIMSG
+791 DGGT
-797 ITVTNAGD
+797 
-805 LKISGSARQTY
+805 LKNVMVDGVASASVR
-816 LGGVVG
+816 
-822 VNTGAGVL
+822 
-830 RTAVVN
+830 
-836 GNYDVTVQ
+836 
-844 ATASSVYGNYV
+844 ATASGGESFV
-855 GGFLG
+855 GGILG
-860 AGVNSGS
+860 AGSNYGSWTSGTVTVSAPSGAASSPFEDWTFVGKQILRTEGSNVGMLAGRIAADPTLAGNGGQAIREMVVMMPQTNSAIGWFTSETGRMSLLGKTTGVAAQSGYIATDLVVGYYAYIDDASTSYISKIYTDYNIAKGDSGVTALFTTGVYNGSSAVRS
-867 VSTEGNVLTLTAEQ
+867 VSSISMQTENMSASAAALISFGANLSSATQSVFVPVQVAATDSVFVSEGNDGNYAPSVKLYYDYDVNLSQ
-881 SEPFAN
+881 SASDADSSMSKTSLEAF
-887 WLYAGKQRIQP
+887 I
-898 DENSYTGLFAGLI
+898 TGD
-911 ASSATYDQTNNPYI
+911 ASSATGAGTHKI
-925 KGLVAAAPDLDEA
+925 VA
-938 VGWFTPQKGVMSLV
+938 
-952 GYATGSVGASGKYV
+952 
-966 AQDLVQGQIYT
+966 
-977 VQDASDAFVSKILTG
+977 
-992 VSWTPE
+992 
-998 SAGNIYRFTVSSPAY
+998 
-1013 NGNWALTPYGNGYQ
+1013 
-1027 NFVNYGAPLNSGE
+1027 
-1040 TFTSPWTYEN
+1040 
-1050 NNNGSYAYTFD
+1050 
-1061 TGLYVQNNDA
+1061 
-1071 SNPDYLAPVLGVKL
+1071 
-1085 IYRMNLQSGVSVGDT
+1085 
-1100 TNADDALTLFL
+1100 
-1111 SGESAG
+1111 
-1117 FEHMNPSN
+1117 
-1125 GYKALCAGASGAY
+1125 AGASGATLTSDMSLSITIVADFVKKRGIDGGGFTVTY
-1138 GDNSGDPWTVS
+1138 KPGAVGGLTYERGDENLTAIGVLASVNRSTIINVRVAVGGSLSANVGNAYAFGGIVGVNLGTVS
-1149 GGRNIVFNKTY
+1149 G
-1160 GLDGSHLGGMK
+1160 
-1171 INVTG
+1171 
-1176 DATAFAQVWD
+1176 
-1186 EASQSYVSAEFV
+1186 E
-1198 AVNNSSIHSVI
+1198 
-1209 VTVDGN
+1209 VTVGGN
-1215 KTYTTGDGL
+1215 
-1224 VYSHLVGVNNG
+1224 
-1235 TISASTVT
+1235 A
-1243 VNGGVSLSAA
+1243 VSLSGNNAFSYFG
-1253 GAAVYGSVVGIN
+1253 GAIGIN
-1265 NGTATTSSAVMRGS
+1265 
-1279 VSISGGGLSYA
+1279 GGIADGVKVAFA
-1290 GGAVGINRAVADGAK
+1290 GGTLYADNG
-1305 VNFDGG
+1305 
-1311 AMTLTNSNGTLA
+1311 SGTLA

-1419 SAAHYPDGVENYLVP
+1419 AAAHYPDGVENYLVP

-1461 SDHSNDGGAEYLTDR
+1461 SDHSDDGGAEYLTDR

-1509 DGGAF
+1509 DTDGALAT
-1514 VVDTTY
+1514 DDSY

-1552 IDYTVNIGNG
+1552 IDYTVNISNG

-1573 EGSTGNGSYAG
+1573 AGSTGNGSYAG

-1690 VSAGVGT
+1690 LSAGVGT

-1707 VIDGATVSA
+1707 AIDGATVSA

-1744 ATLAGAYVLA
+1744 ATLSGAYTLA

-1767 GGALSGIEVVFSDA
+1767 GGALSGVEVVFSDA
-1781 ALTESPTVSAYVGGV
+1781 ALTANPTLSAYVGGV
-1796 VGKQDGGSLNDV
+1796 VGKQDGGSLTDV

-1876 VGSIAEGR
+1876 VGSIASGA
-1884 IEGAAA
+1884 IEGATA
-1890 HYYENGETPGDF
+1890 HYYENGYTAGDF
-1902 TIPWFASEAGVVSM
+1902 AIPWFAAEEGVVSM
-1916 YGYNAAGA
+1916 YGYAANA

-1948 KGRSLSGTAASA
+1948 KGRILSGTATSA

-1972 NGLSIAVNYVSW
+1972 NDLSIAVNYVSW
-1984 QGGEKNVAAVA
+1984 QGGEKNVAEVA

-2336 GGVLGYNSGTVNGA
+2336 GGVLGYNAGSVTGA
-2350 TLIANVNYGMS
+2350 TLLANVNYGMS
-2361 AGVGH
+2361 AGAGH

-2378 GALSG
+2378 GALAG

-2398 IMASSSKSVFVG
+2398 IMASSTKSVFVG

-2420 ASEIGFIEFANA
+2420 ASKIGFIEFANA

-2750 SFGDDQNYL
+2750 SFGDGQNYL

-2788 YRSAND
+2788 YRSASD

-2838 IKLDSDAGSRYNSI
+2838 IELDSDAGSRYNSI

-3093 ARNVDISLISN
+3093 ARNVDTSLISN
-3104 LVWQVSYEGDS
+3104 LVWQTKLEGDS
-3115 NWTTSTNYADYTET
+3115 LWTTNVNYADYS
-3129 LASNTAVAILGYA
+3129 LAMNTNSAVAVLGYA
-3142 PATIDSTSPDL
+3142 PATIDSNTPDL

-3696 NIYFMYGIDQY
+3696 NIYFMYGIEQY

-3734 NYVVSRAVQ
+3734 NYIVSRSIQ
-3743 LLENNSFGYSAIYA
+3743 LLESDSFGYSAIYA

-3762 GGSASLTEVAYRNAD
+3762 GGSASRTEVAYRNAD

-3787 VIDGT
+3787 VIDGK

-3798 FENYANYQTA
+3798 FENYVNYQTA
-3808 VDDST
+3808 VDDDSDVSG

-3818 NFSLYVASGTTFYVA
+3818 NFSLYVASGSTFYVA

-3932 VWEIRETWV
+3932 VWEIRENWV

-3967 NNNFTRIFDRENNG
+3967 NNNFTRIFDRDNNG
-3981 ADYTFTYVMGLAVKI
+3981 ADYIFTYVMGLAVKI

-4212 INYAPVSSV
+4212 NNYAPVSSV

-4352 GNFALYENNAETD
+4352 GNFALYESNAETD

-4373 ITPYAILAA
+4373 ITPYEILAA

-4406 FNPDNLRIIAKNGY
+4406 FNPGNLRIIAKNGY

-4482 GNKISYFVLPKE
+4482 GDKISYFVLPKE

-4509 ADPSVTTF
+4509 ADPFVTTF

-4625 AGDTV
+4625 EGDTV

-4647 TVTFATTTETIAGTR
+4647 TVTFETTTETIAGES

-4685 NYYVENAVWNRV
+4685 NYYVENAVWNSV

-4734 ENLSGKSYTYRYGY
+4734 ENLSGKYYTYRYGY

-4823 QSNVNASLTN
+4823 QSNVKASLTN

-4842 TTLSP
+4842 TTLRPS
-4847 FVSVTDKD
+4847 VSVTDKD
-4855 GRTITSTDGLSYT
+4855 GRSITSADGLTYT
-4868 LTAFTNSNEHFS
+4868 LSSFTNTNQYFS

-4920 QFCVNPFRLNSITA
+4920 KFCVNPFRLNSITA

-4967 YSSRNAGSGSLVL
+4967 YSSKNAGSRSLVL

-5174 DFSYTYGESG
+5174 DFSYIYGESG

-5214 AENAVIGLIEFTT
+5214 AADAVIGLIEFTT

-5266 GAKIAVYVAGTA
+5266 GAKIAVYIAGTA

-5284 PEEGEE
+5284 PEEGE
-5290 GEGGEEGGDSVIVI
+5290 GEGEEGETGGTVVI
-5304 PSIAAAPAYF
+5304 PSLPAVQSYF

-5324 IAKTYDGTDSFSG
+5324 IAKTYDGTNSFSG

-5342 DAVETDGLTADMLSG
+5342 DAVATDGLTADMLSG

-5368 TGTIYIE
+5368 TGTVYIE
-5375 GNKGSDFLKINVVA
+5375 GNKGSDFLKIDVVT
-5389 VTVNGVTYYALSAD
+5389 VTVNGTTYHTLSAN
-5403 GVTGNYYLVG
+5403 GATGNYCLEG
-5413 EPENGVMTVAGAKI
+5413 EFENGIITVAGAKI

-5446 VYGFGEE
+5446 VYGSGEE

-5468 RVVYTAESVVYKQ
+5468 TVVYTAESVIYKQ

-5533 ETGGEG
+5533 EGGEG
-5539 GETGGETG
+5539 GGETG
-5547 EEGEEGEQPEV
+5547 EEGGEGEQPEV

-5617 RVQGRFVAAGA
+5617 RMQGRFVAAGA

-5638 TPFGYYVNFEA
+5638 TPFGYYVNFEV

-5683 PAQFDEDYVPVDPEN
+5683 PAQFDEDYVPEDPEN

-5837 GVGTINPYT
+5837 GVGTIDPYT

-5916 GNSAHDAGTYVVSL
+5916 GNSAHDAGNYVVSL

-6085 VSADAFAS
+6085 VSADSFAS

-6176 YTVTKADILV
+6176 YTVTEADILV

-6237 NSSSDFAMLN
+6237 DSSSDFAMLN

-6331 ESGQLTDATAGA
+6331 ESGQLTGATAGA

-6354 DAIKDNKT
+6354 EAIKNNKT

-6507 AMAKIAVRVDE
+6507 AMTKIAVRVDE

-6528 AAGAGYVA
+6528 AAGAGCVA

-6575 VSVEGASGGQLSL
+6575 VSVEGAAGGQLSL

-6661 AFGDGNVGSALNRIV
+6661 TFSDGNVGSALNRIV

-6697 VNAFTVAIGVRGGT
+6697 VNAFTVAIGIRGGT

-6805 ALVIYPEQ
+6805 ALVIYPKQ

-6845 QGNYYDANGVA
+6845 QGNYYDESGVA

-6887 VTEKTDK
+6887 VTEKTDE

-7013 DESAFTPVEK
+7013 DVSAFTLVEK

-7052 AMLDPAAKAGTA
+7052 AMLDPAAKAGTV

-7142 TFTDNTVTFRY
+7142 TFTENTVTFRY

-7297 TGGIAAANYG
+7297 TGGIAATNYG

-7322 GGAAEGVAENVDDG
+7322 GGAAEGIAENADDG

-7399 DGKFITDNFFKLNA
+7399 DGKFVTDNFFKLNA

>member
-41 GTGNIADGGDGDE
+41 GTGNIADGGENADENTLLNSQYSYGERLPGDV
-54 IFGLNDRGYG
+54 
-64 FSIYNGTTPAIP
+64 AP
-76 SGAVGY
+76 SGSFVMTIAS
-82 AINSESALSSF
+82 AADLTNFLNSTTYTYGILTQDISLSSSNMSNTSGEVKP
-93 LSTANANPGTTYYG
+93 STDRTLAEG
-107 YLTANF
+107 
-113 TVGEKPVTNRVLP
+113 K
-126 ANATLDGNGYTITSE
+126 TLDGNGHTITTYFYESATLECREVSGGLTSE
-141 HSNLNAYNL
+141 WYKSYFTFQQNGTNTAVDIGNG
-150 RKINSAIGSRDSY
+150 ISAF
-163 LSWWGIDTA
+163 
-172 GGEGN
+172 
-177 YDVQIYSGVDAY
+177 
-189 GLSNVIS
+189 GLSNVVS
-196 VNYGTIKNLNTVVT
+196 VNRGTIKNLKVSVSAANGREKVAKAVVT
-210 RVDDGSDDIQAIY
+210 APEGYDGNI
-223 ISPWNG
+223 G
-229 NVMMGGIAG
+229 MGVVAG
-238 INFGVIYN
+238 INFGTVEN
-246 CTMENEIKYGFIP
+246 CSSTVNIPYGF
-259 SQYYVNGSNASH
+259 YGSPVQANSRNA
-271 RGDISYQEFSAVGGI
+271 GDSGNKILSRQGIVAVGGI
-286 AGYNGV
+286 VGINKGNVLNTEVNQNSDIGTYRPVYTVSYYYWVNRVTGDIYND
-292 NPSDSSQTGS
+292 NIGS
-302 IYGCKVV
+302 GI
-309 VNDVLGLFRSEIA
+309 
-322 IRGRLAWD
+322 
-330 NYIEVPSNSIT
+330 
-341 SGVVGG
+341 VGG
-347 VAAINNGGIVS
+347 VAGLNDGGVINGVSYNAAAGSLSNKNNHTAI
-358 GVNLYAEYRETYEN
+358 
-372 YTVLYNTPRHSSKS
+372 S
-386 YTGVITGITNITSSP
+386 YTGMIVGLANLQNAKGGAAVNYGVGYYANGAIQSGGTISVAAGSVQNIKYSLYSGFGAACEAYAFTGSRGGFMENGDGWTAVGTYVGLVGGRVTTNGTVAAKIVTGGVTFDSAKSSFRAWNST
-401 IVLELNGQN
+401 ELNGSLA
-410 WTFAPSTVTN
+410 F
-420 ITLETDYLYIKA
+420 TD
-432 EAHDMTDLSRG
+432 
-443 SYGVLNSAQFPEA
+443 NSMP
-456 GNYAGIVCG
+456 
-465 QGTTNS
+465 
-471 NVNFVASYGGDLAS
+471 L
-485 AQNVNFRT
+485 
-493 WNAKELNSSQPIT
+493 
-506 SADIPKFGYGT
+506 FGYGSGGT
-517 NNSNDYINEIT
+517 VT
-528 SINTRFEGQMTEN
+528 SDHYQNLYVAARLEGQNTEASLSGN
-541 NSTDLTSVGA
+541 FGNDSVFLSLAQVGYLWNSYVG
-551 TVSYIWDAEQ
+551 
-561 QSDGGWV
+561 SDGTVV
-568 SGLRQNI
+568 SRVLYTV
-575 NFDNVSG
+575 NFDNMPDLAGRNYSVYKQNGSVQG
-582 INAGNYFIYG
+582 VDGSVTVGSDDYNASSLTDGGRIEWNADHAPQWTLMLYSLRIDDFSDINAFNAFVSVDKG
-592 TQSYVNGAPSY
+592 TNN
-603 ATGSATYESANVTY
+603 E
-617 GGLAVIPSA
+617 L
-626 ARTAVEYD
+626 
-634 YSLLMQNFTDSAAFD
+634 
-649 AFAGVNAGA
+649 
-658 NFAYAYANALV
+658 FAYAYANAVKLTQTNTLSSPSLTGDKV
-669 LNKAHTLDNSSAS
+669 LK
-682 QRELRSWKTIDGG
+682 SWKTLDGNG
-695 LNQITVTGVNNNAVN
+695 QTVVLNDIVNHVSGSPVQVTVGGQTIV
-710 TDGINAVSDFIAVN
+710 GISDFISVN
-724 RGNILN
+724 YGTVKDLN
-730 LSLVYQNARGT
+730 LYYGTSSRTADGT
-741 VTAADTTAFG
+741 VTSPNSFAYG
-751 FVAGINYGT
+751 RVAGVNFGTLQNVNVNNGGTVGDGSPTNVTTTQPFGVVGLAVGANAGT
-760 IAPAV
+760 IDTMHTIV
-765 VSTSA
+765 RQNLSA
-770 VELNANNA
+770 NASSFA
-778 DALYALGGAVGYN
+778 AAGGAVGMNDGGTLKNVIVDGVASASVRATASGGESFVGGVLGAGSNYGSWTSGTVTVSAPSGAASSPFEDWTFVGKQILRTEGSNVGMLAGRIAADPTLAGNGGQTIREMVVMMPQTNSAIGWFTSETGRMSLLGKTTGVAAQSGYIATDLVVGYYAYIDDASSSYISKIYTDYN
-791 TGIMSG
+791 IVNGDSG
-797 ITVTNAGD
+797 ITALFTTGVYNGSSAVRSVSS
-805 LKISGSARQTY
+805 ISVQTEYMSASAAA
-816 LGGVVG
+816 LISF
-822 VNTGAGVL
+822 GANLSSATQSVFVPVQVAATDSVFVSEG
-830 RTAVVN
+830 N
-836 GNYDVTVQ
+836 DGNYAPSVKLYYDYDVNLSQTESD
-844 ATASSVYGNYV
+844 ADTSMAKSSLEAFV
-855 GGFLG
+855 
-860 AGVNSGS
+860 SG
-867 VSTEGNVLTLTAEQ
+867 
-881 SEPFAN
+881 
-887 WLYAGKQRIQP
+887 
-898 DENSYTGLFAGLI
+898 D
-911 ASSATYDQTNNPYI
+911 ASSAT
-925 KGLVAAAPDLDEA
+925 
-938 VGWFTPQKGVMSLV
+938 
-952 GYATGSVGASGKYV
+952 GAG
-966 AQDLVQGQIYT
+966 T
-977 VQDASDAFVSKILTG
+977 HKII
-992 VSWTPE
+992 
-998 SAGNIYRFTVSSPAY
+998 A
-1013 NGNWALTPYGNGYQ
+1013 
-1027 NFVNYGAPLNSGE
+1027 
-1040 TFTSPWTYEN
+1040 
-1050 NNNGSYAYTFD
+1050 
-1061 TGLYVQNNDA
+1061 
-1071 SNPDYLAPVLGVKL
+1071 
-1085 IYRMNLQSGVSVGDT
+1085 
-1100 TNADDALTLFL
+1100 
-1111 SGESAG
+1111 
-1117 FEHMNPSN
+1117 
-1125 GYKALCAGASGAY
+1125 AGASGATLTSDMSLSITIVADFVKKRGIDGGGFTVTY
-1138 GDNSGDPWTVS
+1138 NPGAVGGLTYERRDENLTAIGVLASVNRSTIINVRVAFGGSLSANVGNAYAFGGIVGVNLGTVS
-1149 GGRNIVFNKTY
+1149 G
-1160 GLDGSHLGGMK
+1160 
-1171 INVTG
+1171 
-1176 DATAFAQVWD
+1176 
-1186 EASQSYVSAEFV
+1186 E
-1198 AVNNSSIHSVI
+1198 
-1209 VTVDGN
+1209 VTVGGN
-1215 KTYTTGDGL
+1215 AVSMSG
-1224 VYSHLVGVNNG
+1224 NNAFG
-1235 TISASTVT
+1235 YFGGAIGI
-1243 VNGGVSLSAA
+1243 NGG
-1253 GAAVYGSVVGIN
+1253 I
-1265 NGTATTSSAVMRGS
+1265 
-1279 VSISGGGLSYA
+1279 
-1290 GGAVGINRAVADGAK
+1290 ADGIK
-1305 VNFDGG
+1305 VAFDGG
-1311 AMTLTNSNGTLA
+1311 TLYADNGSGTLA

-1353 AGLVGGAIGVANL
+1353 AGLVGGVIGVANL

-1419 SAAHYPDGVENYLVP
+1419 AAAHYPDGVENYLVP

-1461 SDHSNDGGAEYLTDR
+1461 SDHSDDGGAEYLTDR

-1504 KYCYY
+1504 KYYYY
-1509 DGGAF
+1509 DTDGALAT
-1514 VVDTTY
+1514 DDSY

-1615 LVGSGNNVNISGAL
+1615 LVGSGNNVNITGAL

-1656 TSSES
+1656 TSSER

-1781 ALTESPTVSAYVGGV
+1781 ALTANPTLSAYVGGV
-1796 VGKQDGGSLNDV
+1796 VGKQDGGSLTDV

-1876 VGSIAEGR
+1876 VGSIASGA
-1884 IEGAAA
+1884 IEGATA
-1890 HYYENGETPGDF
+1890 HYYENGYTAGDF
-1902 TIPWFASEAGVVSM
+1902 AIPWFASEAGVVSM

-2010 NNGGD
+2010 NGGGD
-2015 YVPTIDFFASYSVDI
+2015 FVPTLDFFATYSVNI
-2030 TAGTEG
+2030 TSGTES
-2036 DWQNAEGIANSLL
+2036 DVSNNEDGIANSLL
-2049 FCFIDG
+2049 YCFIDG
-2055 VGENQ
+2055 AGNNQ
-2060 LYAGAQVGN
+2060 LYAGAKDGYITQS
-2069 VTEDILVDKPMNGY
+2069 ISIFKPANGY
-2083 VTMCEGK
+2083 VTMSAEK
-2090 TLQGNGHTLNMS
+2090 TLYGGGNTLMFS
-2102 WVGDTTNG
+2102 H
-2110 NFVLQQNDREKDDA
+2110 
-2124 EAITSSGGGY
+2124 GGGY
-2134 VQVDA
+2134 VLQLGDKGKDNA
-2139 GGGTTGAIGGLIA
+2139 TSGSGGYEQAEINGDLVGATGGLIA
-2152 VNYGNVNGFNV
+2152 VNRGTVTDLNVEIKTDSYYLPSYNIDLT
-2163 VHENNSATTAGY
+2163 SYAATGM
-2175 AFIAAADAA
+2175 
-2184 AGVLVGVNFGTV
+2184 LVGVNYGNVSNVDFNNYTTSLAISVSGPGDGNTV
-2196 ENVTYDDSTS
+2196 Y
-2206 GSMVKLFGQGGSD
+2206 
-2219 VIFGGIVGVNAGD
+2219 GGIVGINAESGT
-2232 VSNLKLNGRS
+2232 VSDL
-2242 AVTVDGDGDAV
+2242 TVDKKSSVNIDGMMKAL
-2253 YGGVLGANYG
+2253 YGGVVGQNYG
-2263 AAENIVLS
+2263 TASGIVLN
-2271 DSGRNSIGQVGTGV
+2271 NSSSNAIGQVERGV

-2325 ISLVA
+2325 ISLGA

-2336 GGVLGYNSGTVNGA
+2336 GGVLGYNAGSVTGA
-2350 TLIANVNYGMS
+2350 TLLANVNYGMS
-2361 AGVGH
+2361 AGAGH

-2378 GALSG
+2378 GALAG

-2420 ASEIGFIEFANA
+2420 ASEIGFIEFAKA

-2601 VGAGGGQDQTLTV
+2601 VGAGGGQDQTLTL

-2768 YGTLTNANVSITGT
+2768 CGTLTNANVSITGT

-2788 YRSAND
+2788 YRSASD

-2838 IKLDSDAGSRYNSI
+2838 IELDSDAGSRYNSI

-2865 LIKDIGNITFGTQER
+2865 LIKDIGDITFGTQER
-2880 AGGITMSGAANL
+2880 AGGITMSGAADL

-3093 ARNVDISLISN
+3093 ARNVETSLISN
-3104 LVWQVSYEGDS
+3104 LVWQTKLEGDS
-3115 NWTTSTNYADYTET
+3115 LWTTNVNYADYSS
-3129 LASNTAVAILGYA
+3129 AMNTNSAVAVLGYA
-3142 PATIDSTSPDL
+3142 PATIDSNTPDL

-3158 RLWLTNNLYADRLST
+3158 RIWLTNNLYAVNSSI
-3173 ADMVVNW
+3173 ADMVITW
-3180 TSSGNLNVAVSGN
+3180 TSGGNLNASVIGDIGWQNLAVS
-3193 MSWQSLKTTS
+3193 S
-3203 VYYDESG
+3203 VYYDKSG
-3210 DDLASR
+3210 AELSER
-3216 FVTITNHGSYGAASQ
+3216 FKTIKSYGTYGSATQTTVAVDVAEA
-3231 MTLPINVVSVL
+3231 LYEIKN
-3242 SSMKSSS
+3242 SS
-3249 AVFPHGIY
+3249 AVFPDGIY
-3257 FMMVAFNEVY
+3257 MLRLTFNEVY
-3267 IYNQKQLIAF
+3267 IYNAKQLMTF
-3277 FSLPTAYD
+3277 MS
-3285 NIDGSGGNQYYAEVD
+3285 SGADTTQGLLSSDADYNSYANANVG
-3300 SIIGAWTD
+3300 II
-3308 EDGSKEDYRNAEI
+3308 
-3321 GILANDIEINY
+3321 ANDLEVNY
-3332 GLVRVT
+3332 ATQGTGDRAGQHYYTTAVT
-3338 MSPNKILEGNGKTVT
+3338 MRADKILEGNGNTVT
-3353 FNESGTLATKRLTP
+3353 ITTSGNIHSAVI
-3367 STDDKNYS
+3367 DDKGNT
-3375 ILMPA
+3375 PA
-3380 GVTGAASEYDPNYN
+3380 GALLSGEYYWD
-3394 YGSVNASYARYIGGT
+3394 YIGG
-3409 NVMSETNINVLNT
+3409 MNT
-3422 LSKVGIRVGGMFV
+3422 LSSADLNQMDTQYSIGIRAGGLFL

-3443 NVNFVVPQSV
+3443 NIDFSLPNSV
-3453 SMSNE
+3453 TIDNIDYAKWHDVINQDSWRE
-3458 NYGTL
+3458 YGTSL
-3463 TLTGVVCAVNA
+3463 YVGIVTAVNA
-3474 GTIDNCSVTIEENVK
+3474 GTIDNCTLTLGNNVK
-3489 VGTYRYTARSSGNSN
+3489 VNGFRKSASGPELQKGYINELTYKVNTMSVNGGFAGLMYGT
-3504 ETDSNTVTTPWLSS
+3504 SS
-3518 AAVSGGIAGIQYGTA
+3518 A
-3533 QKPSYI
+3533 PSYI
-3539 SNSTVTLSA
+3539 SNCTVNLSD
-3548 GSEFRAESQV
+3548 GSEIRATSQA
-3558 SSFNWVGRCDSVY
+3558 SSFSWPGRSDSVY

-3601 GELDMGGGPAGA
+3601 GDLDVG
-3613 SFSAGRKVTS
+3613 SFSSGNKVTS
-3623 AGAIVGLNS
+3623 AGSIVGLNS
-3632 DHQTYSLSQN
+3632 DHPTY
-3642 DGEYGTIDGV
+3642 TISNNPDEFGMVDGV

-3658 AAYFLSTGDYNIY
+3658 AAYFLSTGNNNIF
-3671 YSSTDRVNYYIG
+3671 YSGTSRVNYYIG
-3683 AQLAGIAEQNTLN
+3683 AQLAGVAEQNTLN

-3707 KTFHQDNWY
+3707 KTFHRDNWY
-3716 YGDNVAARQA
+3716 YGSNTAARAANAEFADKYEYVKSQSVKLLSDPSYPYDVIYTITANVADSGTGDAVLTIVADR
-3726 SEDFLDKY
+3726 SSGEVKLNPDFTLQSY
-3734 NYVVSRAVQ
+3734 ANYHNA
-3743 LLENNSFGYSAIYA
+3743 
-3757 IAQKP
+3757 
-3762 GGSASLTEVAYRNAD
+3762 AD
-3777 GSVTVNLEDK
+3777 GSIFSAYNNCGVNFGLYSSTG
-3787 VIDGT
+3787 IGT
-3792 TVPAFT
+3792 EA
-3798 FENYANYQTA
+3798 Y
-3808 VDDST
+3808 
-3813 VSGAT
+3813 
-3818 NFSLYVASGTTFYVA
+3818 FYNVMS
-3833 NQYFPRITS
+3833 YFPRITE

-3848 DKNLDFVGARAAA
+3848 NKDLDFVGARAAA

-3888 SNDGVELDMN
+3888 SNDGTELDMN
-3898 DPETTAYLT
+3898 DPDTTAYLT

-3932 VWEIRETWV
+3932 VWEIRENWV

-3967 NNNFTRIFDRENNG
+3967 NNNFTRIFDRDNNG

-4373 ITPYAILAA
+4373 ITPYEILAA

-4474 TVTFVDSQ
+4474 VVTFVDSE
-4482 GNKISYFVLPKE
+4482 GNQISYFVLPKE

-4685 NYYVENAVWNRV
+4685 NYYVENAVWNSV

-4725 VTSGSEYAF
+4725 VTSGSKYAF

-4823 QSNVNASLTN
+4823 QSNVKASLTN

-4847 FVSVTDKD
+4847 SVSVTDKD
-4855 GRTITSTDGLSYT
+4855 GRSITSADGLTYT
-4868 LTAFTNSNEHFS
+4868 LSSFTNTNQYFS

-4955 ISGGEPFTPSGH
+4955 ISGGEPFAPSGH
-4967 YSSRNAGSGSLVL
+4967 YSSKNAGSRSLVL
-4980 EYVDTTINGVSY
+4980 EYVDTTINGVSC

-5011 GTIHKYTISAREL
+5011 GTINKYTISAREL

-5081 ASSISVTQSGAPIE
+5081 ASGISVTQSGAPIE

-5113 QGNDVPTVLPAGSY
+5113 QGIDVPTVLPAGSY

-5169 IALDG
+5169 ITLDG
-5174 DFSYTYGESG
+5174 DFSYIYGESG

-5214 AENAVIGLIEFTT
+5214 AADAVIGLIEFTT

-5266 GAKIAVYVAGTA
+5266 GAKIAVYIAGTA

-5284 PEEGEE
+5284 PEEGE
-5290 GEGGEEGGDSVIVI
+5290 GEGEEGETGGTVVI
-5304 PSIAAAPAYF
+5304 PSLPAVQSYF
-5314 ILPRTLNIGS
+5314 ILPRALNIGS
-5324 IAKTYDGTDSFSG
+5324 IAKTYDGTDSFAG

-5342 DAVETDGLTADMLSG
+5342 DAVATDGLTADMLSG

-5403 GVTGNYYLVG
+5403 GVTGNYCLEG
-5413 EPENGVMTVAGAKI
+5413 EFENGIITVAGAKI

-5468 RVVYTAESVVYKQ
+5468 TVAYTAESVIYKQ

-5547 EEGEEGEQPEV
+5547 EEGEEGKQPEV

-5596 VTVTDEEG
+5596 VTVADEEG

-5638 TPFGYYVNFEA
+5638 TPFGYHVNFEA

-5683 PAQFDEDYVPVDPEN
+5683 PAQFDEDYVPEDPEN

-5815 EETVVGEN
+5815 EEVVVGEN

-5837 GVGTINPYT
+5837 GVGTIDPYT

-5916 GNSAHDAGTYVVSL
+5916 GNSAHDAGTYAVSL
-5930 ALTADTV
+5930 ALNADTV

-5998 SSFGSIDMS
+5998 SAFGSIDMS

-6113 IVGDNSGVNASLAG
+6113 IVGDNSGMNASLAG
-6127 TYGTLD
+6127 IYGTLD

-6151 SVAANYALYY
+6151 SVAANYTLYY

-6186 AERENG
+6186 AERESG
-6192 GYAVGISGLQG
+6192 RYFVGISGLQG

-6228 GEVWTENSF
+6228 GEVWTESSF
-6237 NSSSDFAMLN
+6237 DSSSDFAMLN
-6247 KAAAEAFSLY
+6247 KAVAAAFSLY
-6257 VNNGENAVVQ
+6257 VNNGENAVVP

-6276 DFAYVKQGGSY
+6276 DFAYVEQGGSY

-6321 TNHSTTSSEL
+6321 TNYSTTSSEL
-6331 ESGQLTDATAGA
+6331 ESGQLTGATAGA

-6354 DAIKDNKT
+6354 DAIKNNKT

-6437 GGLIGV
+6437 GGLIGI
-6443 NNGTVENVSVGLV
+6443 NNGTIENVSVGLV

-6507 AMAKIAVRVDE
+6507 AMTKIAVRVDE

-6575 VSVEGASGGQLSL
+6575 VSVEGAAGGQLSL

-6661 AFGDGNVGSALNRIV
+6661 TFGDGNVGSALNRIV

-6697 VNAFTVAIGVRGGT
+6697 VNAFTVAIGIRGGT

-6805 ALVIYPEQ
+6805 ALVIYPKQ

-6887 VTEKTDK
+6887 VTEKTDE

-6945 LGLPASQLEGFGFV
+6945 LGLSASQLEGFGFV

-6994 NYSLYSAEWLASSD
+6994 NYSLYSAAWLASSD

-7013 DESAFTPVEK
+7013 DESAFTLVEK

-7227 KALKNMLIIRSG
+7227 KAFKNMLIIRSG

-7261 VVVAT
+7261 VIVAT

-7276 VDNYGTIE
+7276 VDNYGVIV

-7297 TGGIAAANYG
+7297 TGGIAASNYG

-7322 GGAAEGVAENVDDG
+7322 GGAAEGIAENVDDG

-7399 DGKFITDNFFKLNA
+7399 DGKFVTDNFFKLNA

-7435 GSLTIE
+7435 GSLTLG

>member
-34 YTRTGGA
+34 YTRTGDNSGA
-41 GTGNIADGGDGDE
+41 GNIAEGGDGDE
-54 IFGLNDRGYG
+54 IFGLNNRGYG
-64 FSIYNGTTPAIP
+64 TSIYNGETPAIP
-76 SGAVGY
+76 SGATRKQ
-82 AINSESALSSF
+82 INSESALTNF
-93 LSTANANPGTTYYG
+93 LTEASNNPGTTYYG

-210 RVDDGSDDIQAIY
+210 RVDGGSDDIQAIY

-259 SQYYVNGSNASH
+259 SQYYVNGSNASD

-309 VNDVLGLFRSEIA
+309 INDVLGLFRSEIA
-322 IRGRLAWD
+322 IRGRWAWD

-341 SGVVGG
+341 SGVAGG

-443 SYGVLNSAQFPEA
+443 SYGVINSAQFPEE

-517 NNSNDYINEIT
+517 NNLNDYINEIT

-603 ATGSATYESANVTY
+603 ATGSASYESANVTY

-626 ARTAVEYD
+626 ASTAVEYD

-741 VTAADTTAFG
+741 ISAGGNTAYG
-751 FVAGINYGT
+751 FISGVNYGSIT
-760 IAPAV
+760 PAILT
-765 VSTSA
+765 TSA
-770 VELNANNA
+770 VELSGNNA
-778 DALYALGGAVGYN
+778 DSLLYLGGAVGYN
-791 TGIMSG
+791 GGSVSG
-797 ITVTNAGD
+797 ITLNINGSMTV
-805 LKISGSARQTY
+805 SGTAKQTY
-816 LGGVVG
+816 LGGVIG
-822 VNTGAGVL
+822 VNNGAGTL
-830 RTAVVN
+830 HTAVLN
-836 GNYDVTVQ
+836 GSYNATVQ
-844 ATASSVYGNYV
+844 ATAASTYGNYV

-911 ASSATYDQTNNPYI
+911 TSSPSYNAVSNPYI
-925 KGLVAAAPDLDEA
+925 NGLVAAAPDLDEA
-938 VGWFTPQKGVMSLV
+938 VGWFSPVKGVMTLA
-952 GYATGSVGASGKYV
+952 GYAAGTTGASGKYV
-966 AQDLVQGQIYT
+966 ASDLIRGQVYT

-998 SAGNIYRFTVSSPAY
+998 SAGNIYRFTVTSLAY
-1013 NGNWALTPYGNGYQ
+1013 SGNWALTLYENGYQ

-1040 TFTSPWTYEN
+1040 TFTSSWTYEN

-1138 GDNSGDPWTVS
+1138 GDNTGDPWTVS
-1149 GGRNIVFNKTY
+1149 GGRNIVFNKPY

-1253 GAAVYGSVVGIN
+1253 DAAVYGSVVGIN
-1265 NGTATTSSAVMRGS
+1265 NGTATASSAVMRGS

-1290 GGAVGINRAVADGAK
+1290 GGAVGINREVADGAK

-1353 AGLVGGAIGVANL
+1353 AGLVGGVIGVANL
-1366 SDSATVSGVTATKT
+1366 SDSATVSGVTASKT

-1419 SAAHYPDGVENYLVP
+1419 AAAHYPDGVENYLVP

-1461 SDHSNDGGAEYLTDR
+1461 SDHSNDGGAEYLTAR
-1476 AISVNGASRSFT
+1476 TISVNGASRSFT

-1509 DGGAF
+1509 DTDGALAT
-1514 VVDTTY
+1514 DDSY
-1520 TGAPSQSGTVY
+1520 TGAPSQSGTVC

-1615 LVGSGNNVNISGAL
+1615 LVGSGNNVNITGAL

-1634 DGNTVVGGFF
+1634 DGNTVSGGFF
-1644 AVNRADISGVIV
+1644 AINRAAVSGIKV
-1656 TSSES
+1656 TASTS
-1661 LSPNGHAFGLLAGV
+1661 LGVTAYAFGMIAGA
-1675 NEGTLT
+1675 NTGELT
-1681 DVGATLTKS
+1681 DVTVSMAGLSMTGSVFGAIAGINTAIVNGATAQLSGTYNVAS
-1690 VSAGVGT
+1690 DTVSAG
-1697 VGVLTGINKG
+1697 
-1707 VIDGATVSA
+1707 GA
-1716 NGLNA
+1716 
-1721 SYGEKISFGSFA
+1721 F
-1733 GVNEAEISSST
+1733 
-1744 ATLAGAYVLA
+1744 
-1754 SDKIYSGAAVGEN
+1754 GEN
-1767 GGALSGIEVVFSDA
+1767 GGALSGVEVVFSDA
-1781 ALTESPTVSAYVGGV
+1781 ALTANPTVSAYVGGV
-1796 VGKQDGGSLNDV
+1796 VGKQDGGSLTDV
-1808 GTSGGDLSMSVMSGI
+1808 GTSGGDLSMSVTSGI

-1857 GAYESDIYG
+1857 GAYEFDIYG

-1876 VGSIAEGR
+1876 VGSIASGA
-1884 IEGAAA
+1884 IEGATA
-1890 HYYENGETPGDF
+1890 HYYENGYTAGDF
-1902 TIPWFASEAGVVSM
+1902 AIPWFAAEEGVVSM
-1916 YGYNAAGA
+1916 YGYAADA

-1931 MLFKM
+1931 ILFKM

-1948 KGRSLSGTAASA
+1948 KGRILSGSAGAAQ
-1960 EIYFPISDFSGA
+1960 IYFPISDFGGA
-1972 NGLSIAVNYVSW
+1972 NSLSIEVDYVTWS
-1984 QGGEKNVAAVA
+1984 GGVKSVTTLT
-1995 TLTPTTDVSYSESRV
+1995 TLTPTSDVTYVENRV

-2271 DSGRNSIGQVGTGV
+2271 DSGRNSIGQVERGV

-2297 ENVTVTVGTAIAGSD
+2297 ENVTVTVGTAIAGSG

-2336 GGVLGYNSGTVNGA
+2336 GGVLGYNAGSVTGA
-2350 TLIANVNYGMS
+2350 TLLANVNYGMS
-2361 AGVGH
+2361 AGAGH

-2378 GALSG
+2378 GALAG

-2601 VGAGGGQDQTLTV
+2601 VGAGGGHDQTLTV
-2614 SNVGNKGVGYVT
+2614 SNVGKKGVGYVT

-2661 KGSGSND
+2661 KESGSND

-2750 SFGDDQNYL
+2750 SFGDGQNYL

-2809 DLKGFIYG
+2809 ALKGFIYG

-2838 IKLDSDAGSRYNSI
+2838 IELDSDAGSRYNSI

-2865 LIKDIGNITFGTQER
+2865 LIKDIGDITFGTQER

-3093 ARNVDISLISN
+3093 ARNVDTSLISN
-3104 LVWQVSYEGDS
+3104 LVWQTKLEGDS
-3115 NWTTSTNYADYTET
+3115 LWTTNVNYADYSS
-3129 LASNTAVAILGYA
+3129 AMNTNSAVAVLGYA
-3142 PATIDSTSPDL
+3142 PATIDSNTPDL

-3158 RLWLTNNLYADRLST
+3158 RIWLTNNLYAVNSSV
-3173 ADMVVNW
+3173 ADMVITW
-3180 TSSGNLNVAVSGN
+3180 TSGGNLNASVIGDIGWQNLVVS
-3193 MSWQSLKTTS
+3193 S
-3203 VYYDESG
+3203 VYYDKSG
-3210 DDLASR
+3210 AELSER
-3216 FVTITNHGSYGAASQ
+3216 FKTIKSYGTYGSATQTTVAVDVAEA
-3231 MTLPINVVSVL
+3231 LYEIRN
-3242 SSMKSSS
+3242 SS
-3249 AVFPHGIY
+3249 AVFPDGIY
-3257 FMMVAFNEVY
+3257 MLRLTFNEVY
-3267 IYNQKQLIAF
+3267 IYNAKQLMTF
-3277 FSLPTAYD
+3277 MS
-3285 NIDGSGGNQYYAEVD
+3285 SGADTTQGLLSSDADYNSYANANVG
-3300 SIIGAWTD
+3300 II
-3308 EDGSKEDYRNAEI
+3308 
-3321 GILANDIEINY
+3321 ANDLEVNY
-3332 GLVRVT
+3332 ATQGTGDRAGHYYTTAVT
-3338 MSPNKILEGNGKTVT
+3338 MRADKILEGNGNNVT
-3353 FNESGTLATKRLTP
+3353 ITTSGNIHSAVI
-3367 STDDKNYS
+3367 DDKGNT
-3375 ILMPA
+3375 PA
-3380 GVTGAASEYDPNYN
+3380 GALLSGEYYWD
-3394 YGSVNASYARYIGGT
+3394 YIGG
-3409 NVMSETNINVLNT
+3409 MNT
-3422 LSKVGIRVGGMFV
+3422 LSSVDLNQMDTQYSIGIRAGGLFL

-3443 NVNFVVPQSV
+3443 NIDFSLPNSV
-3453 SMSNE
+3453 TIDNIDYAKWFDVINQDSWRE
-3458 NYGTL
+3458 YGTSL
-3463 TLTGVVCAVNA
+3463 YVGIVTAVNA
-3474 GTIDNCSVTIEENVK
+3474 GTIDNCTLTLGNNVK
-3489 VGTYRYTARSSGNSN
+3489 VNGIRKSASGPQLQKGYINELTYKVNTMSVNGGFAGLMYGT
-3504 ETDSNTVTTPWLSS
+3504 SS
-3518 AAVSGGIAGIQYGTA
+3518 A
-3533 QKPSYI
+3533 PSYI
-3539 SNSTVTLSA
+3539 SNCTVNLSD
-3548 GSEFRAESQV
+3548 GSEIRAESQV
-3558 SSFNWVGRCDSVY
+3558 SSFSWSPRKDSVY

-3601 GELDMGGGPAGA
+3601 GELDMGGKSDG
-3613 SFSAGRKVTS
+3613 FSDGDKVTS

-3632 DHQTYSLSQN
+3632 DHSTY
-3642 DGEYGTIDGV
+3642 TISSNPDEFGMVDGV

-3658 AAYFLSTGDYNIY
+3658 AAYFLSTGNNNIF
-3671 YSSTDRVNYYIG
+3671 YSGTSRVNYYIG
-3683 AQLAGIAEQNTLN
+3683 AQLAGVAEQNTLN

-3707 KTFHQDNWY
+3707 KTFHRDNWY
-3716 YGDNVAARQA
+3716 YGSNTAARAANAEFADKYEYVKSQSVKLLSDPSYPYDVIYTVTANVADSGTGDAVLTIVADR
-3726 SEDFLDKY
+3726 SSGEVKLNPDFTLQ
-3734 NYVVSRAVQ
+3734 S
-3743 LLENNSFGYSAIYA
+3743 
-3757 IAQKP
+3757 
-3762 GGSASLTEVAYRNAD
+3762 
-3777 GSVTVNLEDK
+3777 
-3787 VIDGT
+3787 
-3792 TVPAFT
+3792 
-3798 FENYANYQTA
+3798 YANYHNA
-3808 VDDST
+3808 ADESIFSAHNNCGVNFGLYSST
-3813 VSGAT
+3813 GIGT
-3818 NFSLYVASGTTFYVA
+3818 EASFYNVMS
-3833 NQYFPRITS
+3833 YFPRITE

-3848 DKNLDFVGARAAA
+3848 NKDLDFVGARAAA
-3861 MMTVN
+3861 MMTSN

-3888 SNDGVELDMN
+3888 SNDGTELDMN

-3932 VWEIRETWV
+3932 VWEIRENWI

-4020 DGTTIDDPM
+4020 DGTTIDDPT

-4174 NIFKANFTDFLFSYG
+4174 NIFKANFTDFVFSYG
-4189 VMTNG
+4189 VMTDG

-4240 ANYKGTINRKHISLS
+4240 ANYKGTINRKHIALS

-4292 TILSK
+4292 TILLN

-4373 ITPYAILAA
+4373 ITPYEILAA

-4406 FNPDNLRIIAKNGY
+4406 FNPGNLRIIAKNGY

-4460 NFNCPLGNYTLENM
+4460 NFNCPLGNYTLANM

-4482 GNKISYFVLPKE
+4482 GNQISYFVLPKE

-4500 TKEFDGKTS
+4500 TKEFDGTDA

-4685 NYYVENAVWNRV
+4685 NYYVENAVWNSV

-4725 VTSGSEYAF
+4725 ITSGSEYAF
-4734 ENLSGKSYTYRYGY
+4734 ENLSGKYYTYRYGY

-4855 GRTITSTDGLSYT
+4855 GRSITSTDGLTYT
-4868 LTAFTNSNEHFS
+4868 LSSFTNTNQYFS

-4893 DYYFTVVPK
+4893 DYYFTVVPR

-4967 YSSRNAGSGSLVL
+4967 YSSKNAGSRSLVL

-5169 IALDG
+5169 IALNG
-5174 DFSYTYGESG
+5174 DFSYTYGDG
-5184 FNLPKVDDAKFAYTM
+5184 NYNLPTVEDSKFVYTM

-5214 AENAVIGLIEFTT
+5214 AADAVIGLIEFTT

-5266 GAKIAVYVAGTA
+5266 GAKIAVYIADTA

-5284 PEEGEE
+5284 PEEGEDG
-5290 GEGGEEGGDSVIVI
+5290 GESGEEGSDTGDTVVTI
-5304 PSIAAAPAYF
+5304 PSLAAAPAYF

-5342 DAVETDGLTADMLSG
+5342 DAVATDGLTADMLSG

-5368 TGTIYIE
+5368 TGTVYIE
-5375 GNKGSDFLKINVVA
+5375 GNKGSDYLKINVTE
-5389 VTVNGVTYYALSAD
+5389 VTVNGNVYYTLDYTLATGGIAGNYCLTGEYAD
-5403 GVTGNYYLVG
+5403 GVMSIT
-5413 EPENGVMTVAGAKI
+5413 GAKI

-5446 VYGFGEE
+5446 VYGSGEE

-5468 RVVYTAESVVYKQ
+5468 TVVYTAESVIYKQ

-5617 RVQGRFVAAGA
+5617 RVQGRFIEAGA

-5683 PAQFDEDYVPVDPEN
+5683 PAQFDEEYVPKDPEN

-5715 GAGTEIPAP
+5715 RAGTEIPAP

-5765 DAATGK
+5765 DATTGK

-5809 TDLAEV
+5809 TGLAEV

-5837 GVGTINPYT
+5837 GVGTIDPYT

-6168 QTVITVTD
+6168 QTVITVND
-6176 YTVTKADILV
+6176 YTVTEADILV

-6237 NSSSDFAMLN
+6237 DSSSDFAMLN

-6257 VNNGENAVVQ
+6257 VNNGENAVVP

-6331 ESGQLTDATAGA
+6331 ESGQLTGATAGT
-6343 GVAVSTPDELK
+6343 GVAVSTAEEFV
-6354 DAIKDNKT
+6354 DAIKNNKT
-6362 FYLANSIYGA
+6362 FYLESSIYGV
-6372 DLSEVSDTVFTGTFD
+6372 DTQEISDATFNGTFD

-6394 LTGSGA
+6394 LIGSGA
-6400 KTSDS
+6400 KTATS

-6413 VNGGVIKN
+6413 VNGGTIKN
-6421 VSFKLMPTG
+6421 VNFKLMPTG
-6430 ALGAGTV
+6430 EISAATV
-6437 GGLIGV
+6437 GGLVGI
-6443 NNGTVENVSVGLV
+6443 NNGTIENVSVELV
-6456 SDLTADGATKV
+6456 SDLATTNATKV
-6467 GGAVGENAQSGVI
+6467 GGVVGENAQSGVI

-6575 VSVEGASGGQLSL
+6575 VSVEGASGGQLFL

-6643 IAPYNRFVWDGY
+6643 IAPYNRFIWDGY

-6661 AFGDGNVGSALNRIV
+6661 TFGDGNVGSALNRIV

-6743 GVSETK
+6743 SVSETK

-6805 ALVIYPEQ
+6805 ALVIYPKQ
-6813 IEAEDATATKYYDT
+6813 IEADDATATKYYDT
-6827 TTAGTLTVKDGDN
+6827 MTAGTLTVKDGDN

-6887 VTEKTDK
+6887 VTEKTDE

-6945 LGLPASQLEGFGFV
+6945 LGLSASQLEGFGFV
-6959 KVYNLTANV
+6959 KVCNLTANV

-6982 TLRPVLGGENGS
+6982 TLRPVLGGEKGD
-6994 NYSLYSAEWLASSD
+6994 NYSLYSAAWLASSD

-7013 DESAFTPVEK
+7013 DESAFALTEK

-7069 EQAAALGITAE
+7069 EQAAALGISAE

-7119 YAVNAEFATATLPDK
+7119 YAVNVEFATATLPDK

-7142 TFTDNTVTFRY
+7142 TFTENTVTFRY

-7276 VDNYGTIE
+7276 VDNYGVIV

-7297 TGGIAAANYG
+7297 TGGIAATNYG

-7322 GGAAEGVAENVDDG
+7322 GGAAEGIAENVDDG

-7360 VEETVTETAEGG
+7360 DEETVTETAEGG

-7399 DGKFITDNFFKLNA
+7399 DGKFETDNFFKLNA

-7422 ADMVTAATQKGFY
+7422 ADMVTAATQTGFY